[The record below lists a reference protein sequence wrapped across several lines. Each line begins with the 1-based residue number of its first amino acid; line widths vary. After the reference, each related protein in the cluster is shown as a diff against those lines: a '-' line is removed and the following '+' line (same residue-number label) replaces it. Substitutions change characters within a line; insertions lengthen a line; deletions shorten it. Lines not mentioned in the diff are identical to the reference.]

1 MRKRTFLTIIA
12 IVAVAVIAVLCLS
25 ACEEEYN
32 IDHLEI
38 YSSPK
43 TNYYVG
49 EELDYSGASIRV
61 VYTNGTDRIVP
72 VDDTMISSF
81 NSSVLGPQYIKIYY
95 GNSSVSVRVNVN
107 RYATQS
113 SALEMPVENY
123 DLIQGQPL
131 NLNDSFLVIT
141 FADGSVQRVPLT
153 TSMCSGYDAGRVG
166 QQEINVRYVFA
177 DGEVINALFNVTV
190 SERRISSVSIRT
202 LPTRNVYYLGDED
215 VSLSGGEIFVTYN
228 NGYTETL
235 PMMTGSTV
243 LEGLEIISFDSSV
256 AGLAVPV
263 ELSYYNFPLSYEV
276 TVGTRDVSEYSF
288 DAADI
293 PVQLEGTALNLG
305 DMMFAVTYTN
315 DESIVLRANDENFSD
330 YIEILGYDPE
340 KVGEQELVIRFKY
353 GDVVLATPGLI
364 TVTVQAKSLSYV
376 RVPTSDVSEANAN
389 PVVYLG
395 NVYELAA
402 FRYELV
408 YDNGE
413 IETGSL
419 AAANVEVYDFTGSG
433 TAEGSGL
440 VNGSFVYNVAGE
452 RLWLVTYTYTDP
464 DTSETVEFKYEYGFT
479 VVLPSVASYR
489 FTGYAADEALI
500 YFEYIDGVAEFV
512 RFTEGLSL
520 ELVYDSGLTL
530 TRNLSELTGDET
542 GFGFEATTSGTTG
555 NAFATFIYYDVYD
568 GVRKELI
575 IENVAAYI
583 ARSVSSI
590 TIEKGA
596 GFKSVLAPE
605 EKFADAGLTV
615 EVLYADSPEPVTF
628 VLTEGADVEF
638 YAAFSFVAAG
648 SVQLAGGE
656 FMFPD
661 EGEYTVTLNS
671 GDITNNTVVSY
682 PDGNGIAV
690 TVNSVPDEII
700 GVFADAAGNNAV
712 DTTATA
718 TEIRVPIGT
727 NVPTSYYLGVRHT
740 GTSDGAEIVRYVSFA
755 DGRVTVPSAA
765 GLLTGINPITVTYAD
780 EGVLLN
786 YTMNISVTERT
797 PVSITATFP
806 RTEFYYYLATVESLR
821 EYLEDIVVR
830 VEYDNNTFEIVQYGS
845 GNITVTNYDWNI
857 PDYSDIAPMS
867 QEVSVTYNANGV
879 TLGTTVTIYL
889 KEALP
894 TSISWEGTDN
904 MYAVIAGG
912 SSFALNE
919 LYVATADYV
928 ALVPQQLVLSRVIV
942 LNYSSADGSVN
953 DSVAVEL
960 QDIYESVTF
969 DPDSFNRNSL
979 AAQGVRLSYLG
990 CVFTV
995 NVKVS
1000 VETALESITLNTD
1013 RITVIQGGDVDVS
1026 GLVLTLNFAGGSY
1039 QVPMRKEYFDA
1050 DELNGILAEDTNPGD
1065 AYSVTVSYTHNSVT
1079 RTVSV
1084 PFTVEQRK
1092 LIAIQFK
1099 DVKTEFVEHEPFTPG
1114 EDGYILALYNNG
1126 RQESVTFPEDIPLY
1140 DGSNPG
1146 FNANFYIDISQ
1157 FDNSEI
1163 AAGGKTK
1170 QQNIVIYYTDTV
1182 SNITATDTYT
1192 VYMRD
1197 RRYPTVT
1204 FLPSNDYDRVYK
1216 DYLDAG
1222 ASAPEQIAANVIGYS
1237 SYNREDLTFALWDGK
1252 GEIAD
1257 HEYVLYYLAEDGTRY
1272 NVSLGQFPD
1281 KAGVYDIVAEYAGDS
1296 LHNPV
1301 KVTSEVKF
1309 TVAKRDLTITFTD
1322 SGYAAVDE
1330 LTKVYGEATD
1340 KLYVK
1345 ISGLAKD
1352 EDYKHI
1358 FATGLEGNYML
1369 VYPEDRP
1376 EGLAIFDIVY
1386 TLGGNVSDMSDR
1398 TAAGTY
1404 MINIRGNATDSSVN
1418 YNIVVNSVPYV
1429 ISRRPVKVTAPSVS
1443 VTYGESVPALAYT
1456 AEQADGTAAR
1466 GLLEGDALRGALGRE
1481 PGYDAGTYAITVGT
1495 LSNSNYYVEF
1505 YVDDP
1510 ENRPF
1515 VTINQR
1521 NVYIRMK
1528 SYSAT
1533 YGSDFTVSS
1542 DFAEYF
1548 ADSALQ
1554 NTENVFAASDIAN
1567 GQTVEDILGVLTI
1580 VYGIGGVTVETPW
1593 MNGVGEYGISGEFI
1607 DVPDRAANYNVIFT
1621 PGVMVIEQ
1629 RAITVAVDGMIAE
1642 YGDLTVD
1649 DIASLD
1655 ITYTL
1660 NEATED
1666 AGLMPG
1672 DEIELYFGVNIGNIT
1687 ALTVGNYAITLTG
1700 WSNNNY
1706 SVTANNA
1713 NLSVTAKNLSVVI
1726 PEEYLTKRYNGR
1738 MPSIAAADVKLY
1750 DGEEEYTDA
1759 DLAAEA
1765 RDGLSIGFTGASD
1778 NVGAYPVTVNSN
1790 NHNFNFALAESVSYV
1805 ITSLQIT
1812 LTADDYFYIGPDNE
1826 DIPLSGADL
1835 VYNGTAY
1842 RLAARIPEDAD
1853 GSGDG
1858 LQPQYDIYG
1867 NPVTDDNNEI
1877 MYDMV
1882 AVTISVSSVTNA
1894 GTYSL
1899 TATAFNNANYTLI
1912 SAATLTFTLKKKEIY
1927 IYIDCSSAT
1936 ADDPYT
1942 VIRQY
1947 SGEEQRF
1954 LEGTLNGEVVESG
1967 DFALS
1972 DTGVSAVQ
1980 LGFSREGTVI
1990 PSLKDVVYD
1999 TSNVPLVYDIVVT
2012 GAVDPGNNHE
2022 LKLAEEYK
2030 FILLPR
2036 TIQLRIYENALSKT
2050 YDGAAPPRS
2059 IESNQFDVVFSA
2071 NDPESGN
2078 LAGFTKNMVYFSYT
2092 RNERDYRSNSSVG
2105 TYSVSVSTDETN
2117 YAVSLIQPYQ
2127 YSITRQTFNYFL
2139 LDTAPEKQYDGAG
2152 ITFDQ
2157 SDLSLPIPTNQQM
2170 PVLRTFAYGVI
2181 MDGEENV
2188 YVNLMNTASDKLT
2201 TFLAAFADVNIDSAA
2216 SLGAVSNYA
2225 ATARNALS
2233 ELRNLFDP
2241 EMESAARFLVYGT
2254 ELLSAI
2260 DVLDGALEKV
2270 QSNAA
2275 DNNAGNTASAINEA
2289 IEATSDLSELFD
2301 NENSYIIFVIGDQT
2315 TDVISNT
2322 GDYSLITFA
2331 HDYNRTLNDLLDRYS
2346 LRITAKRLEIHIGTD
2361 ENYNGSV
2368 VTLNGDVLASY
2379 GDIDRDNSETP
2390 FIPYRIY
2397 DPENGVYLIRS
2408 GEYNEDNYNQQPSYY
2423 FYYPGAEDIPIYIY
2437 GNIVKSPGYAI
2448 NSYQMFD
2455 NGVRVYADAT
2465 HSADNLN
2472 GNYSLVQGSVFGK
2485 YIIQKKAITLEFSE
2499 TIDSGVKYGQRLT
2512 VDSVGSGAAHSRWS
2526 AYLQLAGD
2534 EELPYDETISAF
2546 NFNDISYTCLI
2557 NGVNVINGF
2566 TTAAGEF
2573 ELRAV
2578 LPGSAAQ
2585 NYSITVNPGLLRI
2598 GKATLSMGYTVSGT
2612 TEIVKTYGDVLDHNW
2627 LVSNIR
2633 YIGFVGS
2640 DNAGSVTGY
2649 LVDSDGDRVPNTSV
2663 VTLSAI
2669 EWQRIWSSGSDQV
2682 LTVNPGSANCPVG
2695 NYMLDLRNSFRVNDT
2710 DCHYEFDNYE
2720 LVFPEALYNITIVR
2734 KTLSL
2739 SPVSYSDGSA
2749 IGTYYTGL
2757 LLDGIKFEYS
2767 GFISGEDEKT
2777 LKLPEITYN
2786 NAYCQ
2791 SSNVGT
2797 VRLSSDFIINFAD
2810 IANALNNYTL
2820 SFSGQA
2826 TVRAIPIE
2834 VYLEKDGGLSALYWN
2849 ENSRRT
2855 TSFGPYTVGYKYKV
2869 VETEGTRRAQLVDG
2883 SMSIVSGVYGP
2894 EDFRFAVPADM
2905 YDALRQ
2911 YGIEAAAINVDEI
2924 IGSIAKYG
2932 SGDFVPN
2939 VSSSPPD
2946 IELSGTEPL
2955 NYMDLYRHSYET
2967 VEDTWIKDGEYYT
2980 TYRLTGMNFGTNNY
2994 TFSYR
2999 PFDVRMVIA
3008 VDAIYATISKYVDL
3022 TVNQIDEFIT
3032 EDGEVT
3038 DEMRREIDFM
3048 AFSSYLL
3055 FQDANLVIYDDLANE
3070 NTALAKNI
3078 IINIMNANT
3087 EAISGD
3093 MTYLFK
3099 LYYAINGA
3107 LNEKLMDGTLHKSFT
3122 FAFSSSDPTE
3132 FTLDDTRVLNYSSED
3147 TYAILPVR
3155 FFETSSKVTEKP
3167 VFKIGGEGD
3176 ELPYDKRVDA
3186 GTKQNYYTA
3195 ATPYD
3200 IGYFEF
3206 SAELPADEGSA
3217 VIDILV
3223 NGTSFADS
3231 KALFI
3236 RFRAG
3241 LYNKIELIYGTGS
3254 DQQIIEYP
3262 INYGYIFDGR
3272 VHTVEFELQKSKNPY
3287 TSYYFTFVA
3296 RIDGR
3301 SGAIINLT
3309 SAINA
3314 IAAIVAEGSD
3324 EQVFAEADKS
3334 SAGIAFI
3341 ADNFVLRRVV
3351 LTKKGRYDNSG
3362 VISTIRDNSDTV
3374 LITGGAID
3382 PATDYSE
3389 FSSATLHELF
3399 GLRYITD
3406 DSGNIIAPSGYKYQF
3421 YIDGTPFAIGENVS
3435 LACGRHRLEVG
3446 IYYDGI
3452 LIDADELILTVVS
3465 MLTDGEISI
3474 IEFNDA
3480 GDVVTKEPEAE
3491 FTGMRSIDL
3500 ADYEANRVNDSL
3512 VIASNTGN
3520 AQAIVSYHSD
3530 TRINYVSAAFTVEP
3544 AAERIDGKVSY
3555 PVRNYGTG
3563 AQYEL
3568 NNYSVL
3574 FRMELFE
3581 ISGNNS
3587 WQQVN
3592 FVLLYLQQNAA
3603 SSLSGLNY
3611 SVIPALEL
3619 VGDTETTRRLFNSGS
3634 YDGLPYTGTDL
3645 PLFTVQAFVD
3655 KQPSDNYGT
3664 GNMVVQ
3670 FSCNNENGVY
3680 SDIATLSPTFGTASP
3695 IDSTAVARLGL
3706 PIEGSDSNN
3715 TLTNIMLNS
3724 EIGAQATMYDIGF
3737 GNDIPYTDTK
3747 YLSNSGNIYQQY
3759 EGTGDDPSTGNS
3771 DQPSYFLSDNG
3782 RSPTAYRHN
3791 GIAGKFRSNADFTI
3805 YLSSLYLDKKFSG
3818 NKGAYLQK
3826 SGDTLT
3832 FAYYFYLV
3840 LRVPKLDEDGN
3851 QVYDEDGN
3859 PEYTNEP
3866 TLYTGSQSITL
3877 ADATTAYEF
3886 DLRYGTNLD
3895 GERDDNTIQRA
3906 TENLYFDNNLILS
3919 ADSTNP
3925 VYYQTLTLTVND
3937 EEYTF
3942 YCPLFDDGFAG
3953 WTLISDK
3960 GEDLHQ
3966 KIQEVKDY
3974 MNDENFDETEPLPAE
3989 MQPYV
3994 NVIKE
3999 NQILE
4004 VNPYGPMDPEAF
4016 YRLPTFISYIGYILV
4031 ETQNIDGIELT
4042 PTLGIDYSE
4051 SAAGI
4056 TGSPKI

>member
-153 TSMCSGYDAGRVG
+153 ASMCSGYDAGRVG

-263 ELSYYNFPLSYEV
+263 ELSYYNLPLSYEV

-340 KVGEQELVIRFKY
+340 TVGEQELVIRFKY

-419 AAANVEVYDFTGSG
+419 AAANVEVYDFTGAG

-464 DTSETVEFKYEYGFT
+464 DTSETVEFECEYGFT
-479 VVLPSVASYR
+479 VVLPSVVSYR

-500 YFEYIDGVAEFV
+500 YFEYIDGAAEFV
-512 RFTEGLSL
+512 RFVEGLSL

-555 NAFATFIYYDVYD
+555 NALATFTYYDVYD
-568 GVRKELI
+568 GVRKELV

-605 EKFADAGLTV
+605 ENFADAGLRV
-615 EVLYADSPEPVTF
+615 EVLYADSEEPVVF
-628 VLTEGADVEF
+628 ELTLGADVEF

-682 PDGNGIAV
+682 PDGNGITV

-727 NVPTSYYLGVRHT
+727 NVPTSYYLGVRYT

-786 YTMNISVTERT
+786 YTMNISVTDRI

-879 TLGTTVTIYL
+879 TLGTTVTINL

-1114 EDGYILALYNNG
+1114 EGGYILALYNNG

-1237 SYNREDLTFALWDGK
+1237 SYNREDLTFTLWDGE

-1301 KVTSEVKF
+1301 TVTSEVKF

-1322 SGYAAVDE
+1322 SDYAAVNA

-1340 KLYVK
+1340 KLYVE
-1345 ISGLAKD
+1345 IAGLAAD
-1352 EDYKHI
+1352 EEYADI

-1369 VYPEDRP
+1369 VYPKDYSD
-1376 EGLAIFDIVY
+1376 GLAIFDIVY

-1418 YNIVVNSVPYV
+1418 YNIAVNSVPYV

-1456 AEQADGTAAR
+1456 AEQADGTTAR

-1481 PGYDAGTYAITVGT
+1481 QGYDAGTYAITVGT

-1580 VYGIGGVTVETPW
+1580 VYDIGGVTVETPW
-1593 MNGVGEYGISGEFI
+1593 MNGVGEYGISGVFI
-1607 DVPDRAANYNVIFT
+1607 DVPDRADNYNVIFT

-1660 NEATED
+1660 NEATGD

-1687 ALTVGNYAITLTG
+1687 VLTVGNYAITLTG

-1726 PEEYLTKRYNGR
+1726 PEEYLTKRYDGR
-1738 MPSIAAADVKLY
+1738 MPSIDAANVLLY
-1750 DGEEEYTDA
+1750 DGGEEYNDQT
-1759 DLAAEA
+1759 LAAEA
-1765 RDGLSIGFTGASD
+1765 RDGLSIAFTGASD

-1805 ITSLQIT
+1805 ITSLPIT
-1812 LTADDYFYIGPDNE
+1812 IKAGDYFYIGSDNE

-1867 NPVTDDNNEI
+1867 NPVTDNNNEI
-1877 MYDMV
+1877 MYDLV

-1899 TATAFNNANYTLI
+1899 TATAFNNANYTLV
-1912 SAATLTFTLKKKEIY
+1912 SAETLTFTLKKKEIY
-1927 IYIDCSSAT
+1927 IYMDCSSAT

-2157 SDLSLPIPTNQQM
+2157 SDLSLPIPTNQRM

-2188 YVNLMNTASDKLT
+2188 YVNLMNTASEKLT
-2201 TFLAAFADVNIDSAA
+2201 AFLAAFADVNIDSAA

-2225 ATARNALS
+2225 LTARNALA
-2233 ELRNLFDP
+2233 ELRNLFNP
-2241 EMESAARFLVYGT
+2241 EKESAARFLVYGT

-2260 DVLDGALEKV
+2260 DVLDGALATV

-2275 DNNAGNTASAINEA
+2275 DNNAGNTASAINAA

-2368 VTLNGDVLASY
+2368 VTSNGNVLASY

-2437 GNIVKSPGYAI
+2437 GNIVKSVGYAI

-2472 GNYSLVQGSVFGK
+2472 GNYSLVQGSVFGN

-2499 TIDSGVKYGQRLT
+2499 TIDSGINYGQRLT
-2512 VDSVGSGAAHSRWS
+2512 VDSVGSGATQSRWS
-2526 AYLQLAGD
+2526 AYLRLAGD
-2534 EELPYDETISAF
+2534 EVLPYGETISAF
-2546 NFNDISYTCLI
+2546 NFNDISYTCVI

-2598 GKATLSMGYTVSGT
+2598 GKATLNMGYTVSGAN
-2612 TEIVKTYGDVLDHNW
+2612 EIVKTYGDVLDHNW

-2633 YIGFVGS
+2633 YTGFVGS
-2640 DNAGSVTGY
+2640 DNAGSVTGR
-2649 LVDSDGDRVPNTSV
+2649 LVDSEGNIVPNTSAV
-2663 VTLSAI
+2663 MLSSI
-2669 EWQRIWSSGSDQV
+2669 EWMRIWRSGSGEE
-2682 LTVNPGSANCPVG
+2682 LTGNPGSANYPVG
-2695 NYMLDLRNSFRVNDT
+2695 NYMLDLRNSFSVNEV

-2720 LVFPEALYNITIVR
+2720 LVFPEALYNIIIAR
-2734 KTLSL
+2734 KTLNL

-2757 LLDGIKFEYS
+2757 LLGGIRFEYS
-2767 GFISGEDEKT
+2767 GFIAGEDENT
-2777 LKLPEITYN
+2777 LRLPAITYN
-2786 NAYCQ
+2786 TYYCQ

-2797 VRLSSDFIINFAD
+2797 VSLTSDFITNFAD
-2810 IANALNNYTL
+2810 IAKALSNYTL

-2834 VYLEKDGGLSALYWN
+2834 VYLEKDGGLSALYW
-2849 ENSRRT
+2849 SDDSSGRT

-2869 VETEGTRRAQLVDG
+2869 VETEGIRRAQLVDG

-2905 YDALRQ
+2905 YDALSK
-2911 YGIEAAAINVDEI
+2911 YGIDAAAINVKEI

-2939 VSSSPPD
+2939 VSSSPAD

-2955 NYMDLYRHSYET
+2955 NYMDLYKHSYEA
-2967 VEDTWIKDGEYYT
+2967 VEDTVIKDGEYYT

-3008 VDAIYATISKYVDL
+3008 VDAILATISKYVDL
-3022 TVNQIDEFIT
+3022 TKDQIDDFIT
-3032 EDGEVT
+3032 RDGDGNLTAT
-3038 DEMRREIDFM
+3038 DAMRREIDFM

-3055 FQDANLVIYDDLANE
+3055 FQDANLVIYDDPANE
-3070 NTALAKNI
+3070 DTALAKNI
-3078 IINIMNANT
+3078 IINIMNANAQT
-3087 EAISGD
+3087 AVSGD

-3107 LNEKLMDGTLHKSFT
+3107 LNEVSMNGTVHNSLT

-3132 FTLDDTRVLNYSSED
+3132 FTLNDTRVLNYSSED

-3155 FFETSSKVTEKP
+3155 FFETSSVVTEDP
-3167 VFKIGGEGD
+3167 AFTIGGEGD
-3176 ELPYDKRVDA
+3176 QLPYDQRVDA
-3186 GTKQNYYTA
+3186 GTKQNYFTA
-3195 ATPYD
+3195 ATAYD

-3223 NGTSFADS
+3223 NGTSFADP

-3241 LYNKIELIYGTGS
+3241 IYNKIELIYGTGS
-3254 DQQIIEYP
+3254 DRQIIEYP

-3287 TSYYFTFVA
+3287 TLNYFTFVA

-3309 SAINA
+3309 TAINA
-3314 IAAIVAEGSD
+3314 IAAIVAEGSA
-3324 EQVFAEADKS
+3324 EQVFAEADS

-3389 FSSATLHELF
+3389 FASATLHELF

-3406 DSGNIIAPSGYKYQF
+3406 EGGNIIAPSGYTYQF
-3421 YIDGTPFAIGENVS
+3421 YIDGTPFDIGANVS

-3446 IYYDGI
+3446 IYFGGI

-3480 GDVVTKEPEAE
+3480 GEVVTKESEAE

-3500 ADYEANRVNDSL
+3500 ADYEADRVNGSL
-3512 VIASNTGN
+3512 VIASNNGN
-3520 AQAIVSYHSD
+3520 AQAIVSYNSD

-3544 AAERIDGKVSY
+3544 AATRNGASINY
-3555 PVRNYGTG
+3555 PAYNPDE
-3563 AQYEL
+3563 ADKLDL
-3568 NNYSVL
+3568 NAYAVL

-3581 ISGNNS
+3581 ISGNS
-3587 WQQVN
+3587 SLQQVN
-3592 FVLLYLQQNAA
+3592 FILLYLQQNAT
-3603 SSLSGLNY
+3603 SSLSGLTY

-3619 VGDTETTRRLFNSGS
+3619 VVNTETTRRLFNSGS
-3634 YDGLPYTGTDL
+3634 YENLPVYTGTDL

-3706 PIEGSDSNN
+3706 PIEGSASNN
-3715 TLTNIMLNS
+3715 TVTNIILNS
-3724 EIGAQATMYDIGF
+3724 DLGAQATMYDIGF

-3771 DQPSYFLSDNG
+3771 EQPSYFLSDNG

-3791 GIAGKFRSNADFTI
+3791 GIAGKFSSDADFTI
-3805 YLSSLYLDKKFSG
+3805 YLSSLYLDKNRG
-3818 NKGAYLQK
+3818 GDKGAYLKK
-3826 SGDTLT
+3826 SGNTLT
-3832 FAYYFYLV
+3832 FAYYYVVGKTDDDNNFV
-3840 LRVPKLDEDGN
+3840 KEFF
-3851 QVYDEDGN
+3851 
-3859 PEYTNEP
+3859 
-3866 TLYTGSQSITL
+3866 TGSQSITL
-3877 ADATTAYEF
+3877 TPSAEYQF
-3886 DLRYGTNLD
+3886 DLKYGTNLD
-3895 GERDDNTIQRA
+3895 GERDDNTIQQA
-3906 TENLYFDNNLILS
+3906 TEPLRFGLQLLLT
-3919 ADSTNP
+3919 ADTTNP
-3925 VYYQTLTLTVND
+3925 VYYQTLTLTVNG

-3953 WTLISDK
+3953 WTLENAY
-3960 GEDLHQ
+3960 GQDLHDLIEDAQ
-3966 KIQEVKDY
+3966 VSPDDTLLDPYRYITDVV
-3974 MNDENFDETEPLPAE
+3974 NENYYGSMGTEE
-3989 MQPYV
+3989 
-3994 NVIKE
+3994 
-3999 NQILE
+3999 
-4004 VNPYGPMDPEAF
+4004 F

-4042 PTLGIDYSE
+4042 PMLGIDYSE

-4056 TGSPKI
+4056 KDSPLI

>member
-153 TSMCSGYDAGRVG
+153 ASMCSGYDAGRVG

-340 KVGEQELVIRFKY
+340 TVGEQELVIRFKY

-464 DTSETVEFKYEYGFT
+464 DTSETVEFECEYGFT
-479 VVLPSVASYR
+479 VVLPSVVSYR

-500 YFEYIDGVAEFV
+500 YFEYIDGAAEFV
-512 RFTEGLSL
+512 RFAEGLSL

-555 NAFATFIYYDVYD
+555 NALATFIYYDVYD
-568 GVRKELI
+568 GLRKELV

-590 TIEKGA
+590 TIEKGV

-605 EKFADAGLTV
+605 EKFADAGLRV
-615 EVLYADSPEPVTF
+615 EVLYADSVEPVVF
-628 VLTEGADVEF
+628 ELTLGADVEF

-682 PDGNGIAV
+682 PDGNGITV

-727 NVPTSYYLGVRHT
+727 NVPTSYYLGVRYT
-740 GTSDGAEIVRYVSFA
+740 GTANGAEIVRYVPFA

-786 YTMNISVTERT
+786 YTMNISVTERI

-1114 EDGYILALYNNG
+1114 EGGYILALYNNG

-1222 ASAPEQIAANVIGYS
+1222 ATAPEQIAANVIGYS
-1237 SYNREDLTFALWDGK
+1237 SYNREDLTFTLWDGE

-1301 KVTSEVKF
+1301 TVTSEVKF

-1322 SGYAAVDE
+1322 SDYAAVNA

-1340 KLYVK
+1340 KLYVE
-1345 ISGLAKD
+1345 IAGLAAD
-1352 EDYKHI
+1352 EDYVDI

-1369 VYPEDRP
+1369 VYPKDYSD
-1376 EGLAIFDIVY
+1376 GLAIFDIVY

-1418 YNIVVNSVPYV
+1418 YDIVVNSVPYV

-1456 AEQADGTAAR
+1456 AEQADGTTAR

-1481 PGYDAGTYAITVGT
+1481 QGYDAGTYAITVGT

-1567 GQTVEDILGVLTI
+1567 GQTVVDILGVLTI
-1580 VYGIGGVTVETPW
+1580 VYDIGGETVETPW
-1593 MNGVGEYGISGEFI
+1593 MNGVGEYGISGVFI
-1607 DVPDRAANYNVIFT
+1607 DVPDRADNYNVIFT

-1655 ITYTL
+1655 ISYTL

-1726 PEEYLTKRYNGR
+1726 PEEHLTKRYNGR
-1738 MPSIAAADVKLY
+1738 MPSIDAANVLLY
-1750 DGEEEYTDA
+1750 DGGEEYNDQT
-1759 DLAAEA
+1759 LAAEA
-1765 RDGLSIGFTGASD
+1765 RDGLSIAFTGASD

-1805 ITSLQIT
+1805 ITSLPINIK
-1812 LTADDYFYIGPDNE
+1812 AGDYFYIGSDNE
-1826 DIPLSGADL
+1826 DIPLRGADL

-1853 GSGDG
+1853 GNGDG

-1867 NPVTDDNNEI
+1867 NPVTDNNNET
-1877 MYDMV
+1877 MYDLV

-1899 TATAFNNANYTLI
+1899 TATAFNNANYTLV
-1912 SAATLTFTLKKKEIY
+1912 SAETLTFTLKKKEIY

-2157 SDLSLPIPTNQQM
+2157 SDLSLPIPTNQRM

-2188 YVNLMNTASDKLT
+2188 YVNLMNTAAEKLT
-2201 TFLAAFADVNIDSAA
+2201 AFLAAFADVNIDSAA

-2225 ATARNALS
+2225 LTARNALA

-2260 DVLDGALEKV
+2260 DVLDGALATV

-2275 DNNAGNTASAINEA
+2275 DNNAGNTASAINAA

-2368 VTLNGDVLASY
+2368 VTSNGNVLASY

-2437 GNIVKSPGYAI
+2437 GNIVKSVGYTI

-2455 NGVRVYADAT
+2455 NDVRVYADAT

-2472 GNYSLVQGSVFGK
+2472 GNYSLVQGSVFGN

-2499 TIDSGVKYGQRLT
+2499 TIDSGINYGQRLT
-2512 VDSVGSGAAHSRWS
+2512 VDSLGPDATQSRWS
-2526 AYLQLAGD
+2526 GYLRLAGD
-2534 EELPYDETISAF
+2534 EALPYGETISAF
-2546 NFNDISYTCLI
+2546 NFNDISYTCVI
-2557 NGVNVINGF
+2557 NGVNVINAF

-2598 GKATLSMGYTVSGT
+2598 GKATLNMGYTVSGAN
-2612 TEIVKTYGDVLDHNW
+2612 EIVKTYGDVLDHNW

-2633 YIGFVGS
+2633 YTGFVGS
-2640 DNAGSVTGY
+2640 DNAGSVTGR
-2649 LVDSDGDRVPNTSV
+2649 LVDSEGNIVPNTSAV
-2663 VTLSAI
+2663 MLSSI
-2669 EWQRIWSSGSDQV
+2669 EWMRIWRSGSGEE
-2682 LTVNPGSANCPVG
+2682 LTGNPGAANYPVG
-2695 NYMLDLRNSFRVNDT
+2695 NYMLDLRNSFSVNGA

-2720 LVFPEALYNITIVR
+2720 LVFPEALYNIIIAR
-2734 KTLSL
+2734 KTLNL

-2757 LLDGIKFEYS
+2757 LLDGIQFEYS
-2767 GFISGEDEKT
+2767 GFIAGENENT
-2777 LKLPEITYN
+2777 LGLPAIIYN
-2786 NAYCQ
+2786 TAYCQ

-2797 VRLSSDFIINFAD
+2797 VRLSSDFITNFAD
-2810 IANALNNYTL
+2810 IANALDNYTL

-2849 ENSRRT
+2849 DADIGRT
-2855 TSFGPYTVGYKYKV
+2855 SSFGPYTVGYKYKV
-2869 VETEGTRRAQLVDG
+2869 VETEGIRRAQLVDG

-2894 EDFRFAVPADM
+2894 DDFRFAVPADM
-2905 YDALRQ
+2905 YDALSK
-2911 YGIEAAAINVDEI
+2911 YGIDATTIKVDEI

-2939 VSSSPPD
+2939 VSSSPAD

-2955 NYMDLYRHSYET
+2955 NYMDLYKHSYET
-2967 VEDTWIKDGEYYT
+2967 VEDTVIKDGEYYT

-3008 VDAIYATISKYVDL
+3008 VDAILATISKYVDL
-3022 TVNQIDEFIT
+3022 TTDQIDDFIT
-3032 EDGEVT
+3032 GDGEGNLTVT
-3038 DEMRREIDFM
+3038 DAMRREIDFM

-3055 FQDANLVIYDDLANE
+3055 FQNPNLVIYDNPANE

-3107 LNEKLMDGTLHKSFT
+3107 LNEVSMNGTVHNSLSFAYEST
-3122 FAFSSSDPTE
+3122 DPTQ
-3132 FTLDDTRVLNYSSED
+3132 FTLNDTRVLNYSSED
-3147 TYAILPVR
+3147 KYAILPVR
-3155 FFETSSKVTEKP
+3155 FFETDSVVTEDP
-3167 VFKIGGEGD
+3167 AFMVGGEG
-3176 ELPYDKRVDA
+3176 EQLPYNQRVDA

-3195 ATPYD
+3195 ATAYD

-3223 NGTSFADS
+3223 NGTSFADP

-3241 LYNKIELIYGTGS
+3241 IYNKIELIYGTGS

-3287 TSYYFTFVA
+3287 TLNYFTFVA

-3309 SAINA
+3309 TAINA
-3314 IAAIVAEGSD
+3314 IAAIVAEGSA
-3324 EQVFAEADKS
+3324 EQVFAEADS

-3406 DSGNIIAPSGYKYQF
+3406 EGGNIIAPSGYTYEF
-3421 YIDGTPFAIGENVS
+3421 YIDGTPFDIGTNVS

-3446 IYYDGI
+3446 IYFGGI

-3480 GDVVTKEPEAE
+3480 GDVVTEESEAE
-3491 FTGMRSIDL
+3491 FTSMRSIDL
-3500 ADYEANRVNDSL
+3500 ADYEADRVNGSL
-3512 VIASNTGN
+3512 VIASNNGN
-3520 AQAIVSYHSD
+3520 AQAIVSYNSD

-3544 AAERIDGKVSY
+3544 AATRNGASINY
-3555 PVRNYGTG
+3555 PAYNP
-3563 AQYEL
+3563 AEADKLDL
-3568 NNYSVL
+3568 NAYAVL

-3581 ISGNNS
+3581 ISYNS
-3587 WQQVN
+3587 SLQQVN
-3592 FVLLYLQQNAA
+3592 FILLYLQQNAA
-3603 SSLSGLNY
+3603 SSLSGLTY

-3619 VGDTETTRRLFNSGS
+3619 VGNTETTRRPFNSGEN
-3634 YDGLPYTGTDL
+3634 YENLPVYTGTDL

-3680 SDIATLSPTFGTASP
+3680 SDIATLSPTFGEASP
-3695 IDSTAVARLGL
+3695 IDSGAVARLGL
-3706 PIEGSDSNN
+3706 PIEGSASNN
-3715 TLTNIMLNS
+3715 TVTNIILNS
-3724 EIGAQATMYDIGF
+3724 DLGAQATMYDIGF

-3791 GIAGKFRSNADFTI
+3791 GIAGKFSSDADFTI
-3805 YLSSLYLDKKFSG
+3805 YLSSLYLDKNRG
-3818 NKGAYLQK
+3818 GDKGAYLKK
-3826 SGDTLT
+3826 SGNTLT
-3832 FAYYFYLV
+3832 FAYYYVVGKTDDDNNFE
-3840 LRVPKLDEDGN
+3840 KEFF
-3851 QVYDEDGN
+3851 
-3859 PEYTNEP
+3859 
-3866 TLYTGSQSITL
+3866 TGSQSITL
-3877 ADATTAYEF
+3877 TPAAEYQF
-3886 DLRYGTNLD
+3886 DLKYGTNLD
-3895 GERDDNTIQRA
+3895 GARDDNTIQQA
-3906 TENLYFDNNLILS
+3906 TEPLRFGSQLLLT
-3919 ADSTNP
+3919 ADGNNP
-3925 VYYQTLTLTVND
+3925 VYYQTLTLTVNG

-3953 WTLISDK
+3953 WALENA
-3960 GEDLHQ
+3960 GGRDLHDL
-3966 KIQEVKDY
+3966 I
-3974 MNDENFDETEPLPAE
+3974 ENAQVSPDDASLD
-3989 MQPYV
+3989 PYRYITDVV
-3994 NVIKE
+3994 NE
-3999 NQILE
+3999 NY
-4004 VNPYGPMDPEAF
+4004 YGSMDPEEF

-4051 SAAGI
+4051 SAAAI
-4056 TGSPKI
+4056 TDSPLI

>member
-153 TSMCSGYDAGRVG
+153 ASMCSGYDAGRVG

-263 ELSYYNFPLSYEV
+263 ELSYYNLPLSYEV

-376 RVPTSDVSEANAN
+376 RVPTSDVSETNAN

-402 FRYELV
+402 FKYELV

-419 AAANVEVYDFTGSG
+419 AAANVEVYDFTGAG

-464 DTSETVEFKYEYGFT
+464 DTSETVEFEYEYGFT
-479 VVLPSVASYR
+479 VVLPSVVSYR

-500 YFEYIDGVAEFV
+500 YFEYIDGAAEFV

-542 GFGFEATTSGTTG
+542 GFGFEASTLGTTG
-555 NAFATFIYYDVYD
+555 NALATFTYYDVYD
-568 GVRKELI
+568 GVRKELV

-590 TIEKGA
+590 TIEKGD

-615 EVLYADSPEPVTF
+615 EVVYADSPEPVTF

-682 PDGNGIAV
+682 PDGNGITV

-727 NVPTSYYLGVRHT
+727 DVPTSYYLGVRYT
-740 GTSDGAEIVRYVSFA
+740 GTANGAEIVRYVPFA

-780 EGVLLN
+780 KGVLLN
-786 YTMNISVTERT
+786 YTMNISVTDRI

-1039 QVPMRKEYFDA
+1039 QVPMRREYFDA

-1114 EDGYILALYNNG
+1114 EGGYILALYNNG

-1222 ASAPEQIAANVIGYS
+1222 ETAPEQIAANVIGYS
-1237 SYNREDLTFALWDGK
+1237 SYNREDLTFTLWDGK

-1301 KVTSEVKF
+1301 TVTSEVKF

-1322 SGYAAVDE
+1322 SAYAAVDE

-1345 ISGLAKD
+1345 IEGLAAD
-1352 EDYKHI
+1352 EEYADI
-1358 FATGLEGNYML
+1358 FATGLVGNYML
-1369 VYPEDRP
+1369 VYPEDYSD
-1376 EGLAIFDIVY
+1376 GLAIFDIVY

-1466 GLLEGDALRGALGRE
+1466 GLLEGDVLRGALGRE

-1505 YVDDP
+1505 YDDDD

-1515 VTINQR
+1515 VTINRR

-1580 VYGIGGVTVETPW
+1580 VYGIGGETVETPW
-1593 MNGVGEYGISGEFI
+1593 MNGVGEYGISGVFI
-1607 DVPDRAANYNVIFT
+1607 DVPDRADNYNVIFT

-1649 DIASLD
+1649 AIASLD
-1655 ITYTL
+1655 ISYTL
-1660 NEATED
+1660 NEED
-1666 AGLMPG
+1666 AGLMEALG

-1738 MPSIAAADVKLY
+1738 MPSIDAANVLLY
-1750 DGEEEYTDA
+1750 DGAEEYNDQT
-1759 DLAAEA
+1759 LAEEA

-1805 ITSLQIT
+1805 ITPLRIT
-1812 LTADDYFYIGPDNE
+1812 ITEDDYFYIGPDNE

-1842 RLAARIPEDAD
+1842 RLAARIPEDPD

-1867 NPVTDDNNEI
+1867 NPVTDDNNET

-1899 TATAFNNANYTLI
+1899 TATAFNNANYTLV
-1912 SAATLTFTLKKKEIY
+1912 SAETLTFTLKKKEIY

-1954 LEGTLNGEVVESG
+1954 LEGILNGELVESG

-2036 TIQLRIYENALSKT
+2036 TIQLRIYENALSKP

-2157 SDLSLPIPTNQQM
+2157 SDLSLPIPTNQRM

-2188 YVNLMNTASDKLT
+2188 YVNLMNTAAEKLT
-2201 TFLAAFADVNIDSAA
+2201 AFLAAFADVNIDSAA

-2225 ATARNALS
+2225 LTARNALA
-2233 ELRNLFDP
+2233 ELRKLFDP

-2260 DVLDGALEKV
+2260 DVLDGALATV

-2275 DNNAGNTASAINEA
+2275 DNNAGNTASAINAA

-2368 VTLNGDVLASY
+2368 VTSNGNVLASY

-2408 GEYNEDNYNQQPSYY
+2408 GEYNEDNYKQQPSYY

-2437 GNIVKSPGYAI
+2437 GNIVKSVGYTI

-2455 NGVRVYADAT
+2455 NDVRVYADAT

-2472 GNYSLVQGSVFGK
+2472 GNYSLVQGSVFGN

-2499 TIDSGVKYGQRLT
+2499 TIDSGIKYGQRLT
-2512 VDSVGSGAAHSRWS
+2512 VDSLGPGAKQSRWS
-2526 AYLQLAGD
+2526 DYLRLAGD
-2534 EELPYDETISAF
+2534 EVLPYDETISAF
-2546 NFNDISYTCLI
+2546 NFNDISYTCVI

-2598 GKATLSMGYTVSGT
+2598 GKATLNMGYTVSGAN
-2612 TEIVKTYGDVLDHNW
+2612 EIVKTYGDVLDHNW

-2633 YIGFVGS
+2633 YTGFVGS
-2640 DNAGSVTGY
+2640 DNAGSVTGR
-2649 LVDSDGDRVPNTSV
+2649 LVDSEGNPVPNTSA
-2663 VTLSAI
+2663 VTLSSI
-2669 EWQRIWSSGSDQV
+2669 EWMRIWRSADDEE
-2682 LTVNPGSANCPVG
+2682 LTGNPGSANYPVG
-2695 NYMLDLRNSFRVNDT
+2695 NYMLDLRNSFSVNEA

-2720 LVFPEALYNITIVR
+2720 LVFPEALYNIIIAR
-2734 KTLSL
+2734 KTLNL

-2749 IGTYYTGL
+2749 IGTYYTGW
-2757 LLDGIKFEYS
+2757 LLDDIQFEYS
-2767 GFISGEDEKT
+2767 GFIAGEDENT
-2777 LKLPEITYN
+2777 LGLPAITYN
-2786 NAYCQ
+2786 TAYCQ

-2797 VRLSSDFIINFAD
+2797 VRLSSDFITNFAE
-2810 IANALNNYTL
+2810 IANKLNNYTL

-2849 ENSRRT
+2849 DADIGRT
-2855 TSFGPYTVGYKYKV
+2855 SSFGPYTVGYKYKV
-2869 VETEGTRRAQLVDG
+2869 VETEGIRRAQLVDG
-2883 SMSIVSGVYGP
+2883 TMSIVSGVYGP
-2894 EDFRFAVPADM
+2894 DDFRFAVPADM
-2905 YDALRQ
+2905 YDALSK
-2911 YGIEAAAINVDEI
+2911 YGIDATTIKVDEI

-2939 VSSSPPD
+2939 VSSSPAD

-2955 NYMDLYRHSYET
+2955 NYMDLYKHSYET
-2967 VEDTWIKDGEYYT
+2967 VEDTVIKDGEYYT

-3022 TVNQIDEFIT
+3022 TTDQIDEFIRDDEGNLT
-3032 EDGEVT
+3032 VK
-3038 DEMRREIDFM
+3038 DEMRREIDFV

-3055 FQDANLVIYDDLANE
+3055 FQDANLVIYDKPENE

-3107 LNEKLMDGTLHKSFT
+3107 LNEELMDGTLHNSLT
-3122 FAFSSSDPTE
+3122 FAFSSSDPTK
-3132 FTLDDTRVLNYSSED
+3132 FTLNDTRVLNYSSED

-3155 FFETSSKVTEKP
+3155 FFETNSVVTEDP
-3167 VFKIGGEGD
+3167 AFMIGGEGD
-3176 ELPYDKRVDA
+3176 QLPYNQRVDA

-3195 ATPYD
+3195 ATAYD

-3223 NGTSFADS
+3223 NGTSFADP

-3241 LYNKIELIYGTGS
+3241 IYNKIELIYGTGS

-3287 TSYYFTFVA
+3287 TSYYFTFVV

-3301 SGAIINLT
+3301 SGAIVNLT
-3309 SAINA
+3309 TAIDA
-3314 IAAIVAEGSD
+3314 IAAIVAEGSA
-3324 EQVFAEADKS
+3324 EQVFAEADS

-3389 FSSATLHELF
+3389 FASATLHELF

-3406 DSGNIIAPSGYKYQF
+3406 EGGNIIAPSGYTYEF
-3421 YIDGTPFAIGENVS
+3421 YIDGTKFEIGENVS

-3446 IYYDGI
+3446 IYLGGT

-3480 GDVVTKEPEAE
+3480 GDVVTEETEAE

-3500 ADYEANRVNDSL
+3500 ADYEADRVNGSL
-3512 VIASNTGN
+3512 VIASNTTGN
-3520 AQAIVSYHSD
+3520 AQAIVSYNSD

-3544 AAERIDGKVSY
+3544 AATRNGASINY
-3555 PVRNYGTG
+3555 PAYNPGE
-3563 AQYEL
+3563 ADKLDL
-3568 NNYSVL
+3568 NAYAVL

-3581 ISGNNS
+3581 ISYNS
-3587 WQQVN
+3587 SYQQVN
-3592 FVLLYLQQNAA
+3592 FILLYLQENAA
-3603 SSLSGLNY
+3603 SSLSGLTY

-3619 VGDTETTRRLFNSGS
+3619 VGNTETTRRPFNSGEN
-3634 YDGLPYTGTDL
+3634 YENLPVYTGTDL

-3680 SDIATLSPTFGTASP
+3680 SDIVTLSPTFGEASP
-3695 IDSTAVARLGL
+3695 IDSGAVARLGL
-3706 PIEGSDSNN
+3706 PIEGSASNN
-3715 TLTNIMLNS
+3715 TVTNIILNS
-3724 EIGAQATMYDIGF
+3724 DLGAQATMYDIGF

-3747 YLSNSGNIYQQY
+3747 YLSNFYALNTIYQQHGY
-3759 EGTGDDPSTGNS
+3759 EEDVYDGDGELYERSG
-3771 DQPSYFLSDNG
+3771 YYYLSDNG

-3791 GIAGKFRSNADFTI
+3791 GIAGKFSSDANFTI
-3805 YLSSLYLDKKFSG
+3805 YLSSLYLDKNRG
-3818 NKGAYLQK
+3818 GDKGAYLKK
-3826 SGDTLT
+3826 SGNTLT
-3832 FAYYFYLV
+3832 FAYYYVVGKSDL
-3840 LRVPKLDEDGN
+3840 EGN
-3851 QVYDEDGN
+3851 FVKEFF
-3859 PEYTNEP
+3859 
-3866 TLYTGSQSITL
+3866 TGSQSITL
-3877 ADATTAYEF
+3877 TPSAEYQF
-3886 DLRYGTNLD
+3886 DLKYGTNLD
-3895 GERDDNTIQRA
+3895 GARDDNTIKQA
-3906 TENLYFDNNLILS
+3906 TDNLHFGDTLLLT
-3919 ADSTNP
+3919 ADTTNP
-3925 VYYQTLTLTVND
+3925 VYYQTLTLTVNG

-3953 WTLISDK
+3953 WALENA
-3960 GEDLHQ
+3960 GGQDLHDL
-3966 KIQEVKDY
+3966 I
-3974 MNDENFDETEPLPAE
+3974 ENAQVSPDNTSLDPYRNITDVVNENYYGSMGTEE
-3989 MQPYV
+3989 
-3994 NVIKE
+3994 
-3999 NQILE
+3999 
-4004 VNPYGPMDPEAF
+4004 F

-4051 SAAGI
+4051 SSAAI
-4056 TGSPKI
+4056 KDKPKI

>member
-153 TSMCSGYDAGRVG
+153 ASMCSGYDAGRVG

-263 ELSYYNFPLSYEV
+263 ELSYYNLPLSYEV

-293 PVQLEGTALNLG
+293 PAQLEGTALNLG

-340 KVGEQELVIRFKY
+340 TVGEQELVIRFKY

-364 TVTVQAKSLSYV
+364 TVTVKAKSLSYV

-419 AAANVEVYDFTGSG
+419 AAANVEVYDFTGAG

-464 DTSETVEFKYEYGFT
+464 DTSENVEFECEYGFT
-479 VVLPSVASYR
+479 VVLPSVVSYR

-500 YFEYIDGVAEFV
+500 YFEYIDGAAEFV

-555 NAFATFIYYDVYD
+555 NALATFIYYDVYD
-568 GVRKELI
+568 GDRKELV

-605 EKFADAGLTV
+605 EKFADAGLRV
-615 EVLYADSPEPVTF
+615 EVLYADSVEPVVF
-628 VLTEGADVEF
+628 ELTLGADVEF

-682 PDGNGIAV
+682 PDGNGITV

-727 NVPTSYYLGVRHT
+727 NVPTSYYLGVRYT
-740 GTSDGAEIVRYVSFA
+740 GTSDGAEIVRYVPFA

-780 EGVLLN
+780 EGVSLN
-786 YTMNISVTERT
+786 YTMNISVTDRI

-1039 QVPMRKEYFDA
+1039 QVPMRREYFDA

-1099 DVKTEFVEHEPFTPG
+1099 DVKTEFVEGEAFTPG
-1114 EDGYILALYNNG
+1114 EGGYILALYNNG

-1204 FLPSNDYDRVYK
+1204 FLPTNEYERVYK
-1216 DYLDAG
+1216 DYLDDG
-1222 ASAPEQIAANVIGYS
+1222 ETAPEQIAANVIGYS
-1237 SYNREDLTFALWDGK
+1237 SYNLENLPFALWDGK
-1252 GEIAD
+1252 GEGAD
-1257 HEYVLYYLAEDGTRY
+1257 VHEYVLYYLAEDGTRY
-1272 NVSLGQFPD
+1272 NVSLGEFPD
-1281 KAGVYDIVAEYAGDS
+1281 KAGVYDIVVEYAGDS

-1301 KVTSEVKF
+1301 TVTSDRKL
-1309 TVAKRDLTITFTD
+1309 TVQKRDLTITFTD
-1322 SGYAAVDE
+1322 SAYAAVNE

-1345 ISGLAKD
+1345 ISGLAAD
-1352 EDYKHI
+1352 EGYENI

-1369 VYPEDRP
+1369 VYPKDYSD
-1376 EGLAIFDIVY
+1376 GLAIFDIVY

-1466 GLLEGDALRGALGRE
+1466 GLLEGDVLRGALGRE

-1510 ENRPF
+1510 EENRPF
-1515 VTINQR
+1515 VTINRR

-1580 VYGIGGVTVETPW
+1580 VYGIGGETVETPW
-1593 MNGVGEYGISGEFI
+1593 MNGVGEYGISGKFI
-1607 DVPDRAANYNVIFT
+1607 DVPDRADNYNVIFT

-1666 AGLMPG
+1666 SGLMPG

-1687 ALTVGNYAITLTG
+1687 ALTVGNYAITLTS

-1726 PEEYLTKRYNGR
+1726 PEDYLTKRYNGR
-1738 MPSIAAADVKLY
+1738 MPSIDAADVKLY

-1759 DLAAEA
+1759 DLAEEA
-1765 RDGLSIGFTGASD
+1765 RDGLSIAFTGASD

-1812 LTADDYFYIGPDNE
+1812 ITEDDYFYIGSDNE

-1842 RLAARIPEDAD
+1842 RLAARIPEDPD

-1867 NPVTDDNNEI
+1867 NPVTDDNNET

-1912 SAATLTFTLKKKEIY
+1912 SAETLTFTLKKKEIY
-1927 IYIDCSSAT
+1927 IYMDCSSAT

-2050 YDGAAPPRS
+2050 YNGAAPPRS

-2139 LDTAPEKQYDGAG
+2139 LDSAPEKQYDGAG

-2157 SDLSLPIPTNQQM
+2157 SDLNLPIPTNQRM

-2181 MDGEENV
+2181 MDGEENL

-2225 ATARNALS
+2225 LTARNALA
-2233 ELRNLFDP
+2233 ELRNLFVP
-2241 EMESAARFLVYGT
+2241 EPESAARFLVYGT
-2254 ELLSAI
+2254 DLLSAI
-2260 DVLDGALEKV
+2260 DVLDGALAKV

-2275 DNNAGNTASAINEA
+2275 DNNSGNTASAINEA

-2346 LRITAKRLEIHIGTD
+2346 LRITPKRLEIHIDTD
-2361 ENYNGSV
+2361 EDYNGSV
-2368 VTLNGDVLASY
+2368 ETLNGDVLASY

-2408 GEYNEDNYNQQPSYY
+2408 GKYNEDNYNQELSYY
-2423 FYYPGAEDIPIYIY
+2423 FYYPGAEDIRIYIY

-2465 HSADNLN
+2465 HSDGNLN

-2512 VDSVGSGAAHSRWS
+2512 VDSVVSGAEKSRWS

-2534 EELPYDETISAF
+2534 ELPYGETISSF
-2546 NFNDISYTCLI
+2546 NYNDISYTCLI

-2585 NYSITVNPGLLRI
+2585 NYTITVNPGLLRI

-2649 LVDSDGDRVPNTSV
+2649 LVDSDGERVPNTSV

-2695 NYMLDLRNSFRVNDT
+2695 NYMLDLRNSFSVNNT
-2710 DCHYEFDNYE
+2710 ACHYEFDNYE
-2720 LVFPEALYNITIVR
+2720 LIFPEALYNITIAR
-2734 KTLSL
+2734 KTLNL
-2739 SPVSYSDGSA
+2739 SPVSYKDGSA
-2749 IGTYYTGL
+2749 IGTYYKGL
-2757 LLDGIKFEYS
+2757 LLDDIKFEYS
-2767 GFISGEDEKT
+2767 GFIAGEDENT

-2849 ENSRRT
+2849 DKGRT
-2855 TSFGPYTVGYKYKV
+2855 SSFGPYTVGYKYKV
-2869 VETEGTRRAQLVDG
+2869 VETGGTRRAQLVNG

-2894 EDFRFAVPADM
+2894 ENFRFAVPADM

-2911 YGIEAAAINVDEI
+2911 YGIDADAINVKEI

-2939 VSSSPPD
+2939 VSTAPT
-2946 IELSGTEPL
+2946 EETLSGTEPL

-2967 VEDTWIKDGEYYT
+2967 VKDTWINDGEYYT

-3022 TVNQIDEFIT
+3022 TVNQIDKFIK
-3032 EDGEVT
+3032 DGEVT
-3038 DEMRREIDFM
+3038 DEMRQEIDFM
-3048 AFSSYLL
+3048 AISSYLL
-3055 FQDANLVIYDDLANE
+3055 FQDANLVIYDNPENE

-3107 LNEKLMDGTLHKSFT
+3107 LNENSMNGTVHNSYSFAYEST
-3122 FAFSSSDPTE
+3122 DLTR

-3155 FFETSSKVTEKP
+3155 FFETDSVVTEGP
-3167 VFKIGGEGD
+3167 EFMVGGEG
-3176 ELPYDKRVDA
+3176 EQRLPYDRRVDA

-3206 SAELPADEGSA
+3206 SAELPANEGSA

-3272 VHTVEFELQKSKNPY
+3272 VHTVEFELQKAKNPY

-3314 IAAIVAEGSD
+3314 IAAIVAEGSA
-3324 EQVFAEADKS
+3324 EQVFAEADKG

-3389 FSSATLHELF
+3389 FSSTTLHELF

-3406 DSGNIIAPSGYKYQF
+3406 EGGNIIAPSGYTYQF
-3421 YIDGTPFAIGENVS
+3421 YIDGTLFDIGENVS

-3446 IYYDGI
+3446 IYFGGI

-3480 GDVVTKEPEAE
+3480 GDVVTEESEAE
-3491 FTGMRSIDL
+3491 FTGMQSIDL
-3500 ADYEANRVNDSL
+3500 AKYETDRVYGSL
-3512 VIASNTGN
+3512 VIESNTGN
-3520 AQAIVSYHSD
+3520 AQAIVSYNSD

-3544 AAERIDGKVSY
+3544 AAVRIDGNVSY

-3563 AQYEL
+3563 TQFEL

-3587 WQQVN
+3587 MKQVN
-3592 FVLLYLQQNAA
+3592 FVLLYLQQKAA
-3603 SSLSGLNY
+3603 SSLSGLTY

-3619 VGDTETTRRLFNSGS
+3619 VGDSETTRSLFNSGGS
-3634 YDGLPYTGTDL
+3634 YDGLPYTGKDL

-3680 SDIATLSPTFGTASP
+3680 SDIATLSPTFGTTSP
-3695 IDSTAVARLGL
+3695 IDSPAVARLGL

-3771 DQPSYFLSDNG
+3771 DQSSYFLSDNG

-3791 GIAGKFRSNADFTI
+3791 GIAGKFSSDADFTI
-3805 YLSSLYLDKKFSG
+3805 YLSSLYLDKNRSG
-3818 NKGAYLQK
+3818 DKGAYLKK
-3826 SGDTLT
+3826 SDNTLT

-3840 LRVPKLDEDGN
+3840 LRVPKPDGDG
-3851 QVYDEDGN
+3851 YDN
-3859 PEYTNEP
+3859 VP

-3877 ADATTAYEF
+3877 TDATATAYEF

-3906 TENLYFDNNLILS
+3906 TENLYFDNKLILS

-3925 VYYQTLTLTVND
+3925 VYYQTLTLTVNG

-3974 MNDENFDETEPLPAE
+3974 MNDENFDETEPIPEE

-4004 VNPYGPMDPEAF
+4004 VNPYGQMNFDQF

-4031 ETQNIDGIELT
+4031 ETQKIDGIELT

-4056 TGSPKI
+4056 TGSPLI

>member
-153 TSMCSGYDAGRVG
+153 ASMCSGYDAGRVG

-263 ELSYYNFPLSYEV
+263 GLSYYNFPLSYEV

-464 DTSETVEFKYEYGFT
+464 DTSETVEFECEYGFT
-479 VVLPSVASYR
+479 VVLPSVVSYR

-500 YFEYIDGVAEFV
+500 YFEYIDGAAEFV

-555 NAFATFIYYDVYD
+555 NALATFTYYDVYD
-568 GVRKELI
+568 GVRKELV

-605 EKFADAGLTV
+605 EKFADAGLRV
-615 EVLYADSPEPVTF
+615 EVLYADSVEPVVF
-628 VLTEGADVEF
+628 ELTLGADVEF

-671 GDITNNTVVSY
+671 GDITNNTVVRY
-682 PDGNGIAV
+682 PDGNGITV

-727 NVPTSYYLGVRHT
+727 NVPTSYYLGVRYT
-740 GTSDGAEIVRYVSFA
+740 GTANGAEIVRYVPFA

-786 YTMNISVTERT
+786 YTMNISVTDRI

-1039 QVPMRKEYFDA
+1039 QVPMRREYFDA

-1114 EDGYILALYNNG
+1114 EGGYILALYNNG

-1222 ASAPEQIAANVIGYS
+1222 ATAPEQIAANVIGYS
-1237 SYNREDLTFALWDGK
+1237 SYNLENLTFTLWDGE

-1281 KAGVYDIVAEYAGDS
+1281 KAGVYDIVVEYAGDS

-1301 KVTSEVKF
+1301 TVTSEVKF

-1322 SGYAAVDE
+1322 SAYAAVDE

-1345 ISGLAKD
+1345 ISGLAAD
-1352 EDYKHI
+1352 EGYEDI
-1358 FATGLEGNYML
+1358 FATELEGNYML
-1369 VYPEDRP
+1369 VYPKDYP
-1376 EGLAIFDIVY
+1376 NGLAIFDIVY

-1398 TAAGTY
+1398 TAAGRY

-1429 ISRRPVKVTAPSVS
+1429 ISRRPVKVTAPFVS

-1466 GLLEGDALRGALGRE
+1466 GLLEGDVLRGALGRE

-1505 YVDDP
+1505 YDDDD

-1515 VTINQR
+1515 VTINRR

-1580 VYGIGGVTVETPW
+1580 VYGIGGETVETPW
-1593 MNGVGEYGISGEFI
+1593 MNGVGEYGISGVFI
-1607 DVPDRAANYNVIFT
+1607 DVPDRADNYNVIFT

-1649 DIASLD
+1649 NIASLD
-1655 ITYTL
+1655 ISYTL

-1666 AGLMPG
+1666 TGLMLG

-1726 PEEYLTKRYNGR
+1726 PEEHLTKRYNGR
-1738 MPSIAAADVKLY
+1738 MPSIDAANVLLY
-1750 DGEEEYTDA
+1750 DGGEEYNNQT
-1759 DLAAEA
+1759 LAEEA

-1812 LTADDYFYIGPDNE
+1812 LTEDDYFYIGSDNE
-1826 DIPLSGADL
+1826 DVPLSGADL

-1867 NPVTDDNNEI
+1867 NPVTDDNNET
-1877 MYDMV
+1877 MYDLV

-1912 SAATLTFTLKKKEIY
+1912 SAETLTFTLKKKEIY

-2188 YVNLMNTASDKLT
+2188 YVNLMNTASEKLT
-2201 TFLAAFADVNIDSAA
+2201 AFLAAFADVNIDSAA

-2225 ATARNALS
+2225 LTARNALA
-2233 ELRNLFDP
+2233 ELRNLFVVPEDP
-2241 EMESAARFLVYGT
+2241 ETESAARFLVYGT

-2260 DVLDGALEKV
+2260 DALDGALAKV

-2275 DNNAGNTASAINEA
+2275 DNNSGNTASAINEA

-2315 TDVISNT
+2315 TNVISNT

-2368 VTLNGDVLASY
+2368 VTSNGDVLASY

-2408 GEYNEDNYNQQPSYY
+2408 GVYNEYNYNQQPSYY

-2455 NGVRVYADAT
+2455 NGVRVYADET

-2512 VDSVGSGAAHSRWS
+2512 VDSVGSGATQSRWS
-2526 AYLQLAGD
+2526 GYLRLARG
-2534 EELPYDETISAF
+2534 EVLPYDETISAF
-2546 NFNDISYTCLI
+2546 NFNDISYTCVI

-2612 TEIVKTYGDVLDHNW
+2612 TEIVKTYGDVLDQNW

-2649 LVDSDGDRVPNTSV
+2649 LVDSKGNRVPNTSV

-2669 EWQRIWSSGSDQV
+2669 EWRRIWHSESGEALSG
-2682 LTVNPGSANCPVG
+2682 NPGAANYPVG
-2695 NYMLDLRNSFRVNDT
+2695 NYKLDLKNDFSVNNT
-2710 DCHYEFDNYE
+2710 ACHYEFNNYE
-2720 LVFPEALYNITIVR
+2720 LIFPEALYNITIAR

-2749 IGTYYTGL
+2749 ISTYYTGRL
-2757 LLDGIKFEYS
+2757 LGGIRFEYS
-2767 GFISGEDEKT
+2767 GFISGEDEDT
-2777 LKLPEITYN
+2777 LGLPAIAYN
-2786 NAYCQ
+2786 TAYCRN
-2791 SSNVGT
+2791 SNVGT
-2797 VRLSSDFIINFAD
+2797 VSLTSDFITNFAD
-2810 IANALNNYTL
+2810 IAKALNNYTL

-2834 VYLEKDGGLSALYWN
+2834 VYLEKDGGLSALYW
-2849 ENSRRT
+2849 SDDSGRT
-2855 TSFGPYTVGYKYKV
+2855 SSFGPYTVGYKYKV
-2869 VETEGTRRAQLVDG
+2869 VETEGIRRAQLVDG
-2883 SMSIVSGVYGP
+2883 SMSIVSGAYGA
-2894 EDFRFAVPADM
+2894 ENFRFAVPADM

-2911 YGIEAAAINVDEI
+2911 YGIDAAAINVGEI

-2939 VSSSPPD
+2939 VSSSPAD

-2955 NYMDLYRHSYET
+2955 NYMDLYKHSYET
-2967 VEDTWIKDGEYYT
+2967 VADTVIKDGEYYT

-3008 VDAIYATISKYVDL
+3008 VDAIYAAISKYVDL
-3022 TVNQIDEFIT
+3022 TVNEIEEFIT
-3032 EDGEVT
+3032 KDDEGNLTVT
-3038 DEMRREIDFM
+3038 DAMRREIDFM

-3055 FQDANLVIYDDLANE
+3055 FQDANLVIYDDPADE
-3070 NTALAKNI
+3070 NTALANNI

-3093 MTYLFK
+3093 MTYLLK

-3107 LNEKLMDGTLHKSFT
+3107 LNEVLMNGTVHNSLT

-3132 FTLDDTRVLNYSSED
+3132 FTLNDTRVLNYSSED

-3155 FFETSSKVTEKP
+3155 FFETSSVVTEDP
-3167 VFKIGGEGD
+3167 AFMIGGEGD
-3176 ELPYDKRVDA
+3176 QLPYNQRVDA

-3195 ATPYD
+3195 ATAYD

-3223 NGTSFADS
+3223 NGKSFADP

-3241 LYNKIELIYGTGS
+3241 IYNKIELIYGTGS

-3287 TSYYFTFVA
+3287 TSNYFTFVA

-3309 SAINA
+3309 TAISA
-3314 IAAIVAEGSD
+3314 IAAIVAEGSA
-3324 EQVFAEADKS
+3324 EQVFAEADS

-3362 VISTIRDNSDTV
+3362 IISTIRDNSDTV
-3374 LITGGAID
+3374 LVTGGAID

-3389 FSSATLHELF
+3389 FASATLHELF

-3406 DSGNIIAPSGYKYQF
+3406 EGGNIIAPSGYTYQF
-3421 YIDGTPFAIGENVS
+3421 YIDGTPFDIGTNVS

-3446 IYYDGI
+3446 IYFGGI

-3480 GDVVTKEPEAE
+3480 GDVVTKESEAE
-3491 FTGMRSIDL
+3491 FTGMQSIDL
-3500 ADYEANRVNDSL
+3500 ADYEADRVNGSL

-3520 AQAIVSYHSD
+3520 AQAIVSYNSD

-3544 AAERIDGKVSY
+3544 AATRNGASINY
-3555 PVRNYGTG
+3555 PAYNPDE
-3563 AQYEL
+3563 ADKLDL
-3568 NNYSVL
+3568 NAYAVL

-3581 ISGNNS
+3581 ISYNS
-3587 WQQVN
+3587 SLQQVN
-3592 FVLLYLQQNAA
+3592 FILLYLQQNAT
-3603 SSLSGLNY
+3603 SSLSGLTY

-3619 VGDTETTRRLFNSGS
+3619 VVNTETTRRLFNSGS
-3634 YDGLPYTGTDL
+3634 YENLPVYTGTDL

-3706 PIEGSDSNN
+3706 PIEGSASNN
-3715 TLTNIMLNS
+3715 TVTNIVLNS
-3724 EIGAQATMYDIGF
+3724 DLGAQATMYDIGF

-3791 GIAGKFRSNADFTI
+3791 GIAGKFSSDADFTI
-3805 YLSSLYLDKKFSG
+3805 YLSSLYLDKNRG
-3818 NKGAYLQK
+3818 GDKGAYLKK
-3826 SGDTLT
+3826 SGNTLT
-3832 FAYYFYLV
+3832 FAYYYVVGKSDL
-3840 LRVPKLDEDGN
+3840 EGN
-3851 QVYDEDGN
+3851 FVKEFF
-3859 PEYTNEP
+3859 
-3866 TLYTGSQSITL
+3866 TGSQSITL
-3877 ADATTAYEF
+3877 TPAAEYQF
-3886 DLRYGTNLD
+3886 DLKYGTNLD
-3895 GERDDNTIQRA
+3895 GERDDNTIQQAIEPLRFG
-3906 TENLYFDNNLILS
+3906 TQLLLT
-3919 ADSTNP
+3919 ADTTNP

-3953 WTLISDK
+3953 WTLENAY
-3960 GEDLHQ
+3960 GQDLHDLIENAQ
-3966 KIQEVKDY
+3966 VSPD
-3974 MNDENFDETEPLPAE
+3974 DESLD
-3989 MQPYV
+3989 PYRYITDVV
-3994 NVIKE
+3994 NE
-3999 NQILE
+3999 NY
-4004 VNPYGPMDPEAF
+4004 YGSMGTEAF

-4056 TGSPKI
+4056 TGSPLI

>member
-153 TSMCSGYDAGRVG
+153 ASMCSGYDAGRVG

-202 LPTRNVYYLGDED
+202 LPTRNLYYLGDED

-376 RVPTSDVSEANAN
+376 RVPTSDVSETNAN

-395 NVYELAA
+395 NVYELAT

-419 AAANVEVYDFTGSG
+419 AAANVEVYDFTGAG

-452 RLWLVTYTYTDP
+452 RLWLVTYIYTDP
-464 DTSETVEFKYEYGFT
+464 DTSETVEFECEYSFT
-479 VVLPSVASYR
+479 VVLPSVVSYR

-500 YFEYIDGVAEFV
+500 YFEYIDGAAEFV
-512 RFTEGLSL
+512 RFAEGLSL

-542 GFGFEATTSGTTG
+542 GFGFEASTSGTTG
-555 NAFATFIYYDVYD
+555 NALATFTYYDVYD
-568 GVRKELI
+568 GVRKELV

-605 EKFADAGLTV
+605 ENFADAGLRV
-615 EVLYADSPEPVTF
+615 EVLYADSVEPVVF
-628 VLTEGADVEF
+628 ELTLGADVEF

-671 GDITNNTVVSY
+671 GDITNNTVVNY
-682 PDGNGIAV
+682 PDGNGITV

-727 NVPTSYYLGVRHT
+727 NVPTSYYLGVRYT
-740 GTSDGAEIVRYVSFA
+740 GTSNGAEIVRYVSFA

-786 YTMNISVTERT
+786 YTMNISVTERI

-1114 EDGYILALYNNG
+1114 EGGYILALYNNG

-1237 SYNREDLTFALWDGK
+1237 SYNREDLTFTLWDGE

-1272 NVSLGQFPD
+1272 NVSLGEFPD
-1281 KAGVYDIVAEYAGDS
+1281 KAGVYDIVVEYAGDS

-1322 SGYAAVDE
+1322 SDYAAVSE

-1340 KLYVK
+1340 KLYVE
-1345 ISGLAKD
+1345 ISGLAAD
-1352 EDYKHI
+1352 EDYIDI

-1369 VYPEDRP
+1369 VYPKDYSD
-1376 EGLAIFDIVY
+1376 GLAIFDIVY

-1418 YNIVVNSVPYV
+1418 YNIVVESVPYV

-1456 AEQADGTAAR
+1456 AEQADGTTAR

-1481 PGYDAGTYAITVGT
+1481 QGYDAGTYAITVGT

-1580 VYGIGGVTVETPW
+1580 VYDIGGVTVETPW
-1593 MNGVGEYGISGEFI
+1593 MNGVGEYGISGVFI
-1607 DVPDRAANYNVIFT
+1607 DVPDRADNYNVIFT

-1649 DIASLD
+1649 NIASLD
-1655 ITYTL
+1655 ITYRL
-1660 NEATED
+1660 NEETED

-1738 MPSIAAADVKLY
+1738 MPSIDAANVLLY
-1750 DGEEEYTDA
+1750 DGGEEYNDQKMA
-1759 DLAAEA
+1759 EEA
-1765 RDGLSIGFTGASD
+1765 RDGLSIAFTGASD

-1805 ITSLQIT
+1805 ITSLPIT
-1812 LTADDYFYIGPDNE
+1812 IKADDYFYIGSDNE

-1867 NPVTDDNNEI
+1867 NPVTDNNNET
-1877 MYDMV
+1877 MYDLV

-1899 TATAFNNANYTLI
+1899 TATAFNNANYTLV
-1912 SAATLTFTLKKKEIY
+1912 SAETLTFTLKKKEIY

-2050 YDGAAPPRS
+2050 YNGAAPPRS

-2139 LDTAPEKQYDGAG
+2139 LDSAPEKQYDGAG

-2157 SDLSLPIPTNQQM
+2157 SDLNLPIPTNQRM

-2188 YVNLMNTASDKLT
+2188 YVNLMNTASEKLT
-2201 TFLAAFADVNIDSAA
+2201 AFLAAFADVNIDSAA

-2225 ATARNALS
+2225 ATARSALA
-2233 ELRNLFDP
+2233 ELRNLFVP
-2241 EMESAARFLVYGT
+2241 EPESPARFLVYGT

-2260 DVLDGALEKV
+2260 DVLDGALATV

-2275 DNNAGNTASAINEA
+2275 DSNKGDTASAINAA

-2368 VTLNGDVLASY
+2368 VTSNGNVLASY

-2437 GNIVKSPGYAI
+2437 GNIVKSVGYTI

-2455 NGVRVYADAT
+2455 NDVRVYADAT

-2472 GNYSLVQGSVFGK
+2472 GNYSLVQGSVFGN

-2499 TIDSGVKYGQRLT
+2499 TIDSGIKYGQRLT
-2512 VDSVGSGAAHSRWS
+2512 VDSLGPDATQSRWS
-2526 AYLQLAGD
+2526 GYLRLAGD
-2534 EELPYDETISAF
+2534 EALPYGETISAF
-2546 NFNDISYTCLI
+2546 NFNDISYTCVI
-2557 NGVNVINGF
+2557 NGVNVINAF
-2566 TTAAGEF
+2566 TTSAGDF

-2598 GKATLSMGYTVSGT
+2598 GKATLNMGYTVSGAN
-2612 TEIVKTYGDVLDHNW
+2612 EIVKTYGDVLDHNW

-2633 YIGFVGS
+2633 YTGFVGS
-2640 DNAGSVTGY
+2640 DNAGSVTGR
-2649 LVDSDGDRVPNTSV
+2649 LVDSEGKIVPNTSAV
-2663 VTLSAI
+2663 MLSSI
-2669 EWQRIWSSGSDQV
+2669 EWMRIWRSADGEE
-2682 LTVNPGSANCPVG
+2682 LTGNPGSANHPVG
-2695 NYMLDLRNSFRVNDT
+2695 NYMLDLRNSFSVNGA

-2720 LVFPEALYNITIVR
+2720 LVFPEALYNIIIAR
-2734 KTLSL
+2734 KTLNL

-2757 LLDGIKFEYS
+2757 LLRGIQFEYS
-2767 GFISGEDEKT
+2767 GFIAGEDENT
-2777 LKLPEITYN
+2777 LSLPAITYN
-2786 NAYCQ
+2786 TAYCR

-2797 VRLSSDFIINFAD
+2797 VRLSSDFITNFAD

-2849 ENSRRT
+2849 DDSSGRT

-2905 YDALRQ
+2905 YDALSK

-2939 VSSSPPD
+2939 VSTAPTGVT
-2946 IELSGTEPL
+2946 LSGSEPL
-2955 NYMDLYRHSYET
+2955 NYTDLYRHSYEA
-2967 VEDTWIKDGEYYT
+2967 VEDTVIKDDEYYT

-3008 VDAIYATISKYVDL
+3008 VDAILATISKYVDL
-3022 TVNQIDEFIT
+3022 TTDQIDDFIT
-3032 EDGEVT
+3032 GDGNGNLTVT
-3038 DEMRREIDFM
+3038 DAMRREIDFM

-3055 FQDANLVIYDDLANE
+3055 FQNPNLVIYDVPANE

-3107 LNEKLMDGTLHKSFT
+3107 LNEVSMNGTVHNSLSFAYEST
-3122 FAFSSSDPTE
+3122 DPTQ
-3132 FTLDDTRVLNYSSED
+3132 FTLNDTRVLNYSSED
-3147 TYAILPVR
+3147 KYAILPVR
-3155 FFETSSKVTEKP
+3155 FFETDSVVTEDP
-3167 VFKIGGEGD
+3167 AFKIGGEGD
-3176 ELPYDKRVDA
+3176 QLPYGQRVDA
-3186 GTKQNYYTA
+3186 GTKQSYFTA
-3195 ATPYD
+3195 ETAYD

-3223 NGTSFADS
+3223 NGTSFADP

-3241 LYNKIELIYGTGS
+3241 IYNKIELIYGTGS

-3287 TSYYFTFVA
+3287 TLNYFTFVA

-3309 SAINA
+3309 TAINA
-3314 IAAIVAEGSD
+3314 IAAIVAEGSA
-3324 EQVFAEADKS
+3324 EQVFAEADS

-3406 DSGNIIAPSGYKYQF
+3406 EGGNIIAPSGYTYQF
-3421 YIDGTPFAIGENVS
+3421 YIDGTPFDIGENVS

-3446 IYYDGI
+3446 IYFGGI

-3480 GDVVTKEPEAE
+3480 GEVVTEESEAE
-3491 FTGMRSIDL
+3491 FTGMQSIDL
-3500 ADYEANRVNDSL
+3500 ADYEADRVNGSL
-3512 VIASNTGN
+3512 VIASNNGN
-3520 AQAIVSYHSD
+3520 AQAIVSYNSD

-3544 AAERIDGKVSY
+3544 AATRNGASINY
-3555 PVRNYGTG
+3555 PAYNP
-3563 AQYEL
+3563 AEADKLDL
-3568 NNYSVL
+3568 NAYAVL

-3581 ISGNNS
+3581 ISYNS
-3587 WQQVN
+3587 SLQQVN
-3592 FVLLYLQQNAA
+3592 FILLYLQQNAA
-3603 SSLSGLNY
+3603 SSLSGLTY

-3619 VGDTETTRRLFNSGS
+3619 VGNTETTRRLFNSGS
-3634 YDGLPYTGTDL
+3634 YENLPVYTGTDL

-3695 IDSTAVARLGL
+3695 IDSGAVARLGL
-3706 PIEGSDSNN
+3706 PIEGSASNN
-3715 TLTNIMLNS
+3715 TVTNIILNS
-3724 EIGAQATMYDIGF
+3724 DLGAQATMYDIGF

-3747 YLSNSGNIYQQY
+3747 YLLNSGNIYQQY

-3791 GIAGKFRSNADFTI
+3791 GIAGKFSSDADFTI
-3805 YLSSLYLDKKFSG
+3805 YLSSLYLDKNRG
-3818 NKGAYLQK
+3818 GDKGAYLKK
-3826 SGDTLT
+3826 SGNTLT
-3832 FAYYFYLV
+3832 FAYYYVVGKTDDDNNFV
-3840 LRVPKLDEDGN
+3840 KEFF
-3851 QVYDEDGN
+3851 
-3859 PEYTNEP
+3859 
-3866 TLYTGSQSITL
+3866 TGSQSITL
-3877 ADATTAYEF
+3877 TPSAEYQF
-3886 DLRYGTNLD
+3886 DLKYGTNLD
-3895 GERDDNTIQRA
+3895 GARDDNTINKA
-3906 TENLYFDNNLILS
+3906 TEPLRFGSQLLLT
-3919 ADSTNP
+3919 ADTTNP
-3925 VYYQTLTLTVND
+3925 VYYQTLTLTVNG
-3937 EEYTF
+3937 EKYTF

-3953 WTLISDK
+3953 WALENAY
-3960 GEDLHQ
+3960 GQDLHDL
-3966 KIQEVKDY
+3966 I
-3974 MNDENFDETEPLPAE
+3974 ENAQVSPDDTSLDPYRYITDVVNENYYGSMGTEE
-3989 MQPYV
+3989 
-3994 NVIKE
+3994 
-3999 NQILE
+3999 
-4004 VNPYGPMDPEAF
+4004 F

-4051 SAAGI
+4051 SAAAI
-4056 TGSPKI
+4056 TDSPLI

>member
-153 TSMCSGYDAGRVG
+153 ASMCSGYDAGRVG

-263 ELSYYNFPLSYEV
+263 ELSYYNLPLSYEV

-376 RVPTSDVSEANAN
+376 RVPTSDVSETNAN

-440 VNGSFVYNVAGE
+440 VNGSFAYNVAGE

-464 DTSETVEFKYEYGFT
+464 DTSETVEFKCEYGFT
-479 VVLPSVASYR
+479 VVLPSVVSYK

-500 YFEYIDGVAEFV
+500 YFEYIDGAAEFV
-512 RFTEGLSL
+512 RFAEGLSL

-555 NAFATFIYYDVYD
+555 NALATFIYYDVYD
-568 GVRKELI
+568 GVRKELV

-605 EKFADAGLTV
+605 EKFADAGLRV
-615 EVLYADSPEPVTF
+615 EVLYADSAEPVVF
-628 VLTEGADVEF
+628 ELTLGADVEF

-682 PDGNGIAV
+682 PDGNGITV

-727 NVPTSYYLGVRHT
+727 NVPTSYYLGVRYT
-740 GTSDGAEIVRYVSFA
+740 GTSDGAEIVRYVPFA

-786 YTMNISVTERT
+786 YTMNISVTDRI

-821 EYLEDIVVR
+821 EYLEDIEVR

-1039 QVPMRKEYFDA
+1039 QVPMRREYFDA

-1114 EDGYILALYNNG
+1114 EGGYILALYNNG

-1204 FLPSNDYDRVYK
+1204 FLPSNDYERVYK
-1216 DYLDAG
+1216 DYLDDG
-1222 ASAPEQIAANVIGYS
+1222 EKAPEQIAANVIGYS
-1237 SYNREDLTFALWDGK
+1237 SYNLENLPFALWDGK

-1257 HEYVLYYLAEDGTRY
+1257 HEYVLYYLAEDGTRFD
-1272 NVSLGQFPD
+1272 VSLGEFPD
-1281 KAGVYDIVAEYAGDS
+1281 KAGVYDIVVEYAGDS

-1301 KVTSEVKF
+1301 TVTSEVKF

-1322 SGYAAVDE
+1322 SAYAAVDE

-1340 KLYVK
+1340 KLYVE
-1345 ISGLAKD
+1345 ISGLAADEEYKD
-1352 EDYKHI
+1352 I
-1358 FATGLEGNYML
+1358 FATELEGNYML
-1369 VYPEDRP
+1369 VYPKDYS

-1398 TAAGTY
+1398 TAAGRY

-1466 GLLEGDALRGALGRE
+1466 GLLEGDVLRGALGRE
-1481 PGYDAGTYAITVGT
+1481 PGYDAGTYKITVGT

-1515 VTINQR
+1515 VTINRR

-1580 VYGIGGVTVETPW
+1580 VYGIDGETVETPW
-1593 MNGVGEYGISGEFI
+1593 MNGVGEYGISGVFI
-1607 DVPDRAANYNVIFT
+1607 DVPDRADNYNVIFT

-1726 PEEYLTKRYNGR
+1726 PEDYLTKRYNGR
-1738 MPSIAAADVKLY
+1738 MPSIDAANVLLY
-1750 DGEEEYTDA
+1750 DGAEEYTDA
-1759 DLAAEA
+1759 DLAEEA

-1812 LTADDYFYIGPDNE
+1812 LTEDDYFYIGSDNE

-1842 RLAARIPEDAD
+1842 RLAARIPEDPD

-1858 LQPQYDIYG
+1858 LQPQYDVYG
-1867 NPVTDDNNEI
+1867 NPVTDDNNET

-1912 SAATLTFTLKKKEIY
+1912 SAETLTFTLKKKEIY

-1936 ADDPYT
+1936 ADDPNT

-2157 SDLSLPIPTNQQM
+2157 NDLSLPIPTNQRM

-2188 YVNLMNTASDKLT
+2188 YVNLMNTASEKLT
-2201 TFLAAFADVNIDSAA
+2201 AFLTAFANVNIDSAA
-2216 SLGAVSNYA
+2216 SLGAVSSYA
-2225 ATARNALS
+2225 SDARDALA
-2233 ELRNLFDP
+2233 ELRNLFVVPEDP
-2241 EMESAARFLVYGT
+2241 ETESPARFLVYGT

-2260 DVLDGALEKV
+2260 DVLDGALAKV

-2275 DNNAGNTASAINEA
+2275 DSNEGNTASAINEA

-2346 LRITAKRLEIHIGTD
+2346 LRITPKRLEIHIDTD
-2361 ENYNGSV
+2361 EDYNGSV

-2379 GDIDRDNSETP
+2379 GDIDRDKSETP

-2397 DPENGVYLIRS
+2397 DPENGVYLIRF
-2408 GEYNEDNYNQQPSYY
+2408 GEYNEDNYNKQPSYY
-2423 FYYPGAEDIPIYIY
+2423 FYYPGAEDIRIYIY
-2437 GNIVKSPGYAI
+2437 GNIIKSPGYAI

-2455 NGVRVYADAT
+2455 SNVRVYADAT
-2465 HSADNLN
+2465 HSDGNLN

-2512 VDSVGSGAAHSRWS
+2512 VDSVGSGATQSRWS
-2526 AYLQLAGD
+2526 AYLRLAGD

-2546 NFNDISYTCLI
+2546 NFNDISYTCVI

-2612 TEIVKTYGDVLDHNW
+2612 TEIVKTYGDVLDQNW

-2649 LVDSDGDRVPNTSV
+2649 LVDSKGDRVPNTSV

-2669 EWQRIWSSGSDQV
+2669 EWRRIWHSESGEALSG
-2682 LTVNPGSANCPVG
+2682 NPGAANYPVG
-2695 NYMLDLRNSFRVNDT
+2695 NYKLDLKNDFSVNDT
-2710 DCHYEFDNYE
+2710 ACHYEFNNYE
-2720 LVFPEALYNITIVR
+2720 LIFPEALYNITIAR

-2757 LLDGIKFEYS
+2757 LLDDNIKFEYS
-2767 GFISGEDEKT
+2767 GFIAGEDENT
-2777 LKLPEITYN
+2777 LDLPAIDYN
-2786 NAYCQ
+2786 TAYCQ

-2797 VRLSSDFIINFAD
+2797 VRLSSDFITNFAD

-2849 ENSRRT
+2849 DEGRT
-2855 TSFGPYTVGYKYKV
+2855 SSFGPYTVGYKYKV
-2869 VETEGTRRAQLVDG
+2869 VETEGIRRAQLVDD

-2894 EDFRFAVPADM
+2894 EDFHFAVPADM

-2911 YGIEAAAINVDEI
+2911 YGIEATAINLDEI

-2939 VSSSPPD
+2939 VSTSPLD

-2967 VEDTWIKDGEYYT
+2967 VRDTWINDGEYYT

-3008 VDAIYATISKYVDL
+3008 VDAIYAAISKYVDL
-3022 TVNQIDEFIT
+3022 TVNEIDEFIT
-3032 EDGEVT
+3032 RDDDGNLTVT
-3038 DEMRREIDFM
+3038 DEMRQEIDFM
-3048 AFSSYLL
+3048 AISSYLL
-3055 FQDANLVIYDDLANE
+3055 FQNANLVIYDNPAYE
-3070 NTALAKNI
+3070 NTARANNI

-3107 LNEKLMDGTLHKSFT
+3107 LNEVSMDGTVHNSFT
-3122 FAFSSSDPTE
+3122 FAFSSSDPTD
-3132 FTLDDTRVLNYSSED
+3132 FKLNDTRVLNYSSED

-3155 FFETSSKVTEKP
+3155 FFKTESVVTEKP
-3167 VFKIGGEGD
+3167 VFKIGGEVD

-3186 GTKQNYYTA
+3186 GTKQNYYTVE
-3195 ATPYD
+3195 TPYD

-3241 LYNKIELIYGTGS
+3241 LYNKIELIYGTDS

-3309 SAINA
+3309 TAINA
-3314 IAAIVAEGSD
+3314 IAAIVAEGSA
-3324 EQVFAEADKS
+3324 EQVFAEDNS

-3362 VISTIRDNSDTV
+3362 VISTIRGNSDTV

-3399 GLRYITD
+3399 GLRYLND
-3406 DSGNIIAPSGYKYQF
+3406 DSGNIIAPSGYTYQF
-3421 YIDGTPFAIGENVS
+3421 YIDGTAFDIGENVS

-3446 IYYDGI
+3446 IYYGGT

-3480 GDVVTKEPEAE
+3480 GEVVTEESEAE
-3491 FTGMRSIDL
+3491 FTGMQSIDL
-3500 ADYEANRVNDSL
+3500 ADYEADRVNGSL

-3520 AQAIVSYHSD
+3520 AQAIVSYNSD

-3544 AAERIDGKVSY
+3544 AAVRIDGNVSY
-3555 PVRNYGTG
+3555 PVRDYGTG
-3563 AQYEL
+3563 TQYEL

-3581 ISGNNS
+3581 ISGNDS
-3587 WQQVN
+3587 MKQVN

-3603 SSLSGLNY
+3603 SSLSGLTY

-3619 VGDTETTRRLFNSGS
+3619 VGDSETTRSLFNSGS
-3634 YDGLPYTGTDL
+3634 YKKEDLPVYTGTDL

-3670 FSCNNENGVY
+3670 FSCNDEGGVY
-3680 SDIATLSPTFGTASP
+3680 SDIATLSPTFGTTSP
-3695 IDSTAVARLGL
+3695 IDSMAVARLGL

-3771 DQPSYFLSDNG
+3771 DQSSYFLSDNG

-3791 GIAGKFRSNADFTI
+3791 GISGKFSSDADFTI
-3805 YLSSLYLDKKFSG
+3805 YLSSLYLDKNRSG
-3818 NKGAYLQK
+3818 DKGAYLKK
-3826 SGDTLT
+3826 SGNTLT
-3832 FAYYFYLV
+3832 FAYYYVVVRESDSEEGSFV
-3840 LRVPKLDEDGN
+3840 KEFF
-3851 QVYDEDGN
+3851 
-3859 PEYTNEP
+3859 
-3866 TLYTGSQSITL
+3866 TGSQSITL
-3877 ADATTAYEF
+3877 TPSASAEYQF
-3886 DLRYGTNLD
+3886 DLKYGTNLD
-3895 GERDDNTIQRA
+3895 GERDDNTINQAIKPLRFG
-3906 TENLYFDNNLILS
+3906 TQLLLT
-3919 ADSTNP
+3919 ADTTNP
-3925 VYYQTLTLTVND
+3925 VYYQTLTLTVNG

-3953 WTLISDK
+3953 WTLENAY
-3960 GEDLHQ
+3960 GHDLHDLIEDAQ
-3966 KIQEVKDY
+3966 RNPDDASLAPYRYITDVV
-3974 MNDENFDETEPLPAE
+3974 NEN
-3989 MQPYV
+3989 Y
-3994 NVIKE
+3994 
-3999 NQILE
+3999 
-4004 VNPYGPMDPEAF
+4004 YGSMGTEAF
-4016 YRLPTFISYIGYILV
+4016 NRLPTFISYIGYILV

-4056 TGSPKI
+4056 KDSPKI

>member
-153 TSMCSGYDAGRVG
+153 ASMCSGYDAGRVG

-215 VSLSGGEIFVTYN
+215 VSLSGGEIFVAYN

-263 ELSYYNFPLSYEV
+263 ELSYYNLPLSYEV

-340 KVGEQELVIRFKY
+340 TVGEQELVIRFKY

-402 FRYELV
+402 FRYELI

-464 DTSETVEFKYEYGFT
+464 DTSETVEFECEYGFT
-479 VVLPSVASYR
+479 VVLPSVVSYR

-500 YFEYIDGVAEFV
+500 YFEYIDGAAEFV

-555 NAFATFIYYDVYD
+555 NALATFIYYDVYD
-568 GVRKELI
+568 GVRKELV

-590 TIEKGA
+590 TIEKGD

-605 EKFADAGLTV
+605 ENFADAGLRV
-615 EVLYADSPEPVTF
+615 EVLYADSEEPVVF
-628 VLTEGADVEF
+628 ELTLGADVEF

-682 PDGNGIAV
+682 PDGNGITV

-727 NVPTSYYLGVRHT
+727 NVPTSYYLGVRYT
-740 GTSDGAEIVRYVSFA
+740 GTSDGAEIVRYVPFA

-786 YTMNISVTERT
+786 YTMNISVTDRI

-1114 EDGYILALYNNG
+1114 EGGYILALYNNG

-1222 ASAPEQIAANVIGYS
+1222 ETAPEQIAANVIGYS
-1237 SYNREDLTFALWDGK
+1237 SYNREDLTFTLWDGE

-1272 NVSLGQFPD
+1272 NVSLGEFPD

-1301 KVTSEVKF
+1301 TVTSEVKF

-1322 SGYAAVDE
+1322 SAYAAVDE

-1340 KLYVK
+1340 KLYVE
-1345 ISGLAKD
+1345 IAGLAAD
-1352 EDYKHI
+1352 EEYADI
-1358 FATGLEGNYML
+1358 FATGLVGNYML
-1369 VYPEDRP
+1369 VYPEDKP
-1376 EGLAIFDIVY
+1376 DGLAIFDIVY

-1418 YNIVVNSVPYV
+1418 YNIAVNSVPYV

-1466 GLLEGDALRGALGRE
+1466 GLLEGDVLRGALGRE

-1505 YVDDP
+1505 YDDDP

-1580 VYGIGGVTVETPW
+1580 VYDIGGVTVETPW
-1593 MNGVGEYGISGEFI
+1593 MNGVGEYGISGVFI

-1738 MPSIAAADVKLY
+1738 MPSIDAANVLLY
-1750 DGEEEYTDA
+1750 DGAEEYNDQT
-1759 DLAAEA
+1759 LAAEA
-1765 RDGLSIGFTGASD
+1765 RDGLSIAFTGASD

-1805 ITSLQIT
+1805 ITSLPIT
-1812 LTADDYFYIGPDNE
+1812 ITADDYFYIGSDNE

-1867 NPVTDDNNEI
+1867 NPVTDNNNET

-1912 SAATLTFTLKKKEIY
+1912 SAETLTFTLKKKEIY

-2157 SDLSLPIPTNQQM
+2157 SDLSLPIPTNQRM

-2225 ATARNALS
+2225 LTARNALA
-2233 ELRNLFDP
+2233 ELRNLFVVPEDP
-2241 EMESAARFLVYGT
+2241 ETESPARFLVYGT

-2260 DVLDGALEKV
+2260 DALDGALAKV

-2275 DNNAGNTASAINEA
+2275 DNNSGNTASAINEA

-2315 TDVISNT
+2315 TNVISNT

-2379 GDIDRDNSETP
+2379 GDIDRNNSETP

-2455 NGVRVYADAT
+2455 SNVRVYADVT
-2465 HSADNLN
+2465 HSDGNLN

-2534 EELPYDETISAF
+2534 EVLPYDETISAF

-2612 TEIVKTYGDVLDHNW
+2612 TEIVKTYGDVLDQNW

-2669 EWQRIWSSGSDQV
+2669 EWRRIWQSESGEALSG
-2682 LTVNPGSANCPVG
+2682 NPGAANYPVG
-2695 NYMLDLRNSFRVNDT
+2695 NYKLDLKNDFSVNNT
-2710 DCHYEFDNYE
+2710 ACHYEFNNYE
-2720 LVFPEALYNITIVR
+2720 LIFPEALYNITIAR
-2734 KTLSL
+2734 KTLNL
-2739 SPVSYSDGSA
+2739 SPVSYKDGSA
-2749 IGTYYTGL
+2749 ISTYYTGL
-2757 LLDGIKFEYS
+2757 LLDGINGIQFEYS
-2767 GFISGEDEKT
+2767 GFIAGEDEKT
-2777 LKLPEITYN
+2777 LGLPEITYN
-2786 NAYCQ
+2786 TAYCQ

-2797 VRLSSDFIINFAD
+2797 VRLSSDFITNFAD

-2849 ENSRRT
+2849 DEGRT
-2855 TSFGPYTVGYKYKV
+2855 SSFGPYTVGYKYKV
-2869 VETEGTRRAQLVDG
+2869 VETEGTLRAQLVDG
-2883 SMSIVSGVYGP
+2883 SMEIVSGVYGP

-2905 YDALRQ
+2905 YDALSK
-2911 YGIEAAAINVDEI
+2911 YGIKAAEINVDEI

-2939 VSSSPPD
+2939 VSSSPAD

-2955 NYMDLYRHSYET
+2955 NYMDLYRHSYEV
-2967 VEDTWIKDGEYYT
+2967 VEDTVRKDGEYYT

-3032 EDGEVT
+3032 KDGEGNLTVT
-3038 DEMRREIDFM
+3038 DAMRHEIDFM
-3048 AFSSYLL
+3048 AISTYLL
-3055 FQDANLVIYDDLANE
+3055 FQNANLVIYDDPANE
-3070 NTALAKNI
+3070 NTALANNI

-3107 LNEKLMDGTLHKSFT
+3107 LNEVSMNGTVHNSLT

-3132 FTLDDTRVLNYSSED
+3132 FALDDTRVLNYSSED

-3155 FFETSSKVTEKP
+3155 FFETESAVTEDPAFMK
-3167 VFKIGGEGD
+3167 GGEGD
-3176 ELPYDKRVDA
+3176 QLPYNQRVDA

-3195 ATPYD
+3195 ATAYD

-3223 NGTSFADS
+3223 NGTSFADP

-3241 LYNKIELIYGTGS
+3241 IYNKIELIYGTGS

-3324 EQVFAEADKS
+3324 EQVFAEADS

-3341 ADNFVLRRVV
+3341 ADNFVLRRVA

-3406 DSGNIIAPSGYKYQF
+3406 EGGNIIAPSGYTYQF
-3421 YIDGTPFAIGENVS
+3421 YIDGTPFDIGAEVS

-3446 IYYDGI
+3446 IYYGGT

-3480 GDVVTKEPEAE
+3480 GDVVTEESEAE

-3500 ADYEANRVNDSL
+3500 ADYEADRVNGSL

-3520 AQAIVSYHSD
+3520 AQAIVSYNSD

-3544 AAERIDGKVSY
+3544 AAVRIDGNVSY

-3563 AQYEL
+3563 TQYEL

-3587 WQQVN
+3587 MKQVN

-3603 SSLSGLNY
+3603 SSLSGLTY

-3619 VGDTETTRRLFNSGS
+3619 VGDSETTRLLFNSGS
-3634 YDGLPYTGTDL
+3634 YDNEKLPRYTGTDL

-3706 PIEGSDSNN
+3706 PIEGSASNN
-3715 TLTNIMLNS
+3715 TVTNIILNS

-3791 GIAGKFRSNADFTI
+3791 GIAGKFSSDADFTI
-3805 YLSSLYLDKKFSG
+3805 YLSSLYLNKNRGGD
-3818 NKGAYLQK
+3818 KGAYLKK
-3826 SGDTLT
+3826 SGNTLT
-3832 FAYYFYLV
+3832 FAYYYVVGRESDSEENNFV
-3840 LRVPKLDEDGN
+3840 KEFF
-3851 QVYDEDGN
+3851 
-3859 PEYTNEP
+3859 
-3866 TLYTGSQSITL
+3866 TGSQSITL
-3877 ADATTAYEF
+3877 TPAEEYQF
-3886 DLRYGTNLD
+3886 DLKYGTNLD
-3895 GERDDNTIQRA
+3895 GERDDNTIQQAIEPLRFGSQLLL
-3906 TENLYFDNNLILS
+3906 T
-3919 ADSTNP
+3919 ADTTNP
-3925 VYYQTLTLTVND
+3925 VYYQTLTLTVNG

-3953 WTLISDK
+3953 WTLENAY
-3960 GEDLHQ
+3960 GQDLHDL
-3966 KIQEVKDY
+3966 I
-3974 MNDENFDETEPLPAE
+3974 ENAQSNPDNASLD
-3989 MQPYV
+3989 PYRYITDVV
-3994 NVIKE
+3994 NE
-3999 NQILE
+3999 NY
-4004 VNPYGPMDPEAF
+4004 YGSMGTEAF
-4016 YRLPTFISYIGYILV
+4016 NRLPTFISYIGYILV

-4056 TGSPKI
+4056 TGSPLI

>member
-153 TSMCSGYDAGRVG
+153 ASMCSGYDAGRVG

-263 ELSYYNFPLSYEV
+263 ELSYYNLPLSYEV

-376 RVPTSDVSEANAN
+376 RVPTSDVSEDNAN

-464 DTSETVEFKYEYGFT
+464 DTSETVEFECEYGFT
-479 VVLPSVASYR
+479 VVLPSVVSYR

-500 YFEYIDGVAEFV
+500 YFEYIDGAAEFV

-555 NAFATFIYYDVYD
+555 NALATFIYYDVYD
-568 GVRKELI
+568 GDRKELV

-605 EKFADAGLTV
+605 EKFADAGLRV
-615 EVLYADSPEPVTF
+615 EVVYADSEEPVVF
-628 VLTEGADVEF
+628 ELTLGADVEF

-682 PDGNGIAV
+682 PDGNGITV

-727 NVPTSYYLGVRHT
+727 DVPTSYYLGVRYT
-740 GTSDGAEIVRYVSFA
+740 GTSDGAEIVRYVPFA

-780 EGVLLN
+780 EGVSLN
-786 YTMNISVTERT
+786 YTMNISVTDRI

-1039 QVPMRKEYFDA
+1039 QVPMRREYFDA

-1114 EDGYILALYNNG
+1114 EGGYILALYNNG

-1222 ASAPEQIAANVIGYS
+1222 ATAPEQIAANVIGYS
-1237 SYNREDLTFALWDGK
+1237 SYNLENLTFTLWDGE

-1272 NVSLGQFPD
+1272 NVSLGEFPD
-1281 KAGVYDIVAEYAGDS
+1281 KAGVYDIVVEYAGDS

-1301 KVTSEVKF
+1301 TVTSEVKF

-1322 SGYAAVDE
+1322 SAYAAVNE

-1340 KLYVK
+1340 KLYVE
-1345 ISGLAKD
+1345 IAGLATG
-1352 EDYKHI
+1352 EDYEDI
-1358 FATGLEGNYML
+1358 FTTGLEGNYML
-1369 VYPEDRP
+1369 VYPEDYS

-1456 AEQADGTAAR
+1456 VEQADGTAAR
-1466 GLLEGDALRGALGRE
+1466 GLLEGDVLRGALGRE

-1510 ENRPF
+1510 EENRPF
-1515 VTINQR
+1515 VTINRR

-1580 VYGIGGVTVETPW
+1580 VYGIGGETVETPW
-1593 MNGVGEYGISGEFI
+1593 MNGVGEYGISGKFI
-1607 DVPDRAANYNVIFT
+1607 DVPDRADNYNVIFT

-1666 AGLMPG
+1666 SGLMPG

-1687 ALTVGNYAITLTG
+1687 ALTVGNYAITLTS

-1738 MPSIAAADVKLY
+1738 MPSIDAANVLLY
-1750 DGEEEYTDA
+1750 DGGEEYNDQT
-1759 DLAAEA
+1759 LAAEA
-1765 RDGLSIGFTGASD
+1765 RDGLSIAFTGASD

-1805 ITSLQIT
+1805 ITSLPIT
-1812 LTADDYFYIGPDNE
+1812 ITADDYFYIGSDNE
-1826 DIPLSGADL
+1826 DIPLSDADL

-1867 NPVTDDNNEI
+1867 NPVTDDNNET

-1899 TATAFNNANYTLI
+1899 TATAFNNANYTLV
-1912 SAATLTFTLKKKEIY
+1912 SAETLTFTLKKKEIY

-1972 DTGVSAVQ
+1972 DIGVSAVQ

-2157 SDLSLPIPTNQQM
+2157 SDLSLPIPTNQRM

-2225 ATARNALS
+2225 LTARNALA
-2233 ELRNLFDP
+2233 ELRNLFVVPEDP
-2241 EMESAARFLVYGT
+2241 ETESAARFLVYGT

-2260 DVLDGALEKV
+2260 DALDGALEKV

-2275 DNNAGNTASAINEA
+2275 DNNSGNTASAINEA

-2315 TDVISNT
+2315 TNVISNT

-2361 ENYNGSV
+2361 ENYSGSV
-2368 VTLNGDVLASY
+2368 VTSNGNVLASY

-2408 GEYNEDNYNQQPSYY
+2408 EEYNEDNYNQQPSYY

-2472 GNYSLVQGSVFGK
+2472 GNYSLVQGSVFGN

-2512 VDSVGSGAAHSRWS
+2512 VDSLGPDATQSRWS

-2534 EELPYDETISAF
+2534 EVLPYDETISAF
-2546 NFNDISYTCLI
+2546 NFNDISYTCVI

-2585 NYSITVNPGLLRI
+2585 NYTITVNPGLLRI

-2649 LVDSDGDRVPNTSV
+2649 LVDSDGERVPNTSV

-2669 EWQRIWSSGSDQV
+2669 EWQRIWSSGSGGE
-2682 LTVNPGSANCPVG
+2682 LTGNPGSANCPVG
-2695 NYMLDLRNSFRVNDT
+2695 NYMLDLRNSFSVNGA

-2720 LVFPEALYNITIVR
+2720 LVFPEALYNIIIAR
-2734 KTLSL
+2734 KTLNL

-2777 LKLPEITYN
+2777 LGLPEITYN
-2786 NAYCQ
+2786 TAYCQ

-2797 VRLSSDFIINFAD
+2797 VRLSSDFIKNFAD
-2810 IANALNNYTL
+2810 IANKLNNYTL

-2849 ENSRRT
+2849 DEGRT
-2855 TSFGPYTVGYKYKV
+2855 SSFGPYTVGYKYKV
-2869 VETEGTRRAQLVDG
+2869 VETEGIRRAQLVDG
-2883 SMSIVSGVYGP
+2883 SMSIVSGAYGA
-2894 EDFRFAVPADM
+2894 ENFRFEVPADM
-2905 YDALRQ
+2905 YDALSK
-2911 YGIEAAAINVDEI
+2911 YGIEATEINVDEI

-2939 VSSSPPD
+2939 VSSSPAD

-2955 NYMDLYRHSYET
+2955 NYMDLYRHSYEV
-2967 VEDTWIKDGEYYT
+2967 VEDTVIKDGEYYT

-3032 EDGEVT
+3032 KDGEGNLTVT
-3038 DEMRREIDFM
+3038 DAMRHEIDFM
-3048 AFSSYLL
+3048 AISTYLL
-3055 FQDANLVIYDDLANE
+3055 FQDANLVIYDNPENE

-3107 LNEKLMDGTLHKSFT
+3107 LNEVSMNGTVHNSLSFAYEST
-3122 FAFSSSDPTE
+3122 DPTE
-3132 FTLDDTRVLNYSSED
+3132 FTLNDTRVLNYSSED

-3155 FFETSSKVTEKP
+3155 FFETDSEVTEDP

-3176 ELPYDKRVDA
+3176 KLQYDLRTDA
-3186 GTKQNYYTA
+3186 NSKQNYYTA

-3223 NGTSFADS
+3223 NGTSFADP

-3241 LYNKIELIYGTGS
+3241 IYNKIELIYGTGS

-3314 IAAIVAEGSD
+3314 IAAIVEEGSA
-3324 EQVFAEADKS
+3324 EQVFAEDNS

-3362 VISTIRDNSDTV
+3362 LISTIRDNSDTV

-3382 PATDYSE
+3382 PATDYAE

-3399 GLRYITD
+3399 GLKITD
-3406 DSGNIIAPSGYKYQF
+3406 EDGNIIAPPPGYKYQF
-3421 YIDGTPFAIGENVS
+3421 YIDGTLFDIGENVS

-3446 IYYDGI
+3446 IYFDGI

-3480 GDVVTKEPEAE
+3480 GEVVTQESEAE

-3500 ADYEANRVNDSL
+3500 ADYEDDRVNDSL

-3520 AQAIVSYHSD
+3520 AQAIVSYNSD

-3544 AAERIDGKVSY
+3544 AATRNGASINY
-3555 PVRNYGTG
+3555 PAYNP
-3563 AQYEL
+3563 AEADKLDL
-3568 NNYSVL
+3568 NAYAVL

-3581 ISGNNS
+3581 ISYNSS

-3603 SSLSGLNY
+3603 SSLSGLTY

-3619 VGDTETTRRLFNSGS
+3619 VGDSETTRLLFNSGS
-3634 YDGLPYTGTDL
+3634 YDGLPYTGKDL

-3695 IDSTAVARLGL
+3695 IDSMAVARLGL

-3715 TLTNIMLNS
+3715 TVTNIILNS

-3791 GIAGKFRSNADFTI
+3791 GIAGKFSSDADFTI
-3805 YLSSLYLDKKFSG
+3805 YLSSLYLNKNRGGD
-3818 NKGAYLQK
+3818 KGAYLKK
-3826 SGDTLT
+3826 SDNTLT
-3832 FAYYFYLV
+3832 FAYYYVVGRESDSEEGSFV
-3840 LRVPKLDEDGN
+3840 KEFF
-3851 QVYDEDGN
+3851 
-3859 PEYTNEP
+3859 
-3866 TLYTGSQSITL
+3866 TGSQSITL
-3877 ADATTAYEF
+3877 TPAAEYQF
-3886 DLRYGTNLD
+3886 DLKYGTNLD
-3895 GERDDNTIQRA
+3895 GERDDNTINQA
-3906 TENLYFDNNLILS
+3906 TEPLRFGSQLLLT
-3919 ADSTNP
+3919 ADTTNP
-3925 VYYQTLTLTVND
+3925 VYYQTLTLTVNG

-3953 WTLISDK
+3953 WALENAY
-3960 GEDLHQ
+3960 GQDLHDL
-3966 KIQEVKDY
+3966 I
-3974 MNDENFDETEPLPAE
+3974 ENAQVSPDDTSLDPYRYITDVVNENYYGSMGTEE
-3989 MQPYV
+3989 
-3994 NVIKE
+3994 
-3999 NQILE
+3999 
-4004 VNPYGPMDPEAF
+4004 F

-4056 TGSPKI
+4056 KDSPLI

>member
-153 TSMCSGYDAGRVG
+153 ASMCSGYDAGRVG

-202 LPTRNVYYLGDED
+202 LPTRNLYYLGDED

-340 KVGEQELVIRFKY
+340 TVGEQELVIRFKY

-376 RVPTSDVSEANAN
+376 RVPTSDVSETNAN

-419 AAANVEVYDFTGSG
+419 AAANVEVYDFTGAG

-464 DTSETVEFKYEYGFT
+464 DTSETVEFECEYSFT
-479 VVLPSVASYR
+479 VVLPSVVSYR

-500 YFEYIDGVAEFV
+500 YFEYIDGAAEFV
-512 RFTEGLSL
+512 RFAEGLSL

-555 NAFATFIYYDVYD
+555 NALATFTYYDVYD
-568 GVRKELI
+568 GVRKELV

-605 EKFADAGLTV
+605 ENFADAGLRV
-615 EVLYADSPEPVTF
+615 EVLYADSVEPVVF
-628 VLTEGADVEF
+628 ELTLGADVEF
-638 YAAFSFVAAG
+638 YAAFSFVSAG

-682 PDGNGIAV
+682 PDGNGITV

-727 NVPTSYYLGVRHT
+727 NVPTSYYLGVRYT
-740 GTSDGAEIVRYVSFA
+740 GTSNGAEIVRYVSFA

-786 YTMNISVTERT
+786 YTMNISVTERI

-1237 SYNREDLTFALWDGK
+1237 SYNREDLTFTLWDGE

-1301 KVTSEVKF
+1301 TVTSEVKF

-1322 SGYAAVDE
+1322 SGYAAVNA

-1340 KLYVK
+1340 KLYVE
-1345 ISGLAKD
+1345 IAGLAAD
-1352 EDYKHI
+1352 EDYADI

-1369 VYPEDRP
+1369 VYPKDYSN
-1376 EGLAIFDIVY
+1376 GLAIFDIVY

-1456 AEQADGTAAR
+1456 AEQADGTTAR

-1481 PGYDAGTYAITVGT
+1481 QGYDAGTYAITVGT

-1580 VYGIGGVTVETPW
+1580 VYDIGGVTVETPW
-1593 MNGVGEYGISGEFI
+1593 MNGVGEYGISGVFI
-1607 DVPDRAANYNVIFT
+1607 DVPDRADNYNVIFT

-1655 ITYTL
+1655 ISYTL

-1738 MPSIAAADVKLY
+1738 MPSIDAANVLLY
-1750 DGEEEYTDA
+1750 DGGEEYNDQT
-1759 DLAAEA
+1759 LAAEA
-1765 RDGLSIGFTGASD
+1765 RDGLSIAFTGASD

-1805 ITSLQIT
+1805 ITSLPIT
-1812 LTADDYFYIGPDNE
+1812 ITADDYFYIGSDNE

-1867 NPVTDDNNEI
+1867 NPVTDNNNET

-1899 TATAFNNANYTLI
+1899 TATAFNNANYTLV
-1912 SAATLTFTLKKKEIY
+1912 SAETLTFTLKKKEIY

-2157 SDLSLPIPTNQQM
+2157 SDLSLPIPTNQRM

-2188 YVNLMNTASDKLT
+2188 YVNLMNTAAEKLT
-2201 TFLAAFADVNIDSAA
+2201 AFLAAFADVNIDSAA

-2225 ATARNALS
+2225 LTARNALA

-2260 DVLDGALEKV
+2260 DVLDGALATV

-2275 DNNAGNTASAINEA
+2275 DNNAGNTASAINAA

-2368 VTLNGDVLASY
+2368 VTSNGNVLASY

-2437 GNIVKSPGYAI
+2437 GNIVKSVGYTI

-2455 NGVRVYADAT
+2455 NDVRVYADAT

-2472 GNYSLVQGSVFGK
+2472 GNYSLVQGSVFGN

-2499 TIDSGVKYGQRLT
+2499 TIDSGIKYGQRLT
-2512 VDSVGSGAAHSRWS
+2512 VDSLSPDAKKSRWS

-2534 EELPYDETISAF
+2534 ELPYGETISAF

-2695 NYMLDLRNSFRVNDT
+2695 NYMLDLRNSFSVNDT
-2710 DCHYEFDNYE
+2710 DCHYEFNNYE
-2720 LVFPEALYNITIVR
+2720 LVFPEALYNIIIAR
-2734 KTLSL
+2734 KTLNL

-2757 LLDGIKFEYS
+2757 LLEDDIRFEYS
-2767 GFISGEDEKT
+2767 GFIAGENENT
-2777 LKLPEITYN
+2777 LHLPEIKYN
-2786 NAYCQ
+2786 TAYCRN
-2791 SSNVGT
+2791 SNVGT

-2834 VYLEKDGGLSALYWN
+2834 VYLEKDGGLSALYWT
-2849 ENSRRT
+2849 EDSSRK
-2855 TSFGPYTVGYKYKV
+2855 TSFGPYTVGYQYEV
-2869 VETEGTRRAQLVDG
+2869 VETGGTRRAQLVG

-2905 YDALRQ
+2905 YDALSK

-2939 VSSSPPD
+2939 VSTAPTGVT
-2946 IELSGTEPL
+2946 LSGSEPL
-2955 NYMDLYRHSYET
+2955 NYTDLYRHSYEA
-2967 VEDTWIKDGEYYT
+2967 VEDTVIKGDEYYT
-2980 TYRLTGMNFGTNNY
+2980 KYRLTGMNFGTNNY

-3008 VDAIYATISKYVDL
+3008 VDAILATISKYVDL

-3038 DEMRREIDFM
+3038 DAMRREIDFM
-3048 AFSSYLL
+3048 AISSYLL
-3055 FQDANLVIYDDLANE
+3055 LQNANLVIYDDPAYE
-3070 NTALAKNI
+3070 NTALANNI
-3078 IINIMNANT
+3078 IINIMNANK

-3107 LNEKLMDGTLHKSFT
+3107 LNEVSMNGTVHNSLSFAYEST
-3122 FAFSSSDPTE
+3122 DPTR
-3132 FTLDDTRVLNYSSED
+3132 FTLNDTRVLNYSSED

-3155 FFETSSKVTEKP
+3155 FFETDSVVTEDP
-3167 VFKIGGEGD
+3167 AFMVGGEGD
-3176 ELPYDKRVDA
+3176 KLPYNQRVDA
-3186 GTKQNYYTA
+3186 GTKQNYFTA
-3195 ATPYD
+3195 ATAYD

-3223 NGTSFADS
+3223 NGTSFADP

-3287 TSYYFTFVA
+3287 TLNYFTFVA

-3309 SAINA
+3309 TAINA
-3314 IAAIVAEGSD
+3314 IAAIVAEGSA
-3324 EQVFAEADKS
+3324 EQVFAEADS

-3406 DSGNIIAPSGYKYQF
+3406 EGGNIIAPSGYTYEF
-3421 YIDGTPFAIGENVS
+3421 YIDGTPFDIGTNVS

-3446 IYYDGI
+3446 IYFGGI

-3480 GDVVTKEPEAE
+3480 GEVVTEESEAE
-3491 FTGMRSIDL
+3491 FTGIQSIDL
-3500 ADYEANRVNDSL
+3500 ADYEADRVNGSL
-3512 VIASNTGN
+3512 VIASNTTGN
-3520 AQAIVSYHSD
+3520 AQAIVSYNSD

-3544 AAERIDGKVSY
+3544 AATRNGASINY
-3555 PVRNYGTG
+3555 PAYNPDE
-3563 AQYEL
+3563 ADKLDL
-3568 NNYSVL
+3568 NAYAVL

-3581 ISGNNS
+3581 ISYNS
-3587 WQQVN
+3587 SLQQVN
-3592 FVLLYLQQNAA
+3592 FILLYLQQNAA
-3603 SSLSGLNY
+3603 SSLSGLTY

-3619 VGDTETTRRLFNSGS
+3619 VGNTETTRRLFNSGS
-3634 YDGLPYTGTDL
+3634 YENLPVYTGTDL

-3680 SDIATLSPTFGTASP
+3680 SDIATLSPTFGEASP
-3695 IDSTAVARLGL
+3695 IDSGAVARLGL
-3706 PIEGSDSNN
+3706 PIEGSASNN
-3715 TLTNIMLNS
+3715 TVTNIILNS
-3724 EIGAQATMYDIGF
+3724 DLGAQATMYDIGF

-3791 GIAGKFRSNADFTI
+3791 GIAGKFSSDADFTI
-3805 YLSSLYLDKKFSG
+3805 YLSSLYLDKNRG
-3818 NKGAYLQK
+3818 GDKGAYLKK
-3826 SGDTLT
+3826 SGNTLT
-3832 FAYYFYLV
+3832 FAYYYVVGKTDDNNNFV
-3840 LRVPKLDEDGN
+3840 KEFF
-3851 QVYDEDGN
+3851 
-3859 PEYTNEP
+3859 
-3866 TLYTGSQSITL
+3866 TGSQSITL
-3877 ADATTAYEF
+3877 TPSAEYQF
-3886 DLRYGTNLD
+3886 DLKYGTNLD
-3895 GERDDNTIQRA
+3895 GARDDNTIQRA
-3906 TENLYFDNNLILS
+3906 TENLYFGNNLILS
-3919 ADSTNP
+3919 ADTTNP
-3925 VYYQTLTLTVND
+3925 VYYQTLTLTVNG
-3937 EEYTF
+3937 EKYTF
-3942 YCPLFDDGFAG
+3942 YCPLFVDGFAG
-3953 WTLISDK
+3953 WALENAY
-3960 GEDLHQ
+3960 GQDLHDL
-3966 KIQEVKDY
+3966 I
-3974 MNDENFDETEPLPAE
+3974 ENAQVSPDDTSLDPYRYITDVVNENYYGSMGTEE
-3989 MQPYV
+3989 
-3994 NVIKE
+3994 
-3999 NQILE
+3999 
-4004 VNPYGPMDPEAF
+4004 F

-4031 ETQNIDGIELT
+4031 ETQKIDGIELT

-4051 SAAGI
+4051 SAAAI
-4056 TGSPKI
+4056 TDSPLI

>member
-153 TSMCSGYDAGRVG
+153 ASMCSGYDAGGVG

-202 LPTRNVYYLGDED
+202 LPTRNLYYLGDED

-293 PVQLEGTALNLG
+293 PDQLEGTALNLG

-376 RVPTSDVSEANAN
+376 RVPTSDVSETNAN

-419 AAANVEVYDFTGSG
+419 AAANVEVYDFTGAG

-452 RLWLVTYTYTDP
+452 RLWLVTYIYTDP
-464 DTSETVEFKYEYGFT
+464 DTSETVEFECEYSFT
-479 VVLPSVASYR
+479 VVLPSVVSYR

-500 YFEYIDGVAEFV
+500 YFEYIDGAAEFV

-542 GFGFEATTSGTTG
+542 GFGFEASTSGTTG
-555 NAFATFIYYDVYD
+555 NALATFIYYDVYD
-568 GVRKELI
+568 GVRKELV

-596 GFKSVLAPE
+596 DFKSVLAPE
-605 EKFADAGLTV
+605 EKFADAGLRV
-615 EVLYADSPEPVTF
+615 EVLYADSVEPVVF
-628 VLTEGADVEF
+628 ELTLGADVEF

-682 PDGNGIAV
+682 PDGNGITV

-727 NVPTSYYLGVRHT
+727 NVPTSYYLGVRYT
-740 GTSDGAEIVRYVSFA
+740 GTSDGAEIVRYVPFA

-786 YTMNISVTERT
+786 YTMNISVTDRI

-1039 QVPMRKEYFDA
+1039 QVPMRREYFDA

-1114 EDGYILALYNNG
+1114 EGGYILALYNNG

-1222 ASAPEQIAANVIGYS
+1222 ETAPEQIAANVIGYS
-1237 SYNREDLTFALWDGK
+1237 SYNREDLTFTLWDGK

-1301 KVTSEVKF
+1301 TVTSEVKF

-1322 SGYAAVDE
+1322 SAYAAVDE

-1352 EDYKHI
+1352 EVYENI

-1369 VYPEDRP
+1369 VYPKDHSD
-1376 EGLAIFDIVY
+1376 GLAIFDIVY

-1418 YNIVVNSVPYV
+1418 YNIAVNSVPYV

-1466 GLLEGDALRGALGRE
+1466 GLLEGDVLRGALGRE

-1505 YVDDP
+1505 YVDDDD
-1510 ENRPF
+1510 RPF
-1515 VTINQR
+1515 VTINRR

-1533 YGSDFTVSS
+1533 YGSSFSVPLDP
-1542 DFAEYF
+1542 AEYF
-1548 ADSALQ
+1548 SDPALQ
-1554 NTENVFAASDIAN
+1554 NTENVFASRDLTD
-1567 GQTVEDILGVLTI
+1567 GQTAGDILGALT
-1580 VYGIGGVTVETPW
+1580 VSFNRDGETVTSPW
-1593 MNGVGEYGISGEFI
+1593 LNGVGEYSITGVFI
-1607 DVPDRAANYNVIFT
+1607 DVPDRADNYNVIFT
-1621 PGVMVIEQ
+1621 PGVMAVQ
-1629 RAITVAVDGMIAE
+1629 RRSVGVQVENITAE
-1642 YGDLTVD
+1642 YGDMSVAG
-1649 DIASLD
+1649 IASLVID
-1655 ITYTL
+1655 YTFDA
-1660 NEATED
+1660 ATEYT
-1666 AGLMPG
+1666 GLVDG
-1672 DEIELYFGVNIGNIT
+1672 DELELYFGVSVSGSV
-1687 ALTVGNYAITLTG
+1687 LTVGDYAITLTG
-1700 WSNNNY
+1700 WSNDNY
-1706 SVTANNA
+1706 IVTANNA

-1726 PEEYLTKRYNGR
+1726 PEDYLTKRYNGR
-1738 MPSIAAADVKLY
+1738 MPSIDAADVKLY
-1750 DGEEEYTDA
+1750 DGEEEYTDE

-1805 ITSLQIT
+1805 ITSLPIT
-1812 LTADDYFYIGPDNE
+1812 ITADDYFYIGSDNE

-1867 NPVTDDNNEI
+1867 NPVTDDNNET

-1912 SAATLTFTLKKKEIY
+1912 SAETLTFTLKKKEIY

-2157 SDLSLPIPTNQQM
+2157 SDLSLPIPTNQRM

-2188 YVNLMNTASDKLT
+2188 YVNLMNTAADKLT

-2225 ATARNALS
+2225 LTARNALA
-2233 ELRNLFDP
+2233 ELRNLFVVPEDP
-2241 EMESAARFLVYGT
+2241 ETESPARFLVYGT

-2275 DNNAGNTASAINEA
+2275 DSNAGNTASAINEA

-2368 VTLNGDVLASY
+2368 ETLNGDVLASY

-2408 GEYNEDNYNQQPSYY
+2408 GEYNEYNYNQQPFYY

-2437 GNIVKSPGYAI
+2437 GNIVKSVGYTI

-2455 NGVRVYADAT
+2455 NNVRVYADAT

-2472 GNYSLVQGSVFGK
+2472 GNYSLVQGSVFGN

-2499 TIDSGVKYGQRLT
+2499 TIDSGINYGQRLT
-2512 VDSVGSGAAHSRWS
+2512 VDSLGPDATQSRWS
-2526 AYLQLAGD
+2526 GYLRLAGD
-2534 EELPYDETISAF
+2534 EALPYGETISAF
-2546 NFNDISYTCLI
+2546 NFNDISYTCVI
-2557 NGVNVINGF
+2557 NGVNVINAF
-2566 TTAAGEF
+2566 TTSAGDF

-2585 NYSITVNPGLLRI
+2585 NYSLTVNPGLLRI
-2598 GKATLSMGYTVSGT
+2598 GKATLNMGYTVSGAN
-2612 TEIVKTYGDVLDHNW
+2612 EIVKTYGDVLDHNW

-2633 YIGFVGS
+2633 YTGFVGS
-2640 DNAGSVTGY
+2640 DNAGSVTGR
-2649 LVDSDGDRVPNTSV
+2649 LVDSEGNIVPNTSAV
-2663 VTLSAI
+2663 MLSSI
-2669 EWQRIWSSGSDQV
+2669 EWMRIWRSADGEE
-2682 LTVNPGSANCPVG
+2682 LTGNPGSANYPVG
-2695 NYMLDLRNSFRVNDT
+2695 NYMLDLRNSFSVNEA

-2720 LVFPEALYNITIVR
+2720 LVFPEALYNIIIAR
-2734 KTLSL
+2734 KTLNL

-2749 IGTYYTGL
+2749 IGTYYTGS
-2757 LLDGIKFEYS
+2757 LLDGIQFEYS
-2767 GFISGEDEKT
+2767 GFIAGEDENT
-2777 LKLPEITYN
+2777 LGLPAIRYN
-2786 NAYCQ
+2786 TDYCQ

-2797 VRLSSDFIINFAD
+2797 VRLSSDFITNFAD
-2810 IANALNNYTL
+2810 IANKLNNYTL

-2849 ENSRRT
+2849 DADIGRT
-2855 TSFGPYTVGYKYKV
+2855 SSFGPYTVGYQYEV
-2869 VETEGTRRAQLVDG
+2869 VETGGTRRAQLLDG
-2883 SMSIVSGVYGP
+2883 TMSIVSGVYGP

-2905 YDALRQ
+2905 YDALSK
-2911 YGIEAAAINVDEI
+2911 YGIEAAAINVEEI

-2939 VSSSPPD
+2939 VSTAPTGVT
-2946 IELSGTEPL
+2946 LSGSEPL
-2955 NYMDLYRHSYET
+2955 NYTDLYRHSYEA
-2967 VEDTWIKDGEYYT
+2967 VEDTVIKDGEYYT

-3008 VDAIYATISKYVDL
+3008 VDAILATISKYVDL
-3022 TVNQIDEFIT
+3022 TTNQIDEFIT
-3032 EDGEVT
+3032 RDGDGNLTAT
-3038 DEMRREIDFM
+3038 DAMRHEIDFM
-3048 AFSSYLL
+3048 AISSYLL
-3055 FQDANLVIYDDLANE
+3055 FQNANLVIYDDPANE
-3070 NTALAKNI
+3070 DTALANNI
-3078 IINIMNANT
+3078 IINIMNANK

-3107 LNEKLMDGTLHKSFT
+3107 LNEVSMNGTVHNSLSFAYEST
-3122 FAFSSSDPTE
+3122 DPTQ
-3132 FTLDDTRVLNYSSED
+3132 FTLNDTRVLNYSSED
-3147 TYAILPVR
+3147 KYAILPVR
-3155 FFETSSKVTEKP
+3155 FFETDSVVTEDP
-3167 VFKIGGEGD
+3167 AFMVGGEGD
-3176 ELPYDKRVDA
+3176 QLPYNQRVDA

-3195 ATPYD
+3195 ATAYD

-3223 NGTSFADS
+3223 NGTSFADP

-3241 LYNKIELIYGTGS
+3241 IYNKIELIYGTGS

-3272 VHTVEFELQKSKNPY
+3272 VHTVEFELHKSKNPY
-3287 TSYYFTFVA
+3287 TLNYFTFVV

-3309 SAINA
+3309 TAINA
-3314 IAAIVAEGSD
+3314 IAAIVAEGSA
-3324 EQVFAEADKS
+3324 EQVFAEADS

-3362 VISTIRDNSDTV
+3362 VISTIRGNSDTV

-3406 DSGNIIAPSGYKYQF
+3406 EGGNIIAPSGYNYQF
-3421 YIDGTPFAIGENVS
+3421 YIDGTPFDIGTNVS

-3446 IYYDGI
+3446 IYFGGI

-3480 GDVVTKEPEAE
+3480 GEVVTEESEAE
-3491 FTGMRSIDL
+3491 FTGMQSIDL
-3500 ADYEANRVNDSL
+3500 ADYETDRVNGSL
-3512 VIASNTGN
+3512 VIASNNGN
-3520 AQAIVSYHSD
+3520 AQAIVSYNSD
-3530 TRINYVSAAFTVEP
+3530 TRINYVSAAFTLEP
-3544 AAERIDGKVSY
+3544 AATRNGASINY
-3555 PVRNYGTG
+3555 PAYNPDE
-3563 AQYEL
+3563 ADKLDL
-3568 NNYSVL
+3568 NAYAVL

-3581 ISGNNS
+3581 ISYNS
-3587 WQQVN
+3587 SYQQLN
-3592 FVLLYLQQNAA
+3592 FILLYLQQNAA
-3603 SSLSGLNY
+3603 SSLSGLTY

-3619 VGDTETTRRLFNSGS
+3619 VGNTETTRRPFNSGEN
-3634 YDGLPYTGTDL
+3634 YENLPVYTGTDL

-3706 PIEGSDSNN
+3706 PIEGSASNN
-3715 TLTNIMLNS
+3715 TVTNIVLNS
-3724 EIGAQATMYDIGF
+3724 DLGAQATMYDIGF

-3791 GIAGKFRSNADFTI
+3791 GIAGKFSSDANFTI
-3805 YLSSLYLDKKFSG
+3805 YLSSLYLDKNRG
-3818 NKGAYLQK
+3818 GDKGAYLKK
-3826 SGDTLT
+3826 SGNTLT
-3832 FAYYFYLV
+3832 FAYYYVVGKSDL
-3840 LRVPKLDEDGN
+3840 EGN
-3851 QVYDEDGN
+3851 FVKEFF
-3859 PEYTNEP
+3859 
-3866 TLYTGSQSITL
+3866 TGSQSITL
-3877 ADATTAYEF
+3877 TPSAEYQF
-3886 DLRYGTNLD
+3886 DLKYGTNLD
-3895 GERDDNTIQRA
+3895 GARDDNTINKA
-3906 TENLYFDNNLILS
+3906 TEPLRFGSQLLLT
-3919 ADSTNP
+3919 ADTTNP
-3925 VYYQTLTLTVND
+3925 VYYQTLTLTVNG

-3953 WTLISDK
+3953 WTLENAY
-3960 GEDLHQ
+3960 GQDLHDL
-3966 KIQEVKDY
+3966 I
-3974 MNDENFDETEPLPAE
+3974 ENAQVSPDDASLDPYRYITDVVNENYYGSMGTEE
-3989 MQPYV
+3989 
-3994 NVIKE
+3994 
-3999 NQILE
+3999 
-4004 VNPYGPMDPEAF
+4004 F

-4051 SAAGI
+4051 SAAAI
-4056 TGSPKI
+4056 TGSPLI

>member
-153 TSMCSGYDAGRVG
+153 ASMCSGYDAGRVG

-263 ELSYYNFPLSYEV
+263 ELSYYNLPLSYEV

-288 DAADI
+288 DTADI

-419 AAANVEVYDFTGSG
+419 AAANVEVYDFTGAG

-464 DTSETVEFKYEYGFT
+464 DTSETVEFECEYGFT
-479 VVLPSVASYR
+479 VVLPSVVSYR

-500 YFEYIDGVAEFV
+500 YFEYIDGAAEFV
-512 RFTEGLSL
+512 RFAEGLSL

-555 NAFATFIYYDVYD
+555 NALATFIYYDVYD
-568 GVRKELI
+568 GVRKELV

-605 EKFADAGLTV
+605 EKFADAGLRV
-615 EVLYADSPEPVTF
+615 EVLYADSVEPVVF
-628 VLTEGADVEF
+628 ELTLGADVEF

-682 PDGNGIAV
+682 PDGNGITV

-727 NVPTSYYLGVRHT
+727 NVPTSYYLGVRYT
-740 GTSDGAEIVRYVSFA
+740 GTSDGVEIVRYVPFA

-786 YTMNISVTERT
+786 YTMNISVTDRI

-1114 EDGYILALYNNG
+1114 EGGYILALYNNG

-1216 DYLDAG
+1216 DYLDAEPT
-1222 ASAPEQIAANVIGYS
+1222 ALPKQIAANVTGYS
-1237 SYNREDLTFALWDGK
+1237 SYNLEDLTFALWDGK

-1272 NVSLGQFPD
+1272 NVSLGEFPD
-1281 KAGVYDIVAEYAGDS
+1281 KAGVYDIVVEYAGDS

-1301 KVTSEVKF
+1301 TVTSEVKF

-1322 SGYAAVDE
+1322 SAYAAVDE

-1345 ISGLAKD
+1345 IEGLAAD
-1352 EDYKHI
+1352 EEYVDI

-1369 VYPEDRP
+1369 VYPEDYSD
-1376 EGLAIFDIVY
+1376 GLAIFDIVY

-1466 GLLEGDALRGALGRE
+1466 GLLEGDVLRGALGRE

-1505 YVDDP
+1505 YVGDP

-1567 GQTVEDILGVLTI
+1567 GQTVEDILGMLTI
-1580 VYGIGGVTVETPW
+1580 VYNIGGVPVETPW

-1607 DVPDRAANYNVIFT
+1607 DVPDRADNYNVIFT

-1726 PEEYLTKRYNGR
+1726 PEDYLTKRYNGR
-1738 MPSIAAADVKLY
+1738 MPSIDAANVLLY
-1750 DGEEEYTDA
+1750 DGAEEYNDQT
-1759 DLAAEA
+1759 LAEEA

-1805 ITSLQIT
+1805 ITSLPIT
-1812 LTADDYFYIGPDNE
+1812 ITADDYFYIGSDNE

-1867 NPVTDDNNEI
+1867 NPVTDDNNET

-1899 TATAFNNANYTLI
+1899 TATAFNNANYTLD

-1954 LEGTLNGEVVESG
+1954 LEGTLNGELVESG

-2157 SDLSLPIPTNQQM
+2157 SDLSLPIPTNQRM

-2188 YVNLMNTASDKLT
+2188 YVNLMNTASEKLT

-2225 ATARNALS
+2225 LTARNALA
-2233 ELRNLFDP
+2233 ELRNLFVVPEDP
-2241 EMESAARFLVYGT
+2241 ETESPARFLVYGT

-2260 DVLDGALEKV
+2260 DALDGALAKV

-2275 DNNAGNTASAINEA
+2275 DNNSGNTASAINEA

-2368 VTLNGDVLASY
+2368 VTSNGNVLASY

-2408 GEYNEDNYNQQPSYY
+2408 EEYNEDNYNQQPSYY

-2455 NGVRVYADAT
+2455 SNVRVYADAT
-2465 HSADNLN
+2465 HSDGNLN
-2472 GNYSLVQGSVFGK
+2472 GNYSLVQGSVFGN

-2534 EELPYDETISAF
+2534 EVLPYEETISSF
-2546 NFNDISYTCLI
+2546 NYNDISYTCLI

-2612 TEIVKTYGDVLDHNW
+2612 TEIVKTYGDVLDQNW

-2669 EWQRIWSSGSDQV
+2669 EWRRTWYSESGGALSG
-2682 LTVNPGSANCPVG
+2682 NPGAANYPVG
-2695 NYMLDLRNSFRVNDT
+2695 NYKLNLENDFSVNNT
-2710 DCHYEFDNYE
+2710 ACHYEFDNYE
-2720 LVFPEALYNITIVR
+2720 LVFPEALYNIIIAR
-2734 KTLSL
+2734 KTLNL

-2749 IGTYYTGL
+2749 ISTYYTGW

-2777 LKLPEITYN
+2777 LGLPAITYN
-2786 NAYCQ
+2786 TAYCRN
-2791 SSNVGT
+2791 SNVGT
-2797 VRLSSDFIINFAD
+2797 VRLSSDFITNFAD

-2849 ENSRRT
+2849 DEGRT
-2855 TSFGPYTVGYKYKV
+2855 SSFGPYTVGYKYKV
-2869 VETEGTRRAQLVDG
+2869 VETEGTLRAQLVDG
-2883 SMSIVSGVYGP
+2883 SMSIVSGAYGA
-2894 EDFRFAVPADM
+2894 ENFRFAVPADM
-2905 YDALRQ
+2905 YDALSK
-2911 YGIEAAAINVDEI
+2911 YGIKAAEINVDEI

-2939 VSSSPPD
+2939 VSSSPAD

-2955 NYMDLYRHSYET
+2955 NYMDLYRHSYEV
-2967 VEDTWIKDGEYYT
+2967 VEDTVRKDGEYYT

-3032 EDGEVT
+3032 KDGEVT

-3055 FQDANLVIYDDLANE
+3055 FQNPNLVIYDKPADE

-3107 LNEKLMDGTLHKSFT
+3107 LNEVSMNGTVHNSLT

-3132 FTLDDTRVLNYSSED
+3132 FALDDTRVLNYSSED

-3155 FFETSSKVTEKP
+3155 FFETESAVTEDP
-3167 VFKIGGEGD
+3167 AFMIGGEGD
-3176 ELPYDKRVDA
+3176 QLPYNQRVDA

-3195 ATPYD
+3195 ATAYD

-3206 SAELPADEGSA
+3206 SAELPANEGSA

-3223 NGTSFADS
+3223 NGTSFADP

-3241 LYNKIELIYGTGS
+3241 IYNKIELIYGTGS

-3287 TSYYFTFVA
+3287 TLNYFTFVA

-3309 SAINA
+3309 TAINA
-3314 IAAIVAEGSD
+3314 IAAIVAEGSA
-3324 EQVFAEADKS
+3324 EQVFAEADS

-3406 DSGNIIAPSGYKYQF
+3406 EGGNIIAPSEYTYQF
-3421 YIDGTPFAIGENVS
+3421 YIDGTPFDIGENVS

-3446 IYYDGI
+3446 IYFGGI

-3480 GDVVTKEPEAE
+3480 GEVVTEESEAE
-3491 FTGMRSIDL
+3491 FTGMQSIDF
-3500 ADYEANRVNDSL
+3500 AAYEADRVNGSL
-3512 VIASNTGN
+3512 VIASNNGN
-3520 AQAIVSYHSD
+3520 AQAIVSYNSD

-3544 AAERIDGKVSY
+3544 AAVRIDGNVSY

-3563 AQYEL
+3563 TQYEL

-3587 WQQVN
+3587 MKQVN

-3603 SSLSGLNY
+3603 SSLSGLTY

-3619 VGDTETTRRLFNSGS
+3619 VGDSETTRLLFNSGS
-3634 YDGLPYTGTDL
+3634 YDNEKLPRYTGTDL

-3706 PIEGSDSNN
+3706 PIEGSASNN
-3715 TLTNIMLNS
+3715 TVTNIILNS

-3791 GIAGKFRSNADFTI
+3791 GIAGKFSSDADFTI
-3805 YLSSLYLDKKFSG
+3805 YLSSLYLNKNRGGD
-3818 NKGAYLQK
+3818 KGAYLKK
-3826 SGDTLT
+3826 SGNTLT
-3832 FAYYFYLV
+3832 FAYYYVVGRESDSEENNFV
-3840 LRVPKLDEDGN
+3840 KEFF
-3851 QVYDEDGN
+3851 
-3859 PEYTNEP
+3859 
-3866 TLYTGSQSITL
+3866 TGSQSITL
-3877 ADATTAYEF
+3877 TPAEEYQF
-3886 DLRYGTNLD
+3886 DLKYGTNLD
-3895 GERDDNTIQRA
+3895 GERDDNTINQA
-3906 TENLYFDNNLILS
+3906 TEPLRFDSQLLLT
-3919 ADSTNP
+3919 ADTTNP
-3925 VYYQTLTLTVND
+3925 VYYQTLTLTVNG

-3953 WTLISDK
+3953 WTLENAY
-3960 GEDLHQ
+3960 GQDLHDL
-3966 KIQEVKDY
+3966 I
-3974 MNDENFDETEPLPAE
+3974 ENAQSNPDNASLDPYRYITDVVNENYYGSMGTE
-3989 MQPYV
+3989 
-3994 NVIKE
+3994 K
-3999 NQILE
+3999 
-4004 VNPYGPMDPEAF
+4004 F

-4031 ETQNIDGIELT
+4031 ETQNIDGIELA

-4051 SAAGI
+4051 SAAAI
-4056 TGSPKI
+4056 TDSPKI

>member
-153 TSMCSGYDAGRVG
+153 ASMCSGYDAGRVG

-202 LPTRNVYYLGDED
+202 LPTRNLYYLGDED

-340 KVGEQELVIRFKY
+340 TVGEQELVIRFKY

-376 RVPTSDVSEANAN
+376 RVPTSDVSETNAN

-464 DTSETVEFKYEYGFT
+464 DTSETVEFECEYSFT
-479 VVLPSVASYR
+479 VVLPSVVSYR

-500 YFEYIDGVAEFV
+500 YFEYIDGAAEFV
-512 RFTEGLSL
+512 RFAEGLSL

-542 GFGFEATTSGTTG
+542 GFGFEASTSGTTG
-555 NAFATFIYYDVYD
+555 NALATFTYYDVYD
-568 GVRKELI
+568 GVRKELV

-605 EKFADAGLTV
+605 ENFADAGLRV
-615 EVLYADSPEPVTF
+615 EVLYADSVEPVVF
-628 VLTEGADVEF
+628 ELTLGADVEF

-671 GDITNNTVVSY
+671 GDITNSTVVNY
-682 PDGNGIAV
+682 PDGNGITV

-727 NVPTSYYLGVRHT
+727 NVPTSYYLGVRYT
-740 GTSDGAEIVRYVSFA
+740 GTSNGAEIVRYVSFA

-786 YTMNISVTERT
+786 YTMNISVTERI

-1114 EDGYILALYNNG
+1114 EGGYILALYNNG

-1237 SYNREDLTFALWDGK
+1237 SYNREDLTFTLWDGK

-1257 HEYVLYYLAEDGTRY
+1257 HEYELYYLAEDGTRY

-1301 KVTSEVKF
+1301 TVTSEVKF

-1322 SGYAAVDE
+1322 SDYAAVNA

-1340 KLYVK
+1340 KLYVE
-1345 ISGLAKD
+1345 IAGLAAD
-1352 EDYKHI
+1352 EDYIDI

-1369 VYPEDRP
+1369 VYPKDYSD
-1376 EGLAIFDIVY
+1376 GLAIFDIVY

-1456 AEQADGTAAR
+1456 AEQADGTTAR

-1481 PGYDAGTYAITVGT
+1481 QGYDAGTYAITVGT

-1580 VYGIGGVTVETPW
+1580 VYDIGGVTVETPW
-1593 MNGVGEYGISGEFI
+1593 MNGVGEYGISGVFI
-1607 DVPDRAANYNVIFT
+1607 DVPDRADNYNVIFT

-1655 ITYTL
+1655 ISYTL

-1738 MPSIAAADVKLY
+1738 MPSIDAANVLLY
-1750 DGEEEYTDA
+1750 DGGEEYNDQT
-1759 DLAAEA
+1759 LAAEA
-1765 RDGLSIGFTGASD
+1765 RDGLSIAFTGASD

-1805 ITSLQIT
+1805 ITSLPIT
-1812 LTADDYFYIGPDNE
+1812 ITADDYFYIGSDNE

-1867 NPVTDDNNEI
+1867 NPVTDNNNET

-1899 TATAFNNANYTLI
+1899 TATAFNNANYTLV
-1912 SAATLTFTLKKKEIY
+1912 SAETLTFTLKKKEIY

-2157 SDLSLPIPTNQQM
+2157 SDLSLPIPTNQRM

-2188 YVNLMNTASDKLT
+2188 YVNLMNTAAEKLT
-2201 TFLAAFADVNIDSAA
+2201 AFLAAFADVNIDSAA

-2225 ATARNALS
+2225 LTARNALA

-2260 DVLDGALEKV
+2260 DVLDGALATV

-2275 DNNAGNTASAINEA
+2275 DNNAGNTASAINAA

-2368 VTLNGDVLASY
+2368 VTSNGNVLASY

-2437 GNIVKSPGYAI
+2437 GNIVKSVGYTI

-2455 NGVRVYADAT
+2455 NDVRVYADAT

-2472 GNYSLVQGSVFGK
+2472 GNYSLVQGSVFGN

-2499 TIDSGVKYGQRLT
+2499 TIDSGIKYGQRLT
-2512 VDSVGSGAAHSRWS
+2512 VDSLSPDAKKSRWS

-2534 EELPYDETISAF
+2534 ELPYGETISAF

-2695 NYMLDLRNSFRVNDT
+2695 NYMLDLRNSFSVNDT
-2710 DCHYEFDNYE
+2710 DCHYEFNNYE
-2720 LVFPEALYNITIVR
+2720 LVFPEALYNIIIAR
-2734 KTLSL
+2734 KTLNL

-2757 LLDGIKFEYS
+2757 LLEDDIRFEYS
-2767 GFISGEDEKT
+2767 GFIAGENENT
-2777 LKLPEITYN
+2777 LHLPEIKYN
-2786 NAYCQ
+2786 TAYCRN
-2791 SSNVGT
+2791 SNVGT

-2810 IANALNNYTL
+2810 IANALNNYKL

-2834 VYLEKDGGLSALYWN
+2834 VYLEKDGGLSALYWT
-2849 ENSRRT
+2849 EDSSRK
-2855 TSFGPYTVGYKYKV
+2855 TSFGPYTVGYQYEV
-2869 VETEGTRRAQLVDG
+2869 VETGGTRRAQLVG

-2905 YDALRQ
+2905 YDALSK

-2939 VSSSPPD
+2939 VSSSPAD

-2955 NYMDLYRHSYET
+2955 NYTDLYRHSYEA
-2967 VEDTWIKDGEYYT
+2967 VEDTVIKDGEYYT

-3008 VDAIYATISKYVDL
+3008 VDAILATISKYVDL
-3022 TVNQIDEFIT
+3022 TTNQIDEFIPP
-3032 EDGEVT
+3032 DGNLTVT
-3038 DEMRREIDFM
+3038 DAMRREIDFM
-3048 AFSSYLL
+3048 AISSYLL
-3055 FQDANLVIYDDLANE
+3055 FQNANLVIYDDPENE
-3070 NTALAKNI
+3070 NTALAENI
-3078 IINIMNANT
+3078 IINIINADT
-3087 EAISGD
+3087 DTISGD
-3093 MTYLFK
+3093 VTYLFK

-3107 LNEKLMDGTLHKSFT
+3107 LNEVSMNGTVHNSLSFAYEST
-3122 FAFSSSDPTE
+3122 DPTQ
-3132 FTLDDTRVLNYSSED
+3132 FTLNDTRVLNYSSED
-3147 TYAILPVR
+3147 KYAILPVR
-3155 FFETSSKVTEKP
+3155 FFETDSVVTEDP
-3167 VFKIGGEGD
+3167 AFKIGGEGD
-3176 ELPYDKRVDA
+3176 QLPYNQRVDA

-3195 ATPYD
+3195 VTAYD

-3241 LYNKIELIYGTGS
+3241 IYNKIELIYGTGS

-3287 TSYYFTFVA
+3287 TLNYFTFVA

-3309 SAINA
+3309 TAINA
-3314 IAAIVAEGSD
+3314 IAAIVAEGSA
-3324 EQVFAEADKS
+3324 EQVFAEADS

-3389 FSSATLHELF
+3389 FSSTTLHELF

-3406 DSGNIIAPSGYKYQF
+3406 EGGNIIAPSGYTYQF
-3421 YIDGTPFAIGENVS
+3421 YIDGTKFEIGENVS

-3446 IYYDGI
+3446 IYLGGI

-3480 GDVVTKEPEAE
+3480 GEVVEESEAE

-3500 ADYEANRVNDSL
+3500 ADYEADRVNGSL
-3512 VIASNTGN
+3512 VIASNTTGN
-3520 AQAIVSYHSD
+3520 AQAIVSYNSD

-3544 AAERIDGKVSY
+3544 AAVRIDGNVSY

-3563 AQYEL
+3563 TQYEL

-3581 ISGNNS
+3581 ISYNS
-3587 WQQVN
+3587 SLQQVN
-3592 FVLLYLQQNAA
+3592 FILLYLQQNAA
-3603 SSLSGLNY
+3603 SSLSGLTY

-3619 VGDTETTRRLFNSGS
+3619 VGNTGTTRRPFNSGS
-3634 YDGLPYTGTDL
+3634 YENLPVYTGTDL

-3706 PIEGSDSNN
+3706 PIEGSASNN
-3715 TLTNIMLNS
+3715 TVTNIILNS
-3724 EIGAQATMYDIGF
+3724 DLGAQATMYDIGF

-3771 DQPSYFLSDNG
+3771 DQSSYFLSDNG

-3791 GIAGKFRSNADFTI
+3791 GIAGKFSSDADFTI
-3805 YLSSLYLDKKFSG
+3805 YLSSLYLDKNRG
-3818 NKGAYLQK
+3818 GDKGAYLKK
-3826 SGDTLT
+3826 SGNTLT
-3832 FAYYFYLV
+3832 FAYYYVVGKTDDDNNFV
-3840 LRVPKLDEDGN
+3840 KEFF
-3851 QVYDEDGN
+3851 
-3859 PEYTNEP
+3859 
-3866 TLYTGSQSITL
+3866 TGSQSITL
-3877 ADATTAYEF
+3877 TPSAEYQF
-3886 DLRYGTNLD
+3886 DLKYGTNLD
-3895 GERDDNTIQRA
+3895 GARDDNTINKA
-3906 TENLYFDNNLILS
+3906 TEPLRFGSQLLLT
-3919 ADSTNP
+3919 ADTTNP
-3925 VYYQTLTLTVND
+3925 VYYQTLTLTVNG

-3953 WTLISDK
+3953 WALENAY
-3960 GEDLHQ
+3960 GQDLHDL
-3966 KIQEVKDY
+3966 I
-3974 MNDENFDETEPLPAE
+3974 ENAQVSPDDASLD
-3989 MQPYV
+3989 PYRYITDVV
-3994 NVIKE
+3994 NE
-3999 NQILE
+3999 NY
-4004 VNPYGPMDPEAF
+4004 YGSMDPEEF

-4051 SAAGI
+4051 SAAAI
-4056 TGSPKI
+4056 KDKPKI

>member
-153 TSMCSGYDAGRVG
+153 ASMCSGYDAGRVG

-215 VSLSGGEIFVTYN
+215 VSLSGGEIFVAYN

-263 ELSYYNFPLSYEV
+263 ELSYYNLPLSYEV

-376 RVPTSDVSEANAN
+376 RVPTSDASETNAN

-419 AAANVEVYDFTGSG
+419 AAANVEVYDFTGAG

-464 DTSETVEFKYEYGFT
+464 DTSETVEFECEYGFT
-479 VVLPSVASYR
+479 VVLPSVVSYK

-500 YFEYIDGVAEFV
+500 YFEYIDGAAEFV

-555 NAFATFIYYDVYD
+555 NALATFIYYDVYD
-568 GVRKELI
+568 GVRKELV

-590 TIEKGA
+590 TIKKGA

-605 EKFADAGLTV
+605 EKFADAGLRV
-615 EVLYADSPEPVTF
+615 EVLYADSVEPVVF
-628 VLTEGADVEF
+628 ELTLGADVEF

-671 GDITNNTVVSY
+671 GDITNNTVVGY
-682 PDGNGIAV
+682 PDGNGITV

-727 NVPTSYYLGVRHT
+727 NVPTSYYLGVRYT
-740 GTSDGAEIVRYVSFA
+740 GTSDGAEIVRYVPFA

-780 EGVLLN
+780 EGVSLN
-786 YTMNISVTERT
+786 YTMNISVTDRI

-1039 QVPMRKEYFDA
+1039 QVPMRREYFDA

-1114 EDGYILALYNNG
+1114 EGGYILALYNNG

-1222 ASAPEQIAANVIGYS
+1222 ATAPEQIAANVIGYS
-1237 SYNREDLTFALWDGK
+1237 SYNLENLTFTLWDGK

-1272 NVSLGQFPD
+1272 NVSLGEFPD
-1281 KAGVYDIVAEYAGDS
+1281 KAGVYDIVVEYAGDS

-1301 KVTSEVKF
+1301 TVTSEVKF
-1309 TVAKRDLTITFTD
+1309 TVAKRNLTITFTD
-1322 SGYAAVDE
+1322 SAYAAVNE

-1340 KLYVK
+1340 KLYVE
-1345 ISGLAKD
+1345 ISGLAAD
-1352 EDYKHI
+1352 ENYANI

-1369 VYPEDRP
+1369 VYPEDYSD
-1376 EGLAIFDIVY
+1376 GLAIFDIVY

-1466 GLLEGDALRGALGRE
+1466 GLLEGDVLRGALGRE

-1580 VYGIGGVTVETPW
+1580 VYNIGGVTVETPW
-1593 MNGVGEYGISGEFI
+1593 MNGVGEYGISGVFI
-1607 DVPDRAANYNVIFT
+1607 DVPDRADNYNVIFT

-1629 RAITVAVDGMIAE
+1629 RAITVSVDGMIAE

-1700 WSNNNY
+1700 WSNKNY

-1812 LTADDYFYIGPDNE
+1812 IREQDYFYIGPDNE
-1826 DIPLSGADL
+1826 DIPLKGADL

-1867 NPVTDDNNEI
+1867 NPVTDDNNET

-1894 GTYSL
+1894 GTYTL
-1899 TATAFNNANYTLI
+1899 TATAFNNANYTLA
-1912 SAATLTFTLKKKEIY
+1912 SADPLTFTLKKKEIY

-2050 YDGAAPPRS
+2050 YNGAAPPRS

-2157 SDLSLPIPTNQQM
+2157 SDLSLPIPTNQRM

-2225 ATARNALS
+2225 LTARNALA
-2233 ELRNLFDP
+2233 ELRNLFVVPEDP
-2241 EMESAARFLVYGT
+2241 ETESAARFLVYGT

-2260 DVLDGALEKV
+2260 DALDGALAKV

-2275 DNNAGNTASAINEA
+2275 DNNSGNTASAINEA

-2368 VTLNGDVLASY
+2368 VTSNGNVLASY

-2408 GEYNEDNYNQQPSYY
+2408 GDYNEDNYNQQPSYY

-2455 NGVRVYADAT
+2455 SNVRVYADAT
-2465 HSADNLN
+2465 HSDGNLN
-2472 GNYSLVQGSVFGK
+2472 GNYSLVQGSVFGN

-2512 VDSVGSGAAHSRWS
+2512 VDSVGSGATQSRWS

-2546 NFNDISYTCLI
+2546 NFNDISYTCVI

-2649 LVDSDGDRVPNTSV
+2649 LVDSDGERVPNTSV

-2669 EWQRIWSSGSDQV
+2669 EWQRIWSSGSGGE
-2682 LTVNPGSANCPVG
+2682 LTGNPGSANCPVG
-2695 NYMLDLRNSFRVNDT
+2695 NYMLDLRNSFSVNDT

-2720 LVFPEALYNITIVR
+2720 LVFPEALYNITIAR
-2734 KTLSL
+2734 KTLNL
-2739 SPVSYSDGSA
+2739 SPISYLDGSA

-2757 LLDGIKFEYS
+2757 LLDDNIRFEYS
-2767 GFISGEDEKT
+2767 GFITGEDENT
-2777 LKLPEITYN
+2777 LDLPAIDYN
-2786 NAYCQ
+2786 TAYCQ

-2797 VRLSSDFIINFAD
+2797 VRLSSDFITNFAD

-2849 ENSRRT
+2849 DEGSRSRT

-2869 VETEGTRRAQLVDG
+2869 VETEGTRRAQLDG

-2894 EDFRFAVPADM
+2894 ENFRFAVPADM

-2939 VSSSPPD
+2939 VSTAPTGVT
-2946 IELSGTEPL
+2946 LSGTEPL
-2955 NYMDLYRHSYET
+2955 NYMDLYRHSYEV
-2967 VEDTWIKDGEYYT
+2967 VEDTVIKDGEYYT

-3022 TVNQIDEFIT
+3022 TVNQIDKFIT
-3032 EDGEVT
+3032 RDDDGNLTVK
-3038 DEMRREIDFM
+3038 DEMRREIDFI

-3055 FQDANLVIYDDLANE
+3055 FQNPNLVIYDNPADE
-3070 NTALAKNI
+3070 NTAMANNI

-3107 LNEKLMDGTLHKSFT
+3107 LNEKPMDGTEHKSYS
-3122 FAFSSSDPTE
+3122 FAYESSDPTE
-3132 FTLDDTRVLNYSSED
+3132 FALDDNRVLNYSSED

-3155 FFETSSKVTEKP
+3155 FFETESKVTEDPAFMK
-3167 VFKIGGEGD
+3167 GGEGD
-3176 ELPYDKRVDA
+3176 ELPYDRRVDA

-3241 LYNKIELIYGTGS
+3241 IYNKIELIYGTGS

-3272 VHTVEFELQKSKNPY
+3272 VHTVEFELQKAKNPY

-3314 IAAIVAEGSD
+3314 IAAIVAEGST
-3324 EQVFAEADKS
+3324 EQVFAEADKG

-3362 VISTIRDNSDTV
+3362 VISTIRGNSDTV

-3399 GLRYITD
+3399 GLKITD
-3406 DSGNIIAPSGYKYQF
+3406 EDGNIIAPPSGYAYQF
-3421 YIDGTPFAIGENVS
+3421 YIDGTPFDIGENVS

-3446 IYYDGI
+3446 IYLGGT

-3474 IEFNDA
+3474 IEFNDD
-3480 GDVVTKEPEAE
+3480 GEVVTPEPAEAE
-3491 FTGMRSIDL
+3491 FTGMQSIDL
-3500 ADYEANRVNDSL
+3500 ADYEADRVKGSL
-3512 VIASNTGN
+3512 VIESNTGN
-3520 AQAIVSYHSD
+3520 AQAIVSYNSD

-3544 AAERIDGKVSY
+3544 AATRNGASINY
-3555 PVRNYGTG
+3555 PAYNPDE
-3563 AQYEL
+3563 ADKLDL
-3568 NNYSVL
+3568 NAYAVL

-3581 ISGNNS
+3581 ISGNS
-3587 WQQVN
+3587 SMKQVN

-3603 SSLSGLNY
+3603 SSLSGLTY

-3619 VGDTETTRRLFNSGS
+3619 VRDSETTRLPFNSGS
-3634 YDGLPYTGTDL
+3634 YDGLVYTGTDL

-3680 SDIATLSPTFGTASP
+3680 SDIATLSPTFGTTSP

-3706 PIEGSDSNN
+3706 PIEGSASNN
-3715 TLTNIMLNS
+3715 TVTNIILNS
-3724 EIGAQATMYDIGF
+3724 DLGAQATMYDIGF

-3747 YLSNSGNIYQQY
+3747 YLSNFYALNTIYQQHGY
-3759 EGTGDDPSTGNS
+3759 EEDVYDGNDEPYERS
-3771 DQPSYFLSDNG
+3771 GYYYLSDNG
-3782 RSPTAYRHN
+3782 RSPTPYRHN
-3791 GIAGKFRSNADFTI
+3791 GIAGSFTSGSDFRL
-3805 YLSSLYLDKKFSG
+3805 YLSTLDLDKSSSGEKGAFMEVSG
-3818 NKGAYLQK
+3818 N
-3826 SGDTLT
+3826 TLT
-3832 FAYYFYLV
+3832 FAYYVKVIFTDSEGKGY
-3840 LRVPKLDEDGN
+3840 P
-3851 QVYDEDGN
+3851 VYF
-3859 PEYTNEP
+3859 
-3866 TLYTGSQSITL
+3866 TGSQSITL
-3877 ADATTAYEF
+3877 TQADEYRFE
-3886 DLRYGTNLD
+3886 LRYDTHLD

-3906 TENLYFDNNLILS
+3906 TEDLYFDNKLILT

-3925 VYYQTLTLTVND
+3925 VYYQEIYLTING
-3937 EEYTF
+3937 EEHTF

-3953 WTLISDK
+3953 WELLNGEESLHDKVQELI
-3960 GEDLHQ
+3960 E
-3966 KIQEVKDY
+3966 Y
-3974 MNDENFDETEPLPAE
+3974 MNSEEYDGTVPPYLEPYRGL
-3989 MQPYV
+3989 QD
-3994 NVIKE
+3994 
-3999 NQILE
+3999 QILE
-4004 VNPYGPMDPEAF
+4004 VNPYGQTSSDQF

>member
-153 TSMCSGYDAGRVG
+153 ASMCSGFDAGRVG

-202 LPTRNVYYLGDED
+202 LPTRNLYYLGDED

-340 KVGEQELVIRFKY
+340 TVGEQELVIRFKY

-376 RVPTSDVSEANAN
+376 RVPTSDVSETNAN

-419 AAANVEVYDFTGSG
+419 AAANVEVYDFTGAG

-464 DTSETVEFKYEYGFT
+464 DTSETVEFECEYSFT
-479 VVLPSVASYR
+479 VVLPSVVSYR

-500 YFEYIDGVAEFV
+500 YFEYIDGAAEFV
-512 RFTEGLSL
+512 RFAEGLSL

-555 NAFATFIYYDVYD
+555 NALATFTYYDVYD
-568 GVRKELI
+568 GVRKELV

-605 EKFADAGLTV
+605 ENFADAGLRV
-615 EVLYADSPEPVTF
+615 EVLYADSVEPVVF
-628 VLTEGADVEF
+628 ELTLGADVEF
-638 YAAFSFVAAG
+638 YAAFSFVSAG

-682 PDGNGIAV
+682 PDGNGITV

-727 NVPTSYYLGVRHT
+727 NVPTSYYLGVRYT
-740 GTSDGAEIVRYVSFA
+740 GTSNGAEIVRYVSFA

-786 YTMNISVTERT
+786 YTMNISVTERI

-1237 SYNREDLTFALWDGK
+1237 SYNREDLTFTLWDGE

-1301 KVTSEVKF
+1301 TVTSEVKF

-1322 SGYAAVDE
+1322 SGYAAVNA

-1340 KLYVK
+1340 KLYVE
-1345 ISGLAKD
+1345 IAGLAAD
-1352 EDYKHI
+1352 EDYADI

-1369 VYPEDRP
+1369 VYPKDYSN
-1376 EGLAIFDIVY
+1376 GLAIFDIVY

-1456 AEQADGTAAR
+1456 AEQADGTTAR

-1481 PGYDAGTYAITVGT
+1481 QGYDAGTYAITVGT

-1580 VYGIGGVTVETPW
+1580 VYDIGGVTVETPW
-1593 MNGVGEYGISGEFI
+1593 MNGVGEYGISGVFI
-1607 DVPDRAANYNVIFT
+1607 DVPDRADNYNVIFT

-1655 ITYTL
+1655 ISYTL

-1738 MPSIAAADVKLY
+1738 MPSIDAANVLLY
-1750 DGEEEYTDA
+1750 DGGEEYNDQT
-1759 DLAAEA
+1759 LAAEA
-1765 RDGLSIGFTGASD
+1765 RDGLSIAFTGASD

-1805 ITSLQIT
+1805 ITSLPIT
-1812 LTADDYFYIGPDNE
+1812 ITADDYFYIGSDNE

-1867 NPVTDDNNEI
+1867 NPVTDNNNET

-1899 TATAFNNANYTLI
+1899 TATAFNNANYTLV
-1912 SAATLTFTLKKKEIY
+1912 SAETLTFTLKKKEIY

-2157 SDLSLPIPTNQQM
+2157 SDLSLPIPTNQRM

-2188 YVNLMNTASDKLT
+2188 YVNLMNTAAEKLT
-2201 TFLAAFADVNIDSAA
+2201 AFLAAFADVNIDSAA

-2225 ATARNALS
+2225 LTARNALA

-2260 DVLDGALEKV
+2260 DVLDGALATV

-2275 DNNAGNTASAINEA
+2275 DNNAGNTASAINAA

-2368 VTLNGDVLASY
+2368 VTSNGNVLASY

-2437 GNIVKSPGYAI
+2437 GNIVKSVGYTI

-2455 NGVRVYADAT
+2455 NDVRVYADAT

-2472 GNYSLVQGSVFGK
+2472 GNYSLVQGSVFGN

-2499 TIDSGVKYGQRLT
+2499 TIDSGIKYGQRLT
-2512 VDSVGSGAAHSRWS
+2512 VDSLSPDAKKSRWS

-2534 EELPYDETISAF
+2534 ELPYGETISAF

-2695 NYMLDLRNSFRVNDT
+2695 NYMLDLRNSFSVNDT
-2710 DCHYEFDNYE
+2710 DCHYEFNNYE
-2720 LVFPEALYNITIVR
+2720 LVFPEALYNIIIAR
-2734 KTLSL
+2734 KTLNL

-2757 LLDGIKFEYS
+2757 LLEDDIRFEYS
-2767 GFISGEDEKT
+2767 GFIAGENENT
-2777 LKLPEITYN
+2777 LHLPEIKYN
-2786 NAYCQ
+2786 TAYCRN
-2791 SSNVGT
+2791 SNVGT

-2834 VYLEKDGGLSALYWN
+2834 VYLEKDGGLSALYWT
-2849 ENSRRT
+2849 EDSSRK
-2855 TSFGPYTVGYKYKV
+2855 TSFGPYTVGYQYEV
-2869 VETEGTRRAQLVDG
+2869 VETGGTRRAQLVG

-2905 YDALRQ
+2905 YDALSK

-2939 VSSSPPD
+2939 VSTAPTGVT
-2946 IELSGTEPL
+2946 LSGSEPL
-2955 NYMDLYRHSYET
+2955 NYTDLYRHSYEA
-2967 VEDTWIKDGEYYT
+2967 VEDTVIKGDEYYT
-2980 TYRLTGMNFGTNNY
+2980 KYRLTGMNFGTNNY

-3008 VDAIYATISKYVDL
+3008 VDAILATISKYVDL

-3038 DEMRREIDFM
+3038 DAMRREIDFM
-3048 AFSSYLL
+3048 AISSYLL
-3055 FQDANLVIYDDLANE
+3055 LQNANLVIYDDPAYE
-3070 NTALAKNI
+3070 NTALANNI
-3078 IINIMNANT
+3078 IINIMNANK

-3107 LNEKLMDGTLHKSFT
+3107 LNEVSMNGTVHNSLSFAYEST
-3122 FAFSSSDPTE
+3122 DPTR
-3132 FTLDDTRVLNYSSED
+3132 FTLNDTRVLNYSSED

-3155 FFETSSKVTEKP
+3155 FFETDSVVTEDP
-3167 VFKIGGEGD
+3167 AFMVGGEGD
-3176 ELPYDKRVDA
+3176 KLPYNQRVDA
-3186 GTKQNYYTA
+3186 GTKQNYFTA
-3195 ATPYD
+3195 ATAYD

-3223 NGTSFADS
+3223 NGTSFADP

-3287 TSYYFTFVA
+3287 TLNYFTFVA

-3309 SAINA
+3309 TAINA
-3314 IAAIVAEGSD
+3314 IAAIVAEGSA
-3324 EQVFAEADKS
+3324 EQVFAEADS

-3406 DSGNIIAPSGYKYQF
+3406 EGGNIIAPSGYTYEF
-3421 YIDGTPFAIGENVS
+3421 YIDGTPFDIGTNVS

-3446 IYYDGI
+3446 IYFGGI

-3480 GDVVTKEPEAE
+3480 GEVVTEESEAE
-3491 FTGMRSIDL
+3491 FTGIQSIDL
-3500 ADYEANRVNDSL
+3500 ADYEADRVNGSL
-3512 VIASNTGN
+3512 VIASNTTGN
-3520 AQAIVSYHSD
+3520 AQAIVSYNSD

-3544 AAERIDGKVSY
+3544 AATRNGASINY
-3555 PVRNYGTG
+3555 PAYNPDE
-3563 AQYEL
+3563 ADKLDL
-3568 NNYSVL
+3568 NAYAVL

-3581 ISGNNS
+3581 ISYNS
-3587 WQQVN
+3587 SLQQVN
-3592 FVLLYLQQNAA
+3592 FILLYLQQNAA
-3603 SSLSGLNY
+3603 SSLSGLTY

-3619 VGDTETTRRLFNSGS
+3619 VGNTETTRRLFNSGS
-3634 YDGLPYTGTDL
+3634 YENLPVYTGTDL

-3680 SDIATLSPTFGTASP
+3680 SDIATLSPTFGEASP
-3695 IDSTAVARLGL
+3695 IDSGAVARLGL
-3706 PIEGSDSNN
+3706 PIEGSASNN
-3715 TLTNIMLNS
+3715 TVTNIILNS
-3724 EIGAQATMYDIGF
+3724 DLGAQATMYDIGF

-3791 GIAGKFRSNADFTI
+3791 GIAGKFSSDADFTI
-3805 YLSSLYLDKKFSG
+3805 YLSSLYLDKNRG
-3818 NKGAYLQK
+3818 GDKGAYLKK
-3826 SGDTLT
+3826 SGNTLT
-3832 FAYYFYLV
+3832 FAYYYVVGKTDDNNNFV
-3840 LRVPKLDEDGN
+3840 KEFF
-3851 QVYDEDGN
+3851 
-3859 PEYTNEP
+3859 
-3866 TLYTGSQSITL
+3866 TGSQSITL
-3877 ADATTAYEF
+3877 TPSAEYQF
-3886 DLRYGTNLD
+3886 DLKYGTNLD
-3895 GERDDNTIQRA
+3895 GARDDNTIQRA
-3906 TENLYFDNNLILS
+3906 TENLYFGNNLILS
-3919 ADSTNP
+3919 ADTTNP
-3925 VYYQTLTLTVND
+3925 VYYQTLTLTVNG
-3937 EEYTF
+3937 EKYTF
-3942 YCPLFDDGFAG
+3942 YCPLFVDGFAG
-3953 WTLISDK
+3953 WALENAY
-3960 GEDLHQ
+3960 GQDLHDL
-3966 KIQEVKDY
+3966 I
-3974 MNDENFDETEPLPAE
+3974 ENAQVSPDDTSLDPYRYITDVVNENYYGSMGTEE
-3989 MQPYV
+3989 
-3994 NVIKE
+3994 
-3999 NQILE
+3999 
-4004 VNPYGPMDPEAF
+4004 F

-4031 ETQNIDGIELT
+4031 ETQKIDGIELT

-4051 SAAGI
+4051 SAAAI
-4056 TGSPKI
+4056 TDSPLI

>member
-153 TSMCSGYDAGRVG
+153 ASMCSGYDAGRVG

-340 KVGEQELVIRFKY
+340 TVGEQELVIRFKY

-464 DTSETVEFKYEYGFT
+464 DTSETVEFECEYGFT
-479 VVLPSVASYR
+479 VVLPSVVSYR

-500 YFEYIDGVAEFV
+500 YFEYIDGAAEFV

-555 NAFATFIYYDVYD
+555 NALATFIYYDVYD
-568 GVRKELI
+568 GVRKELV

-596 GFKSVLAPE
+596 DFKSVLAPE
-605 EKFADAGLTV
+605 ENFADAGLRV
-615 EVLYADSPEPVTF
+615 EVFYADSVEPVVF
-628 VLTEGADVEF
+628 ELTLGADVEF

-656 FMFPD
+656 FMFPA

-682 PDGNGIAV
+682 PDGNGITV

-727 NVPTSYYLGVRHT
+727 DVPTSYYLGVRYT
-740 GTSDGAEIVRYVSFA
+740 GTANGAEIVRYVPFA

-765 GLLTGINPITVTYAD
+765 GLLTGINPIAVTYAD

-786 YTMNISVTERT
+786 YTMNISVTDRI

-1114 EDGYILALYNNG
+1114 EGGYILALYNNG

-1222 ASAPEQIAANVIGYS
+1222 ETAPEQIAANVIGYS
-1237 SYNREDLTFALWDGK
+1237 SYNLENLTFTLWDGK

-1301 KVTSEVKF
+1301 TVTSEVKF
-1309 TVAKRDLTITFTD
+1309 TVAKRNLTITFTD
-1322 SGYAAVDE
+1322 SAYAAVDE

-1345 ISGLAKD
+1345 IDGLAADEEYKD
-1352 EDYKHI
+1352 I
-1358 FATGLEGNYML
+1358 FATGLAGNYML
-1369 VYPEDRP
+1369 VYPKDKP

-1418 YNIVVNSVPYV
+1418 YNIVVKSVPYV

-1466 GLLEGDALRGALGRE
+1466 GLLEGDVLRGALGRE

-1505 YVDDP
+1505 YVGDP

-1580 VYGIGGVTVETPW
+1580 VYDIGGETVETPW
-1593 MNGVGEYGISGEFI
+1593 MNGVGEYGISGVFI
-1607 DVPDRAANYNVIFT
+1607 DVPDRADNYNVIFT

-1629 RAITVAVDGMIAE
+1629 RAITVSVDGMIAE

-1726 PEEYLTKRYNGR
+1726 PEEHLTKRYNGR
-1738 MPSIAAADVKLY
+1738 MPSIDAANVLLY
-1750 DGEEEYTDA
+1750 DGGEEYNDQT
-1759 DLAAEA
+1759 LAAEA
-1765 RDGLSIGFTGASD
+1765 RDGLSIAFTGASD

-1805 ITSLQIT
+1805 ITPLRIT
-1812 LTADDYFYIGPDNE
+1812 ITAADYFYIGSDNE

-1867 NPVTDDNNEI
+1867 NPVTDDNNET

-1899 TATAFNNANYTLI
+1899 TATAFNNANYTLA
-1912 SAATLTFTLKKKEIY
+1912 SAETLTFTLKKKEIY

-2157 SDLSLPIPTNQQM
+2157 SDLSLPIPTNQRM

-2188 YVNLMNTASDKLT
+2188 YVNLMNTAADKLT

-2225 ATARNALS
+2225 LTARNALA
-2233 ELRNLFDP
+2233 ELRNLFVVPEDP
-2241 EMESAARFLVYGT
+2241 ETESAARFLVYGT

-2260 DVLDGALEKV
+2260 DALDGALAKV

-2275 DNNAGNTASAINEA
+2275 DNNSGNTASAINEA

-2331 HDYNRTLNDLLDRYS
+2331 HDYNRTLNDSLDRYS

-2368 VTLNGDVLASY
+2368 VTSKNGDVLASY

-2408 GEYNEDNYNQQPSYY
+2408 GEYNEDNYNQQPFYY

-2465 HSADNLN
+2465 HSDGNLN
-2472 GNYSLVQGSVFGK
+2472 GNYSLVQGSVFGN

-2512 VDSVGSGAAHSRWS
+2512 VDSLGPDATQSRWS

-2534 EELPYDETISAF
+2534 EVLPYEETISSF
-2546 NFNDISYTCLI
+2546 NYNDISYTCLI

-2669 EWQRIWSSGSDQV
+2669 EWQRIWRSGSGEE
-2682 LTVNPGSANCPVG
+2682 LTGNPGSANYPVG
-2695 NYMLDLRNSFRVNDT
+2695 NYMLDLRNSFSVNDT
-2710 DCHYEFDNYE
+2710 DCHYEFNNYE
-2720 LVFPEALYNITIVR
+2720 LVFPEALYNITIAR
-2734 KTLSL
+2734 KTLNL

-2749 IGTYYTGL
+2749 ISTYYTGL

-2777 LKLPEITYN
+2777 LGLPAITYN
-2786 NAYCQ
+2786 PAYCQ

-2797 VRLSSDFIINFAD
+2797 VRLSSDFIKNFAD
-2810 IANALNNYTL
+2810 IANKLNNYTL

-2834 VYLEKDGGLSALYWN
+2834 VYLEKDGGLSALYRFDDD
-2849 ENSRRT
+2849 SKRRT
-2855 TSFGPYTVGYKYKV
+2855 SSFGPYTVGYKYKV
-2869 VETEGTRRAQLVDG
+2869 VETGGTRRAQLVDG

-2894 EDFRFAVPADM
+2894 KDFRFAVPADM
-2905 YDALRQ
+2905 HDALSK
-2911 YGIEAAAINVDEI
+2911 YGIKVAEINVDEI

-2939 VSSSPPD
+2939 VSTAPTGEP
-2946 IELSGTEPL
+2946 LSGTEPL
-2955 NYMDLYRHSYET
+2955 NYMDLYRHSYEV
-2967 VEDTWIKDGEYYT
+2967 VEDTVIKDGEYYT

-3022 TVNQIDEFIT
+3022 TVNQIDEFIRDV
-3032 EDGEVT
+3032 DGNLTVT
-3038 DEMRREIDFM
+3038 DEMRREIDFI

-3055 FQDANLVIYDDLANE
+3055 FQDANLVIYDDQANE

-3078 IINIMNANT
+3078 IINIMNANA

-3107 LNEKLMDGTLHKSFT
+3107 LNENPMDGTVHNSLT

-3132 FTLDDTRVLNYSSED
+3132 FALDDTRVLNYSSED

-3155 FFETSSKVTEKP
+3155 FFETESAVTEDP
-3167 VFKIGGEGD
+3167 AFMIGGEGD
-3176 ELPYDKRVDA
+3176 KLQYDQRTDA
-3186 GTKQNYYTA
+3186 NSKQNYYTA

-3223 NGTSFADS
+3223 NGGSFADP

-3272 VHTVEFELQKSKNPY
+3272 VHTVEFELQKAKNPY

-3324 EQVFAEADKS
+3324 EQVFAEADS

-3362 VISTIRDNSDTV
+3362 VISTIRGNSDTV

-3389 FSSATLHELF
+3389 FSSTTLHELF
-3399 GLRYITD
+3399 GLRYLND
-3406 DSGNIIAPSGYKYQF
+3406 DSGNIIAPSGYTYQF
-3421 YIDGTPFAIGENVS
+3421 YIDGTPFDIGANVS

-3446 IYYDGI
+3446 IYLGGI

-3474 IEFNDA
+3474 IEFDDA
-3480 GDVVTKEPEAE
+3480 GEVVTEESEAE
-3491 FTGMRSIDL
+3491 FTGMQSIDL
-3500 ADYEANRVNDSL
+3500 ADYEAASAGGTLVMTSVDPATNRYN
-3512 VIASNTGN
+3512 GN
-3520 AQAIVSYHSD
+3520 AQTIVSYDSD
-3530 TRINYVSAAFTVEP
+3530 TRINFMSATFTLEP
-3544 AAERIDGKVSY
+3544 AAIRSDGTVNY
-3555 PVRNYGTG
+3555 PVRNLGTNDTIF
-3563 AQYEL
+3563 EL
-3568 NNYSVL
+3568 NKYVAL
-3574 FRMELFE
+3574 FRMQLFE
-3581 ISGNNS
+3581 LVNNGVYE
-3587 WQQVN
+3587 QVN
-3592 FVLLYLQQNAA
+3592 FVLLYRQT
-3603 SSLSGLNY
+3603 SSATALSGLSY
-3611 SVIPALEL
+3611 SVLPALEA
-3619 VGDTETTRRLFNSGS
+3619 VKADGTFERYAFQSVDYEGIAFNGS
-3634 YDGLPYTGTDL
+3634 DL

-3655 KQPSDNYGT
+3655 KQPSDNFGT
-3664 GNMVVQ
+3664 GNIVVQ
-3670 FSCNNENGVY
+3670 FSCNDENGVY
-3680 SDIATLSPTFGTASP
+3680 SDICVMSPTLGENS

-3706 PIEGSDSNN
+3706 PIEGSAVGN
-3715 TLTNIMLNS
+3715 TVTNIMLSS
-3724 EIGAQATMYDIGF
+3724 ELGARVTLYDISF

-3791 GIAGKFRSNADFTI
+3791 GIAGKFSSDADFTI
-3805 YLSSLYLDKKFSG
+3805 YLSSLYLDKNRG
-3818 NKGAYLQK
+3818 GDKGAYLKK
-3826 SGDTLT
+3826 SGNTLT
-3832 FAYYFYLV
+3832 FAYYYVVGQSDSDDKFV
-3840 LRVPKLDEDGN
+3840 KEFF
-3851 QVYDEDGN
+3851 
-3859 PEYTNEP
+3859 
-3866 TLYTGSQSITL
+3866 TGSQSITL
-3877 ADATTAYEF
+3877 TPAAEYQF
-3886 DLRYGTNLD
+3886 DLKYGTNLD
-3895 GERDDNTIQRA
+3895 GERDDNTIQQA
-3906 TENLYFDNNLILS
+3906 TEPLRFDSQLLLT
-3919 ADSTNP
+3919 ADTTNP
-3925 VYYQTLTLTVND
+3925 VYYQTLTLTVNG
-3937 EEYTF
+3937 EKYTF

-3953 WTLISDK
+3953 WTLENAF
-3960 GEDLHQ
+3960 GQDLHDLIENAQ
-3966 KIQEVKDY
+3966 RNPD
-3974 MNDENFDETEPLPAE
+3974 DESLD
-3989 MQPYV
+3989 PYRYITDVV
-3994 NVIKE
+3994 NE
-3999 NQILE
+3999 NY
-4004 VNPYGPMDPEAF
+4004 YGSMGTEAF

-4042 PTLGIDYSE
+4042 PTLGVDYSDH
-4051 SAAGI
+4051 AAEEIGD
-4056 TGSPKI
+4056 PKI

>member
-153 TSMCSGYDAGRVG
+153 ASMCSGYDAGRVG

-263 ELSYYNFPLSYEV
+263 ELSYYNLPLSYEV

-364 TVTVQAKSLSYV
+364 TVTVKAKSLSYV

-464 DTSETVEFKYEYGFT
+464 DTSETVEFEYEYGFT
-479 VVLPSVASYR
+479 VVLPSVVSYR

-500 YFEYIDGVAEFV
+500 YFEYIDGAAEFV

-555 NAFATFIYYDVYD
+555 NALATFIYYDVYD
-568 GVRKELI
+568 GVRKELV

-590 TIEKGA
+590 TIEKGD

-605 EKFADAGLTV
+605 EKFADAGLRV
-615 EVLYADSPEPVTF
+615 EVLYADSVEPVVF
-628 VLTEGADVEF
+628 ELTLGADVEF

-682 PDGNGIAV
+682 PDGNGITV

-727 NVPTSYYLGVRHT
+727 NVPTSYYLGVRYT
-740 GTSDGAEIVRYVSFA
+740 GTSDGAEIVRYVPFA

-786 YTMNISVTERT
+786 YTMNISVTDRI

-1039 QVPMRKEYFDA
+1039 QVPMRREYFDA

-1114 EDGYILALYNNG
+1114 EGGYILALYNNG

-1222 ASAPEQIAANVIGYS
+1222 ATAPEQIAANVIGYS
-1237 SYNREDLTFALWDGK
+1237 SYNLENLTFALWDGK

-1301 KVTSEVKF
+1301 TVTSEVKF

-1322 SGYAAVDE
+1322 SAYAAVNE

-1345 ISGLAKD
+1345 ICGLATD
-1352 EDYKHI
+1352 EGYADI
-1358 FATGLEGNYML
+1358 FTTGLVGNYML
-1369 VYPEDRP
+1369 VYPKDYSD
-1376 EGLAIFDIVY
+1376 GLAIFDIVY

-1466 GLLEGDALRGALGRE
+1466 GLLEGDVLRGALGRE
-1481 PGYDAGTYAITVGT
+1481 PGYDAGTYKITVGT
-1495 LSNSNYYVEF
+1495 LSNSNYDVEF
-1505 YVDDP
+1505 YDDDD

-1580 VYGIGGVTVETPW
+1580 VYDIGGVTVETPW
-1593 MNGVGEYGISGEFI
+1593 MNGVGEYGISGKFI
-1607 DVPDRAANYNVIFT
+1607 DVPDRADNYNVIFT

-1672 DEIELYFGVNIGNIT
+1672 DEIELYFGVNIGDIT

-1750 DGEEEYTDA
+1750 DGEEEYTDE

-1765 RDGLSIGFTGASD
+1765 RDGLSIAFTGASD

-1805 ITSLQIT
+1805 ITPLQIT
-1812 LTADDYFYIGPDNE
+1812 ITLNDYFYIGSDNE

-1842 RLAARIPEDAD
+1842 RLAARIPEDPD

-1867 NPVTDDNNEI
+1867 NPVTDDNNET

-1899 TATAFNNANYTLI
+1899 TATAFNNANYTLDF
-1912 SAATLTFTLKKKEIY
+1912 AETLTFALKKKEIY

-1954 LEGTLNGEVVESG
+1954 LEGTLSGEVVESG

-2157 SDLSLPIPTNQQM
+2157 SDLSLPIPTNQRM

-2225 ATARNALS
+2225 LTARNALA

-2241 EMESAARFLVYGT
+2241 QMESAARFLVYGT

-2260 DVLDGALEKV
+2260 DALDGALEKV

-2275 DNNAGNTASAINEA
+2275 DNNSGNTASAINEA

-2368 VTLNGDVLASY
+2368 VTSNGNVLASY

-2455 NGVRVYADAT
+2455 SNVRVYADDT

-2512 VDSVGSGAAHSRWS
+2512 VDSVGSGAAQSRWS
-2526 AYLQLAGD
+2526 AYLRLAGD

-2546 NFNDISYTCLI
+2546 NFNDISYTCVI

-2649 LVDSDGDRVPNTSV
+2649 LVDSKGNRVPNTSV

-2669 EWQRIWSSGSDQV
+2669 EWQRIWSSGSDEE

-2695 NYMLDLRNSFRVNDT
+2695 NYKLDLENNFSVNKT

-2720 LVFPEALYNITIVR
+2720 LVFPEALYNITIAR

-2749 IGTYYTGL
+2749 ISTYYTGVL
-2757 LLDGIKFEYS
+2757 LRDIQFEYS
-2767 GFISGEDEKT
+2767 GFISGEDEIT
-2777 LKLPEITYN
+2777 LDLPEIKYN
-2786 NAYCQ
+2786 TAYCQ

-2797 VRLSSDFIINFAD
+2797 VRLSSDFITNFAD

-2849 ENSRRT
+2849 DEGRT
-2855 TSFGPYTVGYKYKV
+2855 SSFGPYTVGYQYEV
-2869 VETEGTRRAQLVDG
+2869 VETGGTLRAQLVGG
-2883 SMSIVSGVYGP
+2883 SMEIVSGVYGP

-2905 YDALRQ
+2905 YDALSK
-2911 YGIEAAAINVDEI
+2911 YGIEAAEINVDEI

-2939 VSSSPPD
+2939 VSTAPT
-2946 IELSGTEPL
+2946 EVTLSGTEPL

-2967 VEDTWIKDGEYYT
+2967 VKDTWIKDGEYYT

-3022 TVNQIDEFIT
+3022 TVNEIDKFIK
-3032 EDGEVT
+3032 DGEVT
-3038 DEMRREIDFM
+3038 DAMRQEIDFM
-3048 AFSSYLL
+3048 AISSYLL
-3055 FQDANLVIYDDLANE
+3055 FQNANLVIYDNPEYE
-3070 NTALAKNI
+3070 NTARANNI
-3078 IINIMNANT
+3078 IINIMNANA

-3107 LNEKLMDGTLHKSFT
+3107 LNENPMDGTVHNSLT

-3132 FTLDDTRVLNYSSED
+3132 FALDDTRVLNYSSED

-3155 FFETSSKVTEKP
+3155 FFETESVVKEKP
-3167 VFKIGGEGD
+3167 VFKKGGEGD

-3186 GTKQNYYTA
+3186 GTKQNYYTV

-3272 VHTVEFELQKSKNPY
+3272 VHTVEFELQKAKNPY

-3324 EQVFAEADKS
+3324 EQVFAEAGKG

-3374 LITGGAID
+3374 LITGGATD

-3406 DSGNIIAPSGYKYQF
+3406 EGGNIIAPSGYTYQF
-3421 YIDGTPFAIGENVS
+3421 YIDGTLFKIGANVS

-3446 IYYDGI
+3446 IYLGGT

-3465 MLTDGEISI
+3465 MLTNGEISI

-3480 GDVVTKEPEAE
+3480 GDVVTDESEAE
-3491 FTGMRSIDL
+3491 FTGMQSIDL
-3500 ADYEANRVNDSL
+3500 ADYEADRVNGSL
-3512 VIASNTGN
+3512 VIASNNGN
-3520 AQAIVSYHSD
+3520 AQAIVSYNSD

-3544 AAERIDGKVSY
+3544 AAVRIDGNVSY
-3555 PVRNYGTG
+3555 PVRDYGTG
-3563 AQYEL
+3563 TQHEL

-3592 FVLLYLQQNAA
+3592 FVLLYLQQKAA
-3603 SSLSGLNY
+3603 SSLSGLTY

-3619 VGDTETTRRLFNSGS
+3619 VRDSETTRLPFNSGS
-3634 YDGLPYTGTDL
+3634 YDGLVYTGTDL

-3680 SDIATLSPTFGTASP
+3680 SDIATLSPTFGTTSP

-3747 YLSNSGNIYQQY
+3747 YLSNSDNIYQQY

-3771 DQPSYFLSDNG
+3771 DQTSYFLSDNG

-3791 GIAGKFRSNADFTI
+3791 GIAGKFSSEADFTI
-3805 YLSSLYLDKKFSG
+3805 YLSSLYLNKKFSG
-3818 NKGAYLQK
+3818 DKGAYLQK
-3826 SGDTLT
+3826 SGNTLT

-3840 LRVPKLDEDGN
+3840 LRVPKPDGDG
-3851 QVYDEDGN
+3851 YDN
-3859 PEYTNEP
+3859 VP

-3877 ADATTAYEF
+3877 MDATAYEF

-3906 TENLYFDNNLILS
+3906 TGNLYFDNNLILS

-3925 VYYQTLTLTVND
+3925 VYYQTLTLTVNG

-3953 WTLISDK
+3953 WTLISEK

-3966 KIQEVKDY
+3966 KIQEVRDY
-3974 MNDENFDETEPLPAE
+3974 MNDENFDETEPLPEE

-3994 NVIKE
+3994 NVINA

-4004 VNPYGPMDPEAF
+4004 VNPYGQMNFDQF

-4056 TGSPKI
+4056 TDSPLI

>member
-153 TSMCSGYDAGRVG
+153 ASMCSGYDAGRVG

-364 TVTVQAKSLSYV
+364 TVTVKAKSLSYV

-464 DTSETVEFKYEYGFT
+464 DTSETVEFECEYGFT
-479 VVLPSVASYR
+479 VVLPSVVSYR

-500 YFEYIDGVAEFV
+500 YFEYIDGAAEFV

-555 NAFATFIYYDVYD
+555 NALATFIYYDVYD
-568 GVRKELI
+568 GVRKELV

-590 TIEKGA
+590 TIEKGD

-605 EKFADAGLTV
+605 ENFADAGLRV
-615 EVLYADSPEPVTF
+615 EVVYADSEEPVVF
-628 VLTEGADVEF
+628 ELTLGADVEF

-727 NVPTSYYLGVRHT
+727 NVPTSYYLGVRYT
-740 GTSDGAEIVRYVSFA
+740 GTANGAEIVRYVPFA

-786 YTMNISVTERT
+786 YTMNISVTDRI

-1039 QVPMRKEYFDA
+1039 QVPMRREYFDA

-1114 EDGYILALYNNG
+1114 EGGYILALYNNG

-1222 ASAPEQIAANVIGYS
+1222 ATAPEQIAANVIGYS
-1237 SYNREDLTFALWDGK
+1237 SYNLENLPFALWDGK
-1252 GEIAD
+1252 GESAD
-1257 HEYVLYYLAEDGTRY
+1257 VHEYVLYYLAEDGTRY

-1281 KAGVYDIVAEYAGDS
+1281 KAGVYDIVVEYAGDS

-1301 KVTSEVKF
+1301 TVTSEVKF

-1322 SGYAAVDE
+1322 SAYAEVNE

-1345 ISGLAKD
+1345 ISGLAAD
-1352 EDYKHI
+1352 EGYENI

-1369 VYPEDRP
+1369 VYPKDYSD
-1376 EGLAIFDIVY
+1376 GLAIFDIVY

-1466 GLLEGDALRGALGRE
+1466 GLLEGDVLRGALGRE

-1515 VTINQR
+1515 VTINRR

-1580 VYGIGGVTVETPW
+1580 VYDIGGVTVETPW

-1607 DVPDRAANYNVIFT
+1607 DVPDRADNYNVIFT

-1738 MPSIAAADVKLY
+1738 MPSIDAANVLLY
-1750 DGEEEYTDA
+1750 DGGEEYNDQT
-1759 DLAAEA
+1759 LAAEA
-1765 RDGLSIGFTGASD
+1765 RDGLSIAFTGASD

-1805 ITSLQIT
+1805 ITSLPIT
-1812 LTADDYFYIGPDNE
+1812 ITADDYFYIGSDNE

-1899 TATAFNNANYTLI
+1899 TATAFNNANYTLV

-2139 LDTAPEKQYDGAG
+2139 LDSAPEKQYDGAG

-2157 SDLSLPIPTNQQM
+2157 SDLNLPIPTNQRM

-2188 YVNLMNTASDKLT
+2188 YVNLMNTASEKLT
-2201 TFLAAFADVNIDSAA
+2201 AFLAAFADVNIDSAA

-2225 ATARNALS
+2225 LTARNALA

-2260 DVLDGALEKV
+2260 DVLDGALATV

-2331 HDYNRTLNDLLDRYS
+2331 HDYNRTLNDSLDRYS

-2379 GDIDRDNSETP
+2379 GDIDREKSETP

-2465 HSADNLN
+2465 HSDGNLN
-2472 GNYSLVQGSVFGK
+2472 GNYSLVQGSVFGN

-2512 VDSVGSGAAHSRWS
+2512 VDSVVSGATQSRWS
-2526 AYLQLAGD
+2526 AYLRLAGG
-2534 EELPYDETISAF
+2534 EELPYGETISAF
-2546 NFNDISYTCLI
+2546 NFNDISYTCVI

-2612 TEIVKTYGDVLDHNW
+2612 TEIVKTYGDVLDQNW

-2669 EWQRIWSSGSDQV
+2669 EWRRIWQSESGEALSG
-2682 LTVNPGSANCPVG
+2682 NPGAANYPVG
-2695 NYMLDLRNSFRVNDT
+2695 NYKLDLENDFSVNNT
-2710 DCHYEFDNYE
+2710 ACHYEFNNYE
-2720 LVFPEALYNITIVR
+2720 LIFPEALYNITIAR
-2734 KTLSL
+2734 KTLNL

-2749 IGTYYTGL
+2749 ISTYYTGL

-2767 GFISGEDEKT
+2767 GFIAGEDEKS
-2777 LKLPEITYN
+2777 LSLPEIKYN
-2786 NAYCQ
+2786 TDYCCN
-2791 SSNVGT
+2791 SNVGT
-2797 VRLSSDFIINFAD
+2797 VSLTSDFITNFAD

-2849 ENSRRT
+2849 DEGRT
-2855 TSFGPYTVGYKYKV
+2855 SSFGPYTVGYKYKV
-2869 VETEGTRRAQLVDG
+2869 VETEGIRRAQLVDG
-2883 SMSIVSGVYGP
+2883 SMSIVSGAYGA
-2894 EDFRFAVPADM
+2894 ENFRFEVPADM
-2905 YDALRQ
+2905 YDALSR
-2911 YGIEAAAINVDEI
+2911 YGIDATAINVDEI

-2939 VSSSPPD
+2939 VSTAPTGD
-2946 IELSGTEPL
+2946 TLSGTEPL
-2955 NYMDLYRHSYET
+2955 NYMDLYRHSYEV
-2967 VEDTWIKDGEYYT
+2967 VEDTVIKDGEYYT

-3038 DEMRREIDFM
+3038 DEMRQEIDFM
-3048 AFSSYLL
+3048 AISSYLL
-3055 FQDANLVIYDDLANE
+3055 FQNANLVIYDNPAYE
-3070 NTALAKNI
+3070 NTARANNI

-3107 LNEKLMDGTLHKSFT
+3107 LNENPMNDTVHKSYS
-3122 FAFSSSDPTE
+3122 FAYESTDPTD

-3155 FFETSSKVTEKP
+3155 FFETESKVTKDPE
-3167 VFKIGGEGD
+3167 FKIGGEGD
-3176 ELPYDKRVDA
+3176 KLQYDLRTDA
-3186 GTKQNYYTA
+3186 NSKQNYYTA

-3223 NGTSFADS
+3223 NGTSFADP

-3309 SAINA
+3309 TAINA
-3314 IAAIVAEGSD
+3314 IAAIVAEGSA
-3324 EQVFAEADKS
+3324 EQVFAEADS

-3382 PATDYSE
+3382 PATDYAE

-3406 DSGNIIAPSGYKYQF
+3406 EGGNIIAPPPGYKYQF
-3421 YIDGTPFAIGENVS
+3421 YIDGTAFDIGENVS

-3446 IYYDGI
+3446 IYLGGI

-3474 IEFNDA
+3474 IEFNDK
-3480 GDVVTKEPEAE
+3480 GEVVTEESEAE

-3500 ADYEANRVNDSL
+3500 ADYEADRVNGSL
-3512 VIASNTGN
+3512 VIASNNGN
-3520 AQAIVSYHSD
+3520 AQAIVSYNSD

-3544 AAERIDGKVSY
+3544 AATRNGASINY
-3555 PVRNYGTG
+3555 PAYNPDE
-3563 AQYEL
+3563 ADKLDL
-3568 NNYSVL
+3568 NAYAVL

-3581 ISGNNS
+3581 ISGNS
-3587 WQQVN
+3587 SMKQVN

-3603 SSLSGLNY
+3603 ISLSGLTY

-3619 VGDTETTRRLFNSGS
+3619 VGDSETTRRLFNSGS
-3634 YDGLPYTGTDL
+3634 YDGLPYTGKDL

-3706 PIEGSDSNN
+3706 PIEGSASNN
-3715 TLTNIMLNS
+3715 TVTNIVLNS
-3724 EIGAQATMYDIGF
+3724 DLGAQATMYDIGF

-3747 YLSNSGNIYQQY
+3747 YLSNFYALNTTYQQHGY
-3759 EGTGDDPSTGNS
+3759 EEDIYYDNDEPYERSG
-3771 DQPSYFLSDNG
+3771 YYYLSDNG

-3791 GIAGKFRSNADFTI
+3791 GIAGKFSSGADFTI
-3805 YLSSLYLDKKFSG
+3805 YLSSLYLDKNRG
-3818 NKGAYLQK
+3818 GDKGAYLKK
-3826 SGDTLT
+3826 SGNMLT
-3832 FAYYFYLV
+3832 FAYYYVVGQSDSDDKFV
-3840 LRVPKLDEDGN
+3840 KEFF
-3851 QVYDEDGN
+3851 
-3859 PEYTNEP
+3859 
-3866 TLYTGSQSITL
+3866 TGSQSITL
-3877 ADATTAYEF
+3877 TQSEEYQF
-3886 DLRYGTNLD
+3886 DLKYGTNLD
-3895 GERDDNTIQRA
+3895 GERDDNTINQA
-3906 TENLYFDNNLILS
+3906 TGPLRFGSQLLLT
-3919 ADSTNP
+3919 ADTTNP
-3925 VYYQTLTLTVND
+3925 VYYQTLTLTVNG
-3937 EEYTF
+3937 EKYTF

-3953 WTLISDK
+3953 WTLENAF
-3960 GEDLHQ
+3960 GQDLHDL
-3966 KIQEVKDY
+3966 I
-3974 MNDENFDETEPLPAE
+3974 ENAQRNPDDASL
-3989 MQPYV
+3989 
-3994 NVIKE
+3994 
-3999 NQILE
+3999 
-4004 VNPYGPMDPEAF
+4004 NPYRNITDVVNENYYGSMGTEAF

>member
-153 TSMCSGYDAGRVG
+153 ASMCSGYDAGRVG

-340 KVGEQELVIRFKY
+340 TVGEQELVIRFKY

-452 RLWLVTYTYTDP
+452 RLWLVTYTYTDS
-464 DTSETVEFKYEYGFT
+464 DTSETVEFECEYGFT
-479 VVLPSVASYR
+479 VVLPSVVSYR

-500 YFEYIDGVAEFV
+500 YFEYIDGAAEFV

-555 NAFATFIYYDVYD
+555 NALATFTYYDVYD
-568 GVRKELI
+568 GVRKELV

-656 FMFPD
+656 FMFPA

-671 GDITNNTVVSY
+671 GDITNNTVVRY
-682 PDGNGIAV
+682 PDGNGITV

-727 NVPTSYYLGVRHT
+727 DVPTSYYLGVRYT
-740 GTSDGAEIVRYVSFA
+740 GTSDGAEIVRYVPFA

-786 YTMNISVTERT
+786 YTMHISVTDRI

-1039 QVPMRKEYFDA
+1039 QVPMRREYFDA

-1114 EDGYILALYNNG
+1114 EGGYILALYNNG

-1222 ASAPEQIAANVIGYS
+1222 ATALPEQIAANVIGYS
-1237 SYNREDLTFALWDGK
+1237 SYNLEDLTFALWDGE

-1281 KAGVYDIVAEYAGDS
+1281 KAGVYDIVVEYAGDS

-1301 KVTSEVKF
+1301 MVTSEVKF

-1322 SGYAAVDE
+1322 SAYAAVNE

-1340 KLYVK
+1340 KLYVE

-1352 EDYKHI
+1352 EEYEDI
-1358 FATGLEGNYML
+1358 FATGLVGNYML
-1369 VYPEDRP
+1369 VYPEDYSD
-1376 EGLAIFDIVY
+1376 GLAIFDIVY

-1404 MINIRGNATDSSVN
+1404 MINIRGNASDSSVN

-1429 ISRRPVKVTAPSVS
+1429 ISRRPVKVTAPFVS

-1466 GLLEGDALRGALGRE
+1466 GLLEGDVLRGALGRE

-1505 YVDDP
+1505 YDDDD

-1515 VTINQR
+1515 VTINRR

-1554 NTENVFAASDIAN
+1554 NTENVFASRDLTDD
-1567 GQTVEDILGVLTI
+1567 QTVEDILGVLTI
-1580 VYGIGGVTVETPW
+1580 VYGIGGETVETPW

-1666 AGLMPG
+1666 TGLMPG

-1687 ALTVGNYAITLTG
+1687 ALTVGNYAITLTD
-1700 WSNNNY
+1700 WSNKNY

-1726 PEEYLTKRYNGR
+1726 PEEHLTKRYNGR
-1738 MPSIAAADVKLY
+1738 MPSIDAADVKLY
-1750 DGEEEYTDA
+1750 DGEEEYTDE
-1759 DLAAEA
+1759 DLAEEA
-1765 RDGLSIGFTGASD
+1765 RGGLSIAFTGASD

-1805 ITSLQIT
+1805 ITSLPIT
-1812 LTADDYFYIGPDNE
+1812 ITEDDYFYIGSDNE

-1867 NPVTDDNNEI
+1867 NPVTDDNNET

-1912 SAATLTFTLKKKEIY
+1912 SAETLTFTLKKKEIY

-2188 YVNLMNTASDKLT
+2188 YVNLMNTAAEKLT

-2225 ATARNALS
+2225 LTARNALA
-2233 ELRNLFDP
+2233 ELRNLFVVPEDP
-2241 EMESAARFLVYGT
+2241 ETESAARFLVYGT

-2260 DVLDGALEKV
+2260 DALDGALAKV

-2275 DNNAGNTASAINEA
+2275 DNNSGNTASAINEA

-2368 VTLNGDVLASY
+2368 VTSNGNVLASY

-2408 GEYNEDNYNQQPSYY
+2408 GDYDEDNYNQQPSYY

-2437 GNIVKSPGYAI
+2437 GNIVKSVGYAI

-2455 NGVRVYADAT
+2455 NGVRVYADET

-2512 VDSVGSGAAHSRWS
+2512 VDSVGSGATQSRWS
-2526 AYLQLAGD
+2526 GYLRLARG
-2534 EELPYDETISAF
+2534 EVLPYDETISAF
-2546 NFNDISYTCLI
+2546 NFNDISYTCVI

-2612 TEIVKTYGDVLDHNW
+2612 TEIVKTYGDVLDQNW

-2649 LVDSDGDRVPNTSV
+2649 LVDSNGNRVPNTSV

-2669 EWQRIWSSGSDQV
+2669 EWRRIWHSESGEALSG
-2682 LTVNPGSANCPVG
+2682 NPGAANYPVG
-2695 NYMLDLRNSFRVNDT
+2695 NYKLDLKNDFSVNDT
-2710 DCHYEFDNYE
+2710 ACHYEFNNYE
-2720 LVFPEALYNITIVR
+2720 LIFPEALYNITIAR

-2749 IGTYYTGL
+2749 IGTYYTGV
-2757 LLDGIKFEYS
+2757 LLDDIRFEYS

-2777 LKLPEITYN
+2777 LGLPAITYN
-2786 NAYCQ
+2786 TEYCQ

-2797 VRLSSDFIINFAD
+2797 VRLSSDFITNFAD

-2849 ENSRRT
+2849 DEGRT
-2855 TSFGPYTVGYKYKV
+2855 SSFGPYTVGYQYEV
-2869 VETEGTRRAQLVDG
+2869 VETGGTRRAQLVDG

-2894 EDFRFAVPADM
+2894 ENFRFAVPADM
-2905 YDALRQ
+2905 YDALSK
-2911 YGIEAAAINVDEI
+2911 YGIDAAAIKVDEI

-2939 VSSSPPD
+2939 VSIAPT
-2946 IELSGTEPL
+2946 EETLSGTEPL
-2955 NYMDLYRHSYET
+2955 NYMDLYRHSYEV
-2967 VEDTWIKDGEYYT
+2967 VEDTVIKDGEYYT

-3008 VDAIYATISKYVDL
+3008 VDAILATISKYVDL

-3032 EDGEVT
+3032 KDGEGNLTVT

-3055 FQDANLVIYDDLANE
+3055 FQNANLVIYDNPANE
-3070 NTALAKNI
+3070 NTALANNI

-3107 LNEKLMDGTLHKSFT
+3107 LNEVSMNGTVHNSLT

-3132 FTLDDTRVLNYSSED
+3132 FALNDTRVLNYSSED

-3155 FFETSSKVTEKP
+3155 FFETDSVVTEDPAFMK
-3167 VFKIGGEGD
+3167 GGEGD
-3176 ELPYDKRVDA
+3176 KLQYDQRTDA
-3186 GTKQNYYTA
+3186 NSKQNYYTA

-3223 NGTSFADS
+3223 NGGSFADP

-3241 LYNKIELIYGTGS
+3241 IYNKIELIYGTGS

-3309 SAINA
+3309 TAINA
-3314 IAAIVAEGSD
+3314 IAAIVAEGSA
-3324 EQVFAEADKS
+3324 EQVFAEADS

-3446 IYYDGI
+3446 IYFGGI

-3474 IEFNDA
+3474 IEFNDD
-3480 GDVVTKEPEAE
+3480 GEVVTKESEAE

-3500 ADYEANRVNDSL
+3500 AEYEDNRVNGSL

-3520 AQAIVSYHSD
+3520 AQAIVSYNSD

-3544 AAERIDGKVSY
+3544 AAVRIDGNVSY
-3555 PVRNYGTG
+3555 PVRDYGTG
-3563 AQYEL
+3563 TQHEL

-3581 ISGNNS
+3581 ISGNDS
-3587 WQQVN
+3587 MKQVN

-3603 SSLSGLNY
+3603 SSLSGLTY

-3619 VGDTETTRRLFNSGS
+3619 VGDSETTRSLFNSGS
-3634 YDGLPYTGTDL
+3634 DKKEDLPVYTGTDL

-3695 IDSTAVARLGL
+3695 IDSMAVARLGL
-3706 PIEGSDSNN
+3706 PIEGSTSNN
-3715 TLTNIMLNS
+3715 TVTNIILNS
-3724 EIGAQATMYDIGF
+3724 DLGAQATMYDIGF

-3791 GIAGKFRSNADFTI
+3791 GIAGKFSPDADFTI
-3805 YLSSLYLDKKFSG
+3805 YLSSLYLNKNRGGD
-3818 NKGAYLQK
+3818 KGAYLKK
-3826 SGDTLT
+3826 SGNTLT
-3832 FAYYFYLV
+3832 FAYYYVVGRESDSEEGSFV
-3840 LRVPKLDEDGN
+3840 KEFF
-3851 QVYDEDGN
+3851 
-3859 PEYTNEP
+3859 
-3866 TLYTGSQSITL
+3866 TGSQSITL
-3877 ADATTAYEF
+3877 TPAAEYQF
-3886 DLRYGTNLD
+3886 DLKYGTNLD

-3925 VYYQTLTLTVND
+3925 VYYQTLTLTVNG

-3953 WTLISDK
+3953 WTLENAY
-3960 GEDLHQ
+3960 GRDLHDLIEDAQ
-3966 KIQEVKDY
+3966 RNPD
-3974 MNDENFDETEPLPAE
+3974 DASL
-3989 MQPYV
+3989 
-3994 NVIKE
+3994 
-3999 NQILE
+3999 
-4004 VNPYGPMDPEAF
+4004 NPYRYITDVVNENYYGSMGTEAF

-4056 TGSPKI
+4056 TDSPRI

>member
-153 TSMCSGYDAGRVG
+153 ASMCSGYDAGRIG

-263 ELSYYNFPLSYEV
+263 GLSYYNFPLSYEV

-340 KVGEQELVIRFKY
+340 TVGEQELVIHFKY

-364 TVTVQAKSLSYV
+364 TVTVKAKSLSYV

-464 DTSETVEFKYEYGFT
+464 DTSETVEFECEYGFT
-479 VVLPSVASYR
+479 VVLPSVVSYR

-500 YFEYIDGVAEFV
+500 YFEYIDGAAEFV
-512 RFTEGLSL
+512 RFAEGLSL

-555 NAFATFIYYDVYD
+555 NALATFIYYDVYD
-568 GVRKELI
+568 GVRKELV

-596 GFKSVLAPE
+596 DFKSVLAPE
-605 EKFADAGLTV
+605 ENFADAGLRV
-615 EVLYADSPEPVTF
+615 EVLYADSVEPVVF
-628 VLTEGADVEF
+628 ELTLGADVEF

-682 PDGNGIAV
+682 PDGNGITV

-727 NVPTSYYLGVRHT
+727 NVPTSYYLGVRYT
-740 GTSDGAEIVRYVSFA
+740 GTSDGAEIVRYVPFA

-786 YTMNISVTERT
+786 YTMHISVTDRI

-1039 QVPMRKEYFDA
+1039 QVPMRREYFDA

-1114 EDGYILALYNNG
+1114 EGGYILALYNNG

-1204 FLPSNDYDRVYK
+1204 FLPTNDYNRVYK
-1216 DYLDAG
+1216 DYLDDLDAEETD
-1222 ASAPEQIAANVIGYS
+1222 PEQIAANVIGYS
-1237 SYNREDLTFALWDGK
+1237 SYNLEGLKFTLWDGK

-1257 HEYVLYYLAEDGTRY
+1257 HEYVLYYLAEDGTRFD
-1272 NVSLGQFPD
+1272 VSLGEFPD
-1281 KAGVYDIVAEYAGDS
+1281 KAGVYDIVVEYAGDS

-1301 KVTSEVKF
+1301 TVTSDRKL
-1309 TVAKRDLTITFTD
+1309 TVQKRDLTITFTD
-1322 SGYAAVDE
+1322 SAYAEVDE
-1330 LTKVYGEATD
+1330 LTKVYGEATE

-1345 ISGLAKD
+1345 IEGLAAD
-1352 EDYKHI
+1352 EDYEDI

-1369 VYPEDRP
+1369 VYPEDKP

-1466 GLLEGDALRGALGRE
+1466 GLLEGDVLRGALGRE

-1515 VTINQR
+1515 VTINRR

-1580 VYGIGGVTVETPW
+1580 VYGIDGETVETPW

-1607 DVPDRAANYNVIFT
+1607 DVPDRADNYNVIFT

-1666 AGLMPG
+1666 AGLMLG
-1672 DEIELYFGVNIGNIT
+1672 DEIELYFGVNIGDIT

-1726 PEEYLTKRYNGR
+1726 PEEHLTKRYNGR

-1765 RDGLSIGFTGASD
+1765 RDGLSIAFTGASD

-1805 ITSLQIT
+1805 ITSLPIT
-1812 LTADDYFYIGPDNE
+1812 ITADDYFYIGSDNE

-1842 RLAARIPEDAD
+1842 RLAARIPEDPD

-1867 NPVTDDNNEI
+1867 NPVTDDNNET

-1912 SAATLTFTLKKKEIY
+1912 SAETLTFTLKKKEIY

-1954 LEGTLNGEVVESG
+1954 LEGTLNGELVESG

-2139 LDTAPEKQYDGAG
+2139 LDSAPEKQYDGAG

-2188 YVNLMNTASDKLT
+2188 YVNLMNTASEKLT
-2201 TFLAAFADVNIDSAA
+2201 AFLTAFANVNIDSAA
-2216 SLGAVSNYA
+2216 SLGAVSSYA
-2225 ATARNALS
+2225 SDARNALA
-2233 ELRNLFDP
+2233 ELRNLFVVPEDP
-2241 EMESAARFLVYGT
+2241 ETESAARFLVYGT

-2260 DVLDGALEKV
+2260 DALDGALEKV

-2275 DNNAGNTASAINEA
+2275 DNNSGNTASAINEA

-2368 VTLNGDVLASY
+2368 VTSNGNVLASY

-2455 NGVRVYADAT
+2455 NGVRVYADET

-2512 VDSVGSGAAHSRWS
+2512 VDSVGSGATQSRWS
-2526 AYLQLAGD
+2526 GYLRLARG
-2534 EELPYDETISAF
+2534 EVLPYDETISAF

-2612 TEIVKTYGDVLDHNW
+2612 TEIVKTYGDVLDQNW

-2649 LVDSDGDRVPNTSV
+2649 LVDSKGDRVPNTSV

-2669 EWQRIWSSGSDQV
+2669 EWRRIWHSESGEALSG
-2682 LTVNPGSANCPVG
+2682 NPGAANYPVG
-2695 NYMLDLRNSFRVNDT
+2695 NYKLDLKNDFSVNDT
-2710 DCHYEFDNYE
+2710 ACHYEFNNYE
-2720 LVFPEALYNITIVR
+2720 LIFPEALYNITIAR

-2749 IGTYYTGL
+2749 ISTYYTGL
-2757 LLDGIKFEYS
+2757 LLGGIKFEYS
-2767 GFISGEDEKT
+2767 GFIAGEDENT
-2777 LKLPEITYN
+2777 LGLPEIIYN
-2786 NAYCQ
+2786 TAYCQ

-2797 VRLSSDFIINFAD
+2797 VSLTSDFITNFAD
-2810 IANALNNYTL
+2810 IANELNNYTL

-2834 VYLEKDGGLSALYWN
+2834 VYLEKDGGLSALYW
-2849 ENSRRT
+2849 SDDSGRT
-2855 TSFGPYTVGYKYKV
+2855 SSFGPYTVGYKYKV
-2869 VETEGTRRAQLVDG
+2869 VETEGIRRAQLVDG

-2911 YGIEAAAINVDEI
+2911 YGIEAAEIKVDEI

-2939 VSSSPPD
+2939 VSTAPTGVT
-2946 IELSGTEPL
+2946 LSGTEPL

-2967 VEDTWIKDGEYYT
+2967 VEDTVIKDGEYYT

-3008 VDAIYATISKYVDL
+3008 VDAIYAAISKYVDL
-3022 TVNQIDEFIT
+3022 TVNEIDEFIT
-3032 EDGEVT
+3032 RDDDGNLTVT
-3038 DEMRREIDFM
+3038 DEMRQEIDFM
-3048 AFSSYLL
+3048 AISSYLL
-3055 FQDANLVIYDDLANE
+3055 FQNANLVIYDNPANE
-3070 NTALAKNI
+3070 DTALANNI

-3107 LNEKLMDGTLHKSFT
+3107 LNEELMDETLHNSLT

-3132 FTLDDTRVLNYSSED
+3132 FTLNDTRVLNYSSED

-3155 FFETSSKVTEKP
+3155 FFETSSVVTEDP
-3167 VFKIGGEGD
+3167 AFMIGGEG
-3176 ELPYDKRVDA
+3176 EQLPYDQRVDA

-3195 ATPYD
+3195 ATAYD

-3206 SAELPADEGSA
+3206 SAELPANEGSA

-3223 NGTSFADS
+3223 NGKSFADP

-3272 VHTVEFELQKSKNPY
+3272 VHTVEFELQKAKNPY

-3324 EQVFAEADKS
+3324 EQVFAEADS

-3399 GLRYITD
+3399 GLRYLND
-3406 DSGNIIAPSGYKYQF
+3406 DSGNIIAPSGYTYQF
-3421 YIDGTPFAIGENVS
+3421 YIDGTPFDIGANVS

-3446 IYYDGI
+3446 IYFGGI

-3480 GDVVTKEPEAE
+3480 GDVVTQEPEEAE
-3491 FTGMRSIDL
+3491 FTGMQSIDL
-3500 ADYEANRVNDSL
+3500 AEYEANRVNGSL

-3520 AQAIVSYHSD
+3520 AQAIVSYNSD

-3544 AAERIDGKVSY
+3544 AAVRIDGNVSY

-3563 AQYEL
+3563 TQFEL

-3587 WQQVN
+3587 MKQVN
-3592 FVLLYLQQNAA
+3592 FVLLYLQQKAA
-3603 SSLSGLNY
+3603 SSLSGLTY

-3619 VGDTETTRRLFNSGS
+3619 VGDSGTTRRLFNSGS
-3634 YDGLPYTGTDL
+3634 YDGLDYTGKDL

-3695 IDSTAVARLGL
+3695 IDSMAVARLGL

-3724 EIGAQATMYDIGF
+3724 DLGAQATMYDIGF

-3759 EGTGDDPSTGNS
+3759 EGTRDDPSTGNS
-3771 DQPSYFLSDNG
+3771 DQLSYFLSDNG

-3791 GIAGKFRSNADFTI
+3791 GIAGKFSSDADFTI
-3805 YLSSLYLDKKFSG
+3805 YLSSLYLNKNRTGD
-3818 NKGAYLQK
+3818 KGAYLKK
-3826 SGDTLT
+3826 SGNTLT
-3832 FAYYFYLV
+3832 FAYYYVVGRESDSEEGGFV
-3840 LRVPKLDEDGN
+3840 KEFF
-3851 QVYDEDGN
+3851 
-3859 PEYTNEP
+3859 
-3866 TLYTGSQSITL
+3866 TGSQSITL
-3877 ADATTAYEF
+3877 TPEAEYQF
-3886 DLRYGTNLD
+3886 DLKYGTNLD
-3895 GERDDNTIQRA
+3895 GERDDNTINQA
-3906 TENLYFDNNLILS
+3906 TDPLRFGTQLLLT
-3919 ADSTNP
+3919 ADTTNP
-3925 VYYQTLTLTVND
+3925 VYYQTLTLTVNG

-3953 WTLISDK
+3953 WTLENAS
-3960 GEDLHQ
+3960 GQDLHDL
-3966 KIQEVKDY
+3966 I
-3974 MNDENFDETEPLPAE
+3974 ENAQSNPDDASLNHYRYITDV
-3989 MQPYV
+3989 V
-3994 NVIKE
+3994 NE
-3999 NQILE
+3999 NY
-4004 VNPYGPMDPEAF
+4004 YGSMGTVEF

-4042 PTLGIDYSE
+4042 PTLGIDYSG
-4051 SAAGI
+4051 SAAAI
-4056 TGSPKI
+4056 TDSPRI

>member
-153 TSMCSGYDAGRVG
+153 ASMCSGYDAGRVG

-202 LPTRNVYYLGDED
+202 LPTRNLYYLGDED

-340 KVGEQELVIRFKY
+340 TVGEQELVIRFKY

-376 RVPTSDVSEANAN
+376 RVPTSDVSETNAN

-419 AAANVEVYDFTGSG
+419 AAANVEVYDFTGAG

-452 RLWLVTYTYTDP
+452 RLWLVTYIYTDP
-464 DTSETVEFKYEYGFT
+464 ETSETVEFECEYSFT
-479 VVLPSVASYR
+479 VVLPSVVSYR

-500 YFEYIDGVAEFV
+500 YFEYIDGAAEFV
-512 RFTEGLSL
+512 RFAEGLSL

-542 GFGFEATTSGTTG
+542 GFGFEASTSGTTG
-555 NAFATFIYYDVYD
+555 NALATFTYYDVYD
-568 GVRKELI
+568 GVRKELV

-605 EKFADAGLTV
+605 ENFADAGLRV
-615 EVLYADSPEPVTF
+615 EVLYADSVEPVVF
-628 VLTEGADVEF
+628 ELTLGADVEF
-638 YAAFSFVAAG
+638 YAAFSFVSAG

-682 PDGNGIAV
+682 PDGNGITV

-727 NVPTSYYLGVRHT
+727 NVPTSYYLGVRYT
-740 GTSDGAEIVRYVSFA
+740 GTSNGAEIVRYVSFA

-786 YTMNISVTERT
+786 YTMNISVTDRI

-1237 SYNREDLTFALWDGK
+1237 SYNREDLTFTLWDGK

-1301 KVTSEVKF
+1301 TVTSEVKF

-1322 SGYAAVDE
+1322 SDYAAVNA

-1340 KLYVK
+1340 KLYVE
-1345 ISGLAKD
+1345 IAGLAAD
-1352 EDYKHI
+1352 EDYIDI

-1369 VYPEDRP
+1369 VYPKDYSD
-1376 EGLAIFDIVY
+1376 GLAIFDIVY

-1456 AEQADGTAAR
+1456 AEQADGTTAR

-1481 PGYDAGTYAITVGT
+1481 QGYDAGTYAITVGT

-1580 VYGIGGVTVETPW
+1580 VYDIGGVTVETPW
-1593 MNGVGEYGISGEFI
+1593 MNGVGEYGISGVFI
-1607 DVPDRAANYNVIFT
+1607 DVPDRADNYNVIFT

-1660 NEATED
+1660 NEATGD

-1738 MPSIAAADVKLY
+1738 MPSIDAANVLLY
-1750 DGEEEYTDA
+1750 DGGEEYNDQT
-1759 DLAAEA
+1759 LAAEA
-1765 RDGLSIGFTGASD
+1765 RDGLSIAFTGASD

-1805 ITSLQIT
+1805 ITSLPIT
-1812 LTADDYFYIGPDNE
+1812 ITADDYFYIGSDNE
-1826 DIPLSGADL
+1826 DIPLSDADL

-1867 NPVTDDNNEI
+1867 NPVTDNNNET
-1877 MYDMV
+1877 MYDLV

-1899 TATAFNNANYTLI
+1899 TATAFNNANYTLV
-1912 SAATLTFTLKKKEIY
+1912 SAETLTFTLKKKEIY

-1972 DTGVSAVQ
+1972 DIGVSAVQ

-2157 SDLSLPIPTNQQM
+2157 SDLSLPIPTNQRM

-2188 YVNLMNTASDKLT
+2188 YVNLMNTAAEKLT
-2201 TFLAAFADVNIDSAA
+2201 AFLAAFADVNIDSAA

-2225 ATARNALS
+2225 LTARNALA

-2241 EMESAARFLVYGT
+2241 EMESESAARFLVYGT

-2260 DVLDGALEKV
+2260 DVLDGALATV

-2275 DNNAGNTASAINEA
+2275 DNNAGNTASAINAA

-2368 VTLNGDVLASY
+2368 VTSNGNVLASY

-2397 DPENGVYLIRS
+2397 DPENGVYLIRA

-2437 GNIVKSPGYAI
+2437 GNIVKSVGYTI

-2455 NGVRVYADAT
+2455 NDVRVYADAT

-2472 GNYSLVQGSVFGK
+2472 GNYSLVQGSVFGN

-2499 TIDSGVKYGQRLT
+2499 TIDSGIKYGQRLT
-2512 VDSVGSGAAHSRWS
+2512 VDSLGPDATQSRWS
-2526 AYLQLAGD
+2526 GYLRLAGD
-2534 EELPYDETISAF
+2534 EALPYDETISAF
-2546 NFNDISYTCLI
+2546 NFNDISYTCVI
-2557 NGVNVINGF
+2557 NGVNVINAF
-2566 TTAAGEF
+2566 TTSAGDF

-2598 GKATLSMGYTVSGT
+2598 GKATLNMGYTVSGAN
-2612 TEIVKTYGDVLDHNW
+2612 EIVKTYGDVLDHNW

-2633 YIGFVGS
+2633 YTGFVGS
-2640 DNAGSVTGY
+2640 DNAGSVTGR
-2649 LVDSDGDRVPNTSV
+2649 LVDSEGNIVPNTSAV
-2663 VTLSAI
+2663 MLSSI
-2669 EWQRIWSSGSDQV
+2669 EWMRIWRSADGEE
-2682 LTVNPGSANCPVG
+2682 LTGNPGSANYPVG
-2695 NYMLDLRNSFRVNDT
+2695 NYMLDLRNSFSVNEA

-2720 LVFPEALYNITIVR
+2720 LVFPEALYNIIIAR
-2734 KTLSL
+2734 KTLNL

-2757 LLDGIKFEYS
+2757 LLDGIQFEYS
-2767 GFISGEDEKT
+2767 GFIAGEDENT
-2777 LKLPEITYN
+2777 LGLPAIEYN
-2786 NAYCQ
+2786 TAYCE

-2797 VRLSSDFIINFAD
+2797 VSLTSDFITNFAD
-2810 IANALNNYTL
+2810 IANKLNNYTL

-2849 ENSRRT
+2849 DADIGRT
-2855 TSFGPYTVGYKYKV
+2855 SSFGPYTVGYKYKV
-2869 VETEGTRRAQLVDG
+2869 VETEGIRRAQLVDG
-2883 SMSIVSGVYGP
+2883 TMSIVSGVYGP

-2905 YDALRQ
+2905 YDALSK
-2911 YGIEAAAINVDEI
+2911 YGIAAAAINVDEI

-2939 VSSSPPD
+2939 VSSSPAD

-2955 NYMDLYRHSYET
+2955 NYMDLYKHSYET
-2967 VEDTWIKDGEYYT
+2967 VEDTVIKDGEYYT

-3008 VDAIYATISKYVDL
+3008 VDAILATISKYVDL
-3022 TVNQIDEFIT
+3022 TKDQIDEFIT
-3032 EDGEVT
+3032 GDGEGNLTVT
-3038 DEMRREIDFM
+3038 DAMRREIDFM

-3055 FQDANLVIYDDLANE
+3055 FQNPNLVIYDDPANE
-3070 NTALAKNI
+3070 NTALANSI
-3078 IINIMNANT
+3078 IINIMNANK

-3093 MTYLFK
+3093 ITYLFK

-3107 LNEKLMDGTLHKSFT
+3107 LNEELMDGTLHNSLT

-3132 FTLDDTRVLNYSSED
+3132 FTLNDTRVLNYSSED
-3147 TYAILPVR
+3147 KYAILPVR
-3155 FFETSSKVTEKP
+3155 FFETDSVVTEDP
-3167 VFKIGGEGD
+3167 TFKIGGEGD
-3176 ELPYDKRVDA
+3176 QLPYNQRVDA
-3186 GTKQNYYTA
+3186 GTKQSYYTA
-3195 ATPYD
+3195 ATAYD

-3241 LYNKIELIYGTGS
+3241 IYNKIELIYGTGS

-3287 TSYYFTFVA
+3287 TLNYFTFVA

-3309 SAINA
+3309 TAINA
-3314 IAAIVAEGSD
+3314 IAAIVAEGSA
-3324 EQVFAEADKS
+3324 EQVFAEADS

-3406 DSGNIIAPSGYKYQF
+3406 EGGNIIAPSGYNYQF
-3421 YIDGTPFAIGENVS
+3421 YIDGTPFDIGTNVS

-3446 IYYDGI
+3446 IYFGGI

-3480 GDVVTKEPEAE
+3480 GEVVTEESEAE
-3491 FTGMRSIDL
+3491 FTGMQSIDF
-3500 ADYEANRVNDSL
+3500 AAYEADRVNGSL
-3512 VIASNTGN
+3512 VIDSNNGN
-3520 AQAIVSYHSD
+3520 AQAIVSYNSD

-3544 AAERIDGKVSY
+3544 AATRNGASINY
-3555 PVRNYGTG
+3555 PAYNPDE
-3563 AQYEL
+3563 ADKLDL
-3568 NNYSVL
+3568 NAYAVL

-3581 ISGNNS
+3581 ISYNS
-3587 WQQVN
+3587 SYQQVN
-3592 FVLLYLQQNAA
+3592 FILLYLQENAA
-3603 SSLSGLNY
+3603 SSLSGLTY

-3619 VGDTETTRRLFNSGS
+3619 VGNTETTRRPFNSG
-3634 YDGLPYTGTDL
+3634 YEKEKLPVYTGTDL

-3706 PIEGSDSNN
+3706 PIEGSASDN

-3747 YLSNSGNIYQQY
+3747 YLSNSGNIYQLY

-3791 GIAGKFRSNADFTI
+3791 GIAGKFRSDADFTI

-3826 SGDTLT
+3826 SGNTLT

-3840 LRVPKLDEDGN
+3840 LRVPKPGGDG
-3851 QVYDEDGN
+3851 YDN
-3859 PEYTNEP
+3859 VP

-3877 ADATTAYEF
+3877 TAATEYEF

-3895 GERDDNTIQRA
+3895 GARDDNTIQRA
-3906 TENLYFDNNLILS
+3906 TEDLYFDNNLILS

-3937 EEYTF
+3937 GEEYTF

-3974 MNDENFDETEPLPAE
+3974 MNDENFDETEPLPVE

-3994 NVIKE
+3994 NVINE

-4004 VNPYGPMDPEAF
+4004 VNPYGPMDPEEF

-4051 SAAGI
+4051 SAAAI
-4056 TGSPKI
+4056 TGSPLI

>member
-153 TSMCSGYDAGRVG
+153 ASMCSGYDAGRVG

-263 ELSYYNFPLSYEV
+263 ELSYYNLPLSYEV

-293 PVQLEGTALNLG
+293 PAQLEGTALNLG

-340 KVGEQELVIRFKY
+340 TVGEQELVIRFKY

-364 TVTVQAKSLSYV
+364 TVTVKAKSLSYV

-419 AAANVEVYDFTGSG
+419 AAANVEVYDFTGAG

-464 DTSETVEFKYEYGFT
+464 DTSENVEFECEYGFT
-479 VVLPSVASYR
+479 VVLPSVVSYR

-500 YFEYIDGVAEFV
+500 YFEYIDGAAEFV

-555 NAFATFIYYDVYD
+555 NALATFIYYDVYD
-568 GVRKELI
+568 GDRKELV

-605 EKFADAGLTV
+605 EKFADAGLRV
-615 EVLYADSPEPVTF
+615 EVLYADSVEPVVF
-628 VLTEGADVEF
+628 ELTLGADVEF

-682 PDGNGIAV
+682 PDGNGITV

-727 NVPTSYYLGVRHT
+727 NVPTSYYLGVRYT
-740 GTSDGAEIVRYVSFA
+740 GTSDGAEIVRYVPFA

-780 EGVLLN
+780 EGVSLN
-786 YTMNISVTERT
+786 YTMNISVTDRI

-1039 QVPMRKEYFDA
+1039 QVPMRREYFDA

-1099 DVKTEFVEHEPFTPG
+1099 DVKTEFVEGEAFTPG
-1114 EDGYILALYNNG
+1114 EGGYILALYNNG

-1204 FLPSNDYDRVYK
+1204 FLPTNEYERVYK
-1216 DYLDAG
+1216 DYLDDG
-1222 ASAPEQIAANVIGYS
+1222 ETAPEQIAANVIGYS
-1237 SYNREDLTFALWDGK
+1237 SYNLENLPFALWDGK
-1252 GEIAD
+1252 GEGAD
-1257 HEYVLYYLAEDGTRY
+1257 VHEYVLYYLAEDGTRY
-1272 NVSLGQFPD
+1272 NVSLGEFPD
-1281 KAGVYDIVAEYAGDS
+1281 KAGVYDIVVEYAGDS

-1301 KVTSEVKF
+1301 TVTSDRKL
-1309 TVAKRDLTITFTD
+1309 TVQKRDLTITFTD
-1322 SGYAAVDE
+1322 SAYAAVNE

-1345 ISGLAKD
+1345 ISGLAAD
-1352 EDYKHI
+1352 EGYENI

-1369 VYPEDRP
+1369 VYPKDYSD
-1376 EGLAIFDIVY
+1376 GLAIFDIVY

-1466 GLLEGDALRGALGRE
+1466 GLLEGDVLRGALGRE

-1510 ENRPF
+1510 EENRPF
-1515 VTINQR
+1515 VTINRR

-1580 VYGIGGVTVETPW
+1580 VYGIGGETVETPW
-1593 MNGVGEYGISGEFI
+1593 MNGVGEYGISGKFI
-1607 DVPDRAANYNVIFT
+1607 DVPDRADNYNVIFT

-1666 AGLMPG
+1666 SGLMPG

-1687 ALTVGNYAITLTG
+1687 ALTVGNYAITLTS

-1726 PEEYLTKRYNGR
+1726 PEDYLTKRYNGR
-1738 MPSIAAADVKLY
+1738 MPSIDAADVKLY

-1759 DLAAEA
+1759 DLAEEA
-1765 RDGLSIGFTGASD
+1765 RDGLSIAFTGASD

-1812 LTADDYFYIGPDNE
+1812 ITEDDYFYIGSDNE

-1842 RLAARIPEDAD
+1842 RLAARIPEDPD

-1867 NPVTDDNNEI
+1867 NPVTDDNNET

-1912 SAATLTFTLKKKEIY
+1912 SAETLTFTLKKKEIY
-1927 IYIDCSSAT
+1927 IYMDCSSAT

-2050 YDGAAPPRS
+2050 YNGAAPPRS

-2139 LDTAPEKQYDGAG
+2139 LDSAPEKQYDGAG

-2157 SDLSLPIPTNQQM
+2157 SDLNLPIPTNQRM

-2181 MDGEENV
+2181 MDGEENL

-2225 ATARNALS
+2225 LTARNALA
-2233 ELRNLFDP
+2233 ELRNLFVP
-2241 EMESAARFLVYGT
+2241 EPESAARFLVYGT
-2254 ELLSAI
+2254 DLLSAI
-2260 DVLDGALEKV
+2260 DVLDGALAKV

-2275 DNNAGNTASAINEA
+2275 DNNSGNTASAINEA

-2346 LRITAKRLEIHIGTD
+2346 LRITPKRLEIHIDTD
-2361 ENYNGSV
+2361 EDYNGSV
-2368 VTLNGDVLASY
+2368 ETLNGDVLASY

-2408 GEYNEDNYNQQPSYY
+2408 GEYNEYNYKQELSYY
-2423 FYYPGAEDIPIYIY
+2423 FYYPGAEDIRIYIY

-2465 HSADNLN
+2465 HSDGNLN

-2512 VDSVGSGAAHSRWS
+2512 VDSVVSGAEKSRWS

-2534 EELPYDETISAF
+2534 ELPYGETISSF
-2546 NFNDISYTCLI
+2546 NYNDISYTCLI

-2585 NYSITVNPGLLRI
+2585 NYTITVNPGLLRI

-2649 LVDSDGDRVPNTSV
+2649 LVDSDGERVPNTSV

-2695 NYMLDLRNSFRVNDT
+2695 NYMLDLRNSFSVNNT
-2710 DCHYEFDNYE
+2710 ACHYEFDNYE
-2720 LVFPEALYNITIVR
+2720 LIFPEALYNITIAR
-2734 KTLSL
+2734 KTLNL
-2739 SPVSYSDGSA
+2739 SPVSYKDGSA
-2749 IGTYYTGL
+2749 IGTYYKGL
-2757 LLDGIKFEYS
+2757 LLDDIKFEYS
-2767 GFISGEDEKT
+2767 GFIAGEDENT

-2849 ENSRRT
+2849 DKGRT
-2855 TSFGPYTVGYKYKV
+2855 SSFGPYTVGYKYKV
-2869 VETEGTRRAQLVDG
+2869 VETGGTRRAQLVNG

-2894 EDFRFAVPADM
+2894 ENFRFAVPADM

-2911 YGIEAAAINVDEI
+2911 YGIDADAINVKEI

-2939 VSSSPPD
+2939 VSTAPT
-2946 IELSGTEPL
+2946 EETLSGTEPL

-2967 VEDTWIKDGEYYT
+2967 VKDTWINDGEYYT

-3022 TVNQIDEFIT
+3022 TVNQIDKFIK
-3032 EDGEVT
+3032 DGEVT
-3038 DEMRREIDFM
+3038 DEMRQEIDFM
-3048 AFSSYLL
+3048 AISSYLL
-3055 FQDANLVIYDDLANE
+3055 FQDANLVIYDNPENE

-3107 LNEKLMDGTLHKSFT
+3107 LNENSMNGTVHNSYSFAYEST
-3122 FAFSSSDPTE
+3122 DLTR

-3155 FFETSSKVTEKP
+3155 FFETDSVVTEGP
-3167 VFKIGGEGD
+3167 EFMVGGEG
-3176 ELPYDKRVDA
+3176 EQRLPYDRRVDA

-3206 SAELPADEGSA
+3206 SAELPANEGSA

-3272 VHTVEFELQKSKNPY
+3272 VHTVEFELQKAKNPY

-3314 IAAIVAEGSD
+3314 IAAIVAEGSA
-3324 EQVFAEADKS
+3324 EQVFAEADKG

-3389 FSSATLHELF
+3389 FSSTTLHELF
-3399 GLRYITD
+3399 GLRYLND

-3421 YIDGTPFAIGENVS
+3421 FIDGTPFAIGENVS

-3446 IYYDGI
+3446 IYFNDI

-3480 GDVVTKEPEAE
+3480 GDVVTEESEAE
-3491 FTGMRSIDL
+3491 FTGMQSIDL
-3500 ADYEANRVNDSL
+3500 AKYETDRVYGSL
-3512 VIASNTGN
+3512 VIESNTGN
-3520 AQAIVSYHSD
+3520 AQAIVSYNSD

-3544 AAERIDGKVSY
+3544 AAVRIDGNVSY

-3563 AQYEL
+3563 TQFEL

-3587 WQQVN
+3587 MKQVN
-3592 FVLLYLQQNAA
+3592 FVLLYLQQKAA
-3603 SSLSGLNY
+3603 SSLSGLTY

-3619 VGDTETTRRLFNSGS
+3619 VGDSETTRSLFNSGGS
-3634 YDGLPYTGTDL
+3634 YDGLPYTGKDL

-3680 SDIATLSPTFGTASP
+3680 SDIATLSPTFGTTSP
-3695 IDSTAVARLGL
+3695 IDSPAVARLGL

-3771 DQPSYFLSDNG
+3771 DQSSYFLSDNG

-3791 GIAGKFRSNADFTI
+3791 GIAGKFSSDADFTI
-3805 YLSSLYLDKKFSG
+3805 YLSSLYLDKNRSG
-3818 NKGAYLQK
+3818 DKGAYLKK
-3826 SGDTLT
+3826 SDNTLT

-3840 LRVPKLDEDGN
+3840 LRVPKPDGDG
-3851 QVYDEDGN
+3851 YDN
-3859 PEYTNEP
+3859 VP

-3877 ADATTAYEF
+3877 TDATATAYEF

-3906 TENLYFDNNLILS
+3906 TENLYFDNKLILS

-3925 VYYQTLTLTVND
+3925 VYYQTLTLTVNG

-3974 MNDENFDETEPLPAE
+3974 MNDENFDETEPIPEE

-4004 VNPYGPMDPEAF
+4004 VNPYGQMNFDQF

-4031 ETQNIDGIELT
+4031 ETQKIDGIELT

-4056 TGSPKI
+4056 TGSPLI

>member
-153 TSMCSGYDAGRVG
+153 ASMCSGYDAGRVG

-263 ELSYYNFPLSYEV
+263 GLSYYNFPLSYEV

-340 KVGEQELVIRFKY
+340 TVGEQELVIRFKY

-376 RVPTSDVSEANAN
+376 RVPTSDVSETNAN

-419 AAANVEVYDFTGSG
+419 AAANVEVYDFTGAG

-464 DTSETVEFKYEYGFT
+464 DTSETVEFECEYGFT
-479 VVLPSVASYR
+479 VVLPSVVSYR

-500 YFEYIDGVAEFV
+500 YFEYIDGAAEFV
-512 RFTEGLSL
+512 RFVEGLSL

-555 NAFATFIYYDVYD
+555 NALATFTYYDVYD
-568 GVRKELI
+568 GVRKELV

-605 EKFADAGLTV
+605 ENFADAGLRV
-615 EVLYADSPEPVTF
+615 EVLYVDSVEPVVF
-628 VLTEGADVEF
+628 ELTLGADVEF

-682 PDGNGIAV
+682 PDGNGITV

-727 NVPTSYYLGVRHT
+727 NVPTSYYLGVRYT
-740 GTSDGAEIVRYVSFA
+740 GTSNGAEIVRYVPFA

-780 EGVLLN
+780 EDVLLN
-786 YTMNISVTERT
+786 YTMHISVTDRI

-821 EYLEDIVVR
+821 EYLEDIFVR

-1114 EDGYILALYNNG
+1114 EGGYILALYNNG

-1204 FLPSNDYDRVYK
+1204 FLPSNVYERVYK
-1216 DYLDAG
+1216 DYLDVG
-1222 ASAPEQIAANVIGYS
+1222 KTDPEQIAANVIGYS
-1237 SYNREDLTFALWDGK
+1237 SYNLENLPFALWDGK
-1252 GEIAD
+1252 GEGAD
-1257 HEYVLYYLAEDGTRY
+1257 VHEYVLYYLAEDGTRY
-1272 NVSLGQFPD
+1272 NVSLGEFPD
-1281 KAGVYDIVAEYAGDS
+1281 KAGVYDIVVEYAGDS

-1301 KVTSEVKF
+1301 TVTSDRKL
-1309 TVAKRDLTITFTD
+1309 TVQKRDLTITFTD
-1322 SGYAAVDE
+1322 SAYAAVDE

-1345 ISGLAKD
+1345 IEGLAKD
-1352 EDYKHI
+1352 EDYEDI
-1358 FATGLEGNYML
+1358 FTTGLEGNYML
-1369 VYPEDRP
+1369 VYPEDKP

-1505 YVDDP
+1505 YDDDD

-1580 VYGIGGVTVETPW
+1580 VYGIGGVPVETPW
-1593 MNGVGEYGISGEFI
+1593 MNGVGEYGISGVFI
-1607 DVPDRAANYNVIFT
+1607 DVPDKADNYNVIFT

-1660 NEATED
+1660 NEATGD

-1738 MPSIAAADVKLY
+1738 MPSIDAANVLLY
-1750 DGEEEYTDA
+1750 DGGEEYNDQT
-1759 DLAAEA
+1759 LAAEA

-1805 ITSLQIT
+1805 ITSLRIT
-1812 LTADDYFYIGPDNE
+1812 ITEDDYFYIGSDNE
-1826 DIPLSGADL
+1826 DIPLSSADL

-1867 NPVTDDNNEI
+1867 NPVTDNNNET

-1899 TATAFNNANYTLI
+1899 TATAFNNANYTLV
-1912 SAATLTFTLKKKEIY
+1912 SAETLTFTLKKKEIY
-1927 IYIDCSSAT
+1927 IYMDCSSAT

-2157 SDLSLPIPTNQQM
+2157 SDLSLPIPTNQRM

-2188 YVNLMNTASDKLT
+2188 YVNLMNTAAEKLT

-2225 ATARNALS
+2225 LTARNALA
-2233 ELRNLFDP
+2233 ELRNLFVVPEDP
-2241 EMESAARFLVYGT
+2241 ETESPARFLVYGT

-2260 DVLDGALEKV
+2260 DALDGALATV

-2275 DNNAGNTASAINEA
+2275 DNNAGNTASAINAA

-2368 VTLNGDVLASY
+2368 VTSNGNVLASY

-2437 GNIVKSPGYAI
+2437 GNIVKSVGYAI

-2465 HSADNLN
+2465 HSDGNLN
-2472 GNYSLVQGSVFGK
+2472 GNYSLVQGSVFGN

-2499 TIDSGVKYGQRLT
+2499 TIDSGIKYGQRLT
-2512 VDSVGSGAAHSRWS
+2512 VDSLGPDATQSRWS
-2526 AYLQLAGD
+2526 AYLRLAGD

-2546 NFNDISYTCLI
+2546 NFNDISYTCVI

-2649 LVDSDGDRVPNTSV
+2649 LVNSDGERVPNTSV

-2669 EWQRIWSSGSDQV
+2669 EWQRIWSSGSDEV

-2695 NYMLDLRNSFRVNDT
+2695 NYMLDLRNSFTVNNT

-2720 LVFPEALYNITIVR
+2720 LVFPEALYNITIAR
-2734 KTLSL
+2734 KTLNL

-2749 IGTYYTGL
+2749 IGTYYKGL
-2757 LLDGIKFEYS
+2757 LLRDIQFEYS
-2767 GFISGEDEKT
+2767 GFISGEDENS
-2777 LKLPEITYN
+2777 LGLPEITYN
-2786 NAYCQ
+2786 TAYCQ

-2797 VRLSSDFIINFAD
+2797 VRLSSDFITNFAD

-2849 ENSRRT
+2849 DEGRT
-2855 TSFGPYTVGYKYKV
+2855 SSFGPYTVGYQYEV
-2869 VETEGTRRAQLVDG
+2869 VETGGTRRAQLQNG
-2883 SMSIVSGVYGP
+2883 TMSIVSGVYGP
-2894 EDFRFAVPADM
+2894 ENFRFAVPADM
-2905 YDALRQ
+2905 YDALSR
-2911 YGIEAAAINVDEI
+2911 YGIDAAAINLDEI

-2939 VSSSPPD
+2939 VSTAPTGVT
-2946 IELSGTEPL
+2946 LSGTEPL

-2967 VEDTWIKDGEYYT
+2967 VEDTVIKDGEYYT

-3008 VDAIYATISKYVDL
+3008 VDAIYAAISKYVDL
-3022 TVNQIDEFIT
+3022 TVNEIDEFIT
-3032 EDGEVT
+3032 RDDDGNLTVT
-3038 DEMRREIDFM
+3038 DEMRQEIDFM
-3048 AFSSYLL
+3048 AISSYLL
-3055 FQDANLVIYDDLANE
+3055 FQNANLVIYDDPAYE
-3070 NTALAKNI
+3070 NTAKANNI
-3078 IINIMNANT
+3078 IINIMNANA

-3107 LNEKLMDGTLHKSFT
+3107 LNENPMNGTEHKSYS
-3122 FAFSSSDPTE
+3122 FAYESTDPTD
-3132 FTLDDTRVLNYSSED
+3132 FKLNDTRVLNYSSED

-3155 FFETSSKVTEKP
+3155 FFETDSVVTEDPAFMK
-3167 VFKIGGEGD
+3167 GGEGE
-3176 ELPYDKRVDA
+3176 ELQYDLRTDA
-3186 GTKQNYYTA
+3186 NSKQNYYTA
-3195 ATPYD
+3195 AKAYD

-3272 VHTVEFELQKSKNPY
+3272 VHTVEFELQKAKNPY

-3309 SAINA
+3309 TAINA

-3324 EQVFAEADKS
+3324 EQVFAEDDS

-3389 FSSATLHELF
+3389 FSSTTLHELF
-3399 GLRYITD
+3399 GLRYLND
-3406 DSGNIIAPSGYKYQF
+3406 DSGNIIAPSGYTYQF
-3421 YIDGTPFAIGENVS
+3421 YIDGTAFDIGENVS

-3446 IYYDGI
+3446 IYLGGT

-3480 GDVVTKEPEAE
+3480 GEVVTEESEAE

-3500 ADYEANRVNDSL
+3500 AEYEADRVNGSL

-3520 AQAIVSYHSD
+3520 AQAIVSYNSD

-3544 AAERIDGKVSY
+3544 AAVRIDGNVSY
-3555 PVRNYGTG
+3555 PVRDYGTG
-3563 AQYEL
+3563 TQYEL

-3581 ISGNNS
+3581 ISGNS
-3587 WQQVN
+3587 SMKQVN

-3603 SSLSGLNY
+3603 SSLSGLTY

-3619 VGDTETTRRLFNSGS
+3619 VGDSETTRSLFNSGS
-3634 YDGLPYTGTDL
+3634 YENLPVYTGTDL

-3706 PIEGSDSNN
+3706 PIEGSASNN
-3715 TLTNIMLNS
+3715 TVTNIILNS
-3724 EIGAQATMYDIGF
+3724 DLGAQATMYDIGF

-3747 YLSNSGNIYQQY
+3747 YLSNFYALNTIYQQHGY
-3759 EGTGDDPSTGNS
+3759 EEDMYYDNGEPYERSG
-3771 DQPSYFLSDNG
+3771 YYYLSDNG

-3791 GIAGKFRSNADFTI
+3791 GIAGKFSSDADFTI
-3805 YLSSLYLDKKFSG
+3805 YLSSLYLDKNRSG
-3818 NKGAYLQK
+3818 DKGAYLKK
-3826 SGDTLT
+3826 SGNTLT
-3832 FAYYFYLV
+3832 FAYYYV
-3840 LRVPKLDEDGN
+3840 VGQSDLDGKFVKEFF
-3851 QVYDEDGN
+3851 
-3859 PEYTNEP
+3859 
-3866 TLYTGSQSITL
+3866 TGSQSITL
-3877 ADATTAYEF
+3877 TPAAEYQF
-3886 DLRYGTNLD
+3886 DLKYGTNLD
-3895 GERDDNTIQRA
+3895 GARDDNTIQPA
-3906 TENLYFDNNLILS
+3906 TEPLRFGSQLLLT
-3919 ADSTNP
+3919 ADATNP
-3925 VYYQTLTLTVND
+3925 VYYQTLTLTVNG

-3953 WTLISDK
+3953 WTLENAY
-3960 GEDLHQ
+3960 GRDLHNL
-3966 KIQEVKDY
+3966 I
-3974 MNDENFDETEPLPAE
+3974 ENAQRNPDDASLD
-3989 MQPYV
+3989 PYRYITDVV
-3994 NVIKE
+3994 NE
-3999 NQILE
+3999 NY
-4004 VNPYGPMDPEAF
+4004 YGSMGTDAF

-4051 SAAGI
+4051 SAAAI
-4056 TGSPKI
+4056 TDSPKI

>member
-263 ELSYYNFPLSYEV
+263 ELSYYNLPLSYEV

-419 AAANVEVYDFTGSG
+419 AAANVEVYDFTGAG

-464 DTSETVEFKYEYGFT
+464 DTSETVEFECEYGFT
-479 VVLPSVASYR
+479 VVLPSVVSYR

-555 NAFATFIYYDVYD
+555 NALATFIYYDVYD
-568 GVRKELI
+568 GVRKELV

-590 TIEKGA
+590 TIEKGV

-605 EKFADAGLTV
+605 ENFADAGLRV
-615 EVLYADSPEPVTF
+615 EVLYADSVEPVVF
-628 VLTEGADVEF
+628 ELTLGADVEF

-682 PDGNGIAV
+682 PDGNGITV

-727 NVPTSYYLGVRHT
+727 DVPTSYYLGVRYT

-786 YTMNISVTERT
+786 YTMNISVTERI

-1099 DVKTEFVEHEPFTPG
+1099 DVKTEFVEHESFTPG
-1114 EDGYILALYNNG
+1114 EGGYILALYNNG

-1170 QQNIVIYYTDTV
+1170 QQNIVIYYMDTV

-1237 SYNREDLTFALWDGK
+1237 SYNREDLTFTLWDGK

-1301 KVTSEVKF
+1301 TVTSEVKF

-1322 SGYAAVDE
+1322 SGYAAVNA

-1340 KLYVK
+1340 KLYVE
-1345 ISGLAKD
+1345 IAGLAAD
-1352 EDYKHI
+1352 EDYIDI

-1369 VYPEDRP
+1369 VYPEDYSD
-1376 EGLAIFDIVY
+1376 GLAIFDIVY

-1456 AEQADGTAAR
+1456 AEQADGTTAR

-1481 PGYDAGTYAITVGT
+1481 QGYDAGTYAITVGT

-1505 YVDDP
+1505 YVDDS

-1580 VYGIGGVTVETPW
+1580 VYDIGGVTVETPW
-1593 MNGVGEYGISGEFI
+1593 MNGVGEYGISGVFI
-1607 DVPDRAANYNVIFT
+1607 DVPDRADNYNVIFT

-1660 NEATED
+1660 NEATGD
-1666 AGLMPG
+1666 SGLMPS

-1738 MPSIAAADVKLY
+1738 MPSIDAANVLLY
-1750 DGEEEYTDA
+1750 DGGEEYNDQT
-1759 DLAAEA
+1759 LAAEA
-1765 RDGLSIGFTGASD
+1765 RDGLSIAFTGASD
-1778 NVGAYPVTVNSN
+1778 NVGAYLVTVNSN

-1805 ITSLQIT
+1805 ITSLPIT
-1812 LTADDYFYIGPDNE
+1812 ITADDYFYIGSDNE

-1867 NPVTDDNNEI
+1867 NPVTDNNNET
-1877 MYDMV
+1877 MYDLV

-1899 TATAFNNANYTLI
+1899 TATAFNNANYTLV
-1912 SAATLTFTLKKKEIY
+1912 SAETLSFTLKKKEIY

-1972 DTGVSAVQ
+1972 DIGVSAVQ

-2157 SDLSLPIPTNQQM
+2157 SDLSLPIPTNQRM

-2188 YVNLMNTASDKLT
+2188 YVNLMNTAAEKLT
-2201 TFLAAFADVNIDSAA
+2201 AFLAAFADVNIDSAA

-2225 ATARNALS
+2225 LIARNALA

-2241 EMESAARFLVYGT
+2241 EMESAAEFLVYGT

-2260 DVLDGALEKV
+2260 DVLDGALATV

-2275 DNNAGNTASAINEA
+2275 DNNAGNTASAINAA

-2368 VTLNGDVLASY
+2368 VTSNGNVLASY

-2437 GNIVKSPGYAI
+2437 GNIVKSVGYTI

-2455 NGVRVYADAT
+2455 NDVRVYADAT

-2472 GNYSLVQGSVFGK
+2472 GNYSLVQGSVFGN

-2499 TIDSGVKYGQRLT
+2499 TIDSGINYGQRLT
-2512 VDSVGSGAAHSRWS
+2512 VDSLGPDATQSRWS
-2526 AYLQLAGD
+2526 GYLRLAGD
-2534 EELPYDETISAF
+2534 EALPYGETISAF
-2546 NFNDISYTCLI
+2546 NFNDISYTCVI
-2557 NGVNVINGF
+2557 NGVNVINAF
-2566 TTAAGEF
+2566 TTSAGDF

-2598 GKATLSMGYTVSGT
+2598 GKATLNMGYTVSGAN
-2612 TEIVKTYGDVLDHNW
+2612 EIVKTYGDVLDHNW

-2633 YIGFVGS
+2633 YTGFVGS
-2640 DNAGSVTGY
+2640 DNAGSVTGR
-2649 LVDSDGDRVPNTSV
+2649 LVDSEGNIVPNTSAV
-2663 VTLSAI
+2663 MLSSI
-2669 EWQRIWSSGSDQV
+2669 EWMRIWRSADGEE
-2682 LTVNPGSANCPVG
+2682 LTGNPGSANYPVG
-2695 NYMLDLRNSFRVNDT
+2695 NYMLDLRNSFSVNEA

-2720 LVFPEALYNITIVR
+2720 LVFPEALYNIIIAR
-2734 KTLSL
+2734 KTLNL

-2757 LLDGIKFEYS
+2757 LLDGIQFEYS
-2767 GFISGEDEKT
+2767 GFIAGEDENT
-2777 LKLPEITYN
+2777 LSLPAITYN
-2786 NAYCQ
+2786 TAYCQ

-2797 VRLSSDFIINFAD
+2797 VRLSSDFITNFAD

-2849 ENSRRT
+2849 DDSSGRT

-2869 VETEGTRRAQLVDG
+2869 VETEGIRRAQLVDG
-2883 SMSIVSGVYGP
+2883 TMSIVSGVYGP
-2894 EDFRFAVPADM
+2894 DDFRFAVPADM
-2905 YDALRQ
+2905 YNALSK
-2911 YGIEAAAINVDEI
+2911 YGIAADAIDVDEI

-2939 VSSSPPD
+2939 VSSSPAD

-2955 NYMDLYRHSYET
+2955 NYMDLYKHSYEE
-2967 VEDTWIKDGEYYT
+2967 VEDTVIKDGEYYT

-3022 TVNQIDEFIT
+3022 TTDQIDEFI
-3032 EDGEVT
+3032 DGEGNLTVT
-3038 DEMRREIDFM
+3038 DAMRREIDFI

-3055 FQDANLVIYDDLANE
+3055 FQDANLVIYDNPANE
-3070 NTALAKNI
+3070 NTALANNI
-3078 IINIMNANT
+3078 IINIMNANK

-3107 LNEKLMDGTLHKSFT
+3107 LNEELMDGTLHNSFT

-3132 FTLDDTRVLNYSSED
+3132 FELNDTRVLNYSSED

-3155 FFETSSKVTEKP
+3155 FFETNSVVTEDP
-3167 VFKIGGEGD
+3167 AFMVGGEGD
-3176 ELPYDKRVDA
+3176 KLPYDQRTDA
-3186 GTKQNYYTA
+3186 NSKQNYYTA
-3195 ATPYD
+3195 ATAYD

-3223 NGTSFADS
+3223 NGTSFADQ

-3241 LYNKIELIYGTGS
+3241 IYNKIELIYGTGS

-3287 TSYYFTFVA
+3287 TLNYFTFVA

-3309 SAINA
+3309 TAINA
-3314 IAAIVAEGSD
+3314 IAAIVAEGSA
-3324 EQVFAEADKS
+3324 EQVFAEADS

-3399 GLRYITD
+3399 GLRYLND
-3406 DSGNIIAPSGYKYQF
+3406 DSGNIIAPSGYTYEF
-3421 YIDGTPFAIGENVS
+3421 YIDGTPFYIGENVS

-3446 IYYDGI
+3446 IYFGGI

-3480 GDVVTKEPEAE
+3480 GEVVTEESEAE

-3500 ADYEANRVNDSL
+3500 ADYEADRVNGSL
-3512 VIASNTGN
+3512 VIASNNGN
-3520 AQAIVSYHSD
+3520 AQAIVSYNSD

-3544 AAERIDGKVSY
+3544 AATRNGASINY
-3555 PVRNYGTG
+3555 PAYNPGE
-3563 AQYEL
+3563 ADKLDL
-3568 NNYSVL
+3568 NAYAVL

-3581 ISGNNS
+3581 ISYNS
-3587 WQQVN
+3587 SYQQVN
-3592 FVLLYLQQNAA
+3592 FILLYLQQNAA
-3603 SSLSGLNY
+3603 SSLSGLTY

-3619 VGDTETTRRLFNSGS
+3619 VGNAETTRRPFNSGEN
-3634 YDGLPYTGTDL
+3634 YENLPVYTGTDL

-3706 PIEGSDSNN
+3706 PIEGSASNN
-3715 TLTNIMLNS
+3715 TVTNIVLNS
-3724 EIGAQATMYDIGF
+3724 DLGAQATMYDIGF

-3759 EGTGDDPSTGNS
+3759 EGTGNDPSTGNS

-3791 GIAGKFRSNADFTI
+3791 GIAGKFSSDANFTI
-3805 YLSSLYLDKKFSG
+3805 YLSSLYLDKNRG
-3818 NKGAYLQK
+3818 GDKGAYLKK
-3826 SGDTLT
+3826 SGNTLT
-3832 FAYYFYLV
+3832 FAYYYVVGKSDL
-3840 LRVPKLDEDGN
+3840 EGN
-3851 QVYDEDGN
+3851 FVKEFF
-3859 PEYTNEP
+3859 
-3866 TLYTGSQSITL
+3866 TGSQSIPLTPS
-3877 ADATTAYEF
+3877 AEYQF
-3886 DLRYGTNLD
+3886 DLKYGTNLD
-3895 GERDDNTIQRA
+3895 GARDDNTINKA
-3906 TENLYFDNNLILS
+3906 TEPLRFGSQLLLT
-3919 ADSTNP
+3919 ADTTNP
-3925 VYYQTLTLTVND
+3925 VYYQTLTLTVNG

-3953 WTLISDK
+3953 WALENAY
-3960 GEDLHQ
+3960 GQDLHNL
-3966 KIQEVKDY
+3966 I
-3974 MNDENFDETEPLPAE
+3974 ENAQVSPDDTSLDPYRYITDVVNENYYGSMGTEE
-3989 MQPYV
+3989 
-3994 NVIKE
+3994 
-3999 NQILE
+3999 
-4004 VNPYGPMDPEAF
+4004 F

-4051 SAAGI
+4051 SAAAI

>member
-153 TSMCSGYDAGRVG
+153 ASMCSGYDAGRVG

-263 ELSYYNFPLSYEV
+263 ELSYYNLPLSYEV

-340 KVGEQELVIRFKY
+340 TVGEQELVIRFKY

-364 TVTVQAKSLSYV
+364 TVTVKAKSLSYV

-419 AAANVEVYDFTGSG
+419 AAANVEVYDFTGAG

-464 DTSETVEFKYEYGFT
+464 DTSETVEFECEYGFT
-479 VVLPSVASYR
+479 VVLPSVVSYR

-500 YFEYIDGVAEFV
+500 YFEYIDGAAEFV
-512 RFTEGLSL
+512 RFAEGLSL

-555 NAFATFIYYDVYD
+555 NALATFIYYDVYD
-568 GVRKELI
+568 GVRKELV

-605 EKFADAGLTV
+605 EKFADAGLRV
-615 EVLYADSPEPVTF
+615 EVLYADSVEPVVF
-628 VLTEGADVEF
+628 ELTLGADVDF

-727 NVPTSYYLGVRHT
+727 DVPTSYYLGVRYT
-740 GTSDGAEIVRYVSFA
+740 GTSDGAEIVRYVPFA

-786 YTMNISVTERT
+786 YTMNISVTDRI

-830 VEYDNNTFEIVQYGS
+830 VEYDNNTFEIVQYDS

-979 AAQGVRLSYLG
+979 AAQGVRLNYLG

-1039 QVPMRKEYFDA
+1039 QVPMRREYFDA

-1114 EDGYILALYNNG
+1114 EGGYILALYNNG

-1222 ASAPEQIAANVIGYS
+1222 ETAPEQIAANVIGYS
-1237 SYNREDLTFALWDGK
+1237 SYNREDLTFTLWDGE

-1301 KVTSEVKF
+1301 TVTSEVKF

-1322 SGYAAVDE
+1322 SAYAVVDE

-1340 KLYVK
+1340 KLYVE
-1345 ISGLAKD
+1345 IAGLAAD
-1352 EDYKHI
+1352 EEYEDI

-1369 VYPEDRP
+1369 VYPKDYSD
-1376 EGLAIFDIVY
+1376 GLAIFDIVY

-1466 GLLEGDALRGALGRE
+1466 GLLEGDVLRGALGRE

-1580 VYGIGGVTVETPW
+1580 VYGIGGETVETPW
-1593 MNGVGEYGISGEFI
+1593 MNGVGEYGISGVFI
-1607 DVPDRAANYNVIFT
+1607 DVPDRADNYNVIFT
-1621 PGVMVIEQ
+1621 PGVMAVQ
-1629 RAITVAVDGMIAE
+1629 RRSVGVQVENITAE
-1642 YGDLTVD
+1642 YGDMSVAG
-1649 DIASLD
+1649 IASLVID
-1655 ITYTL
+1655 YTFDA
-1660 NEATED
+1660 ATEYT
-1666 AGLMPG
+1666 GLVDG
-1672 DEIELYFGVNIGNIT
+1672 DELELYFGVSVSGSV
-1687 ALTVGNYAITLTG
+1687 LTVGDYAITLTG
-1700 WSNNNY
+1700 WSNDNY
-1706 SVTANNA
+1706 IVTANNA

-1750 DGEEEYTDA
+1750 DGEEEYTDE

-1805 ITSLQIT
+1805 ITSLRIT
-1812 LTADDYFYIGPDNE
+1812 ITEQDYFYIGPDNE
-1826 DIPLSGADL
+1826 DIPLKGADL

-1867 NPVTDDNNEI
+1867 NPVTDDNNET

-1899 TATAFNNANYTLI
+1899 TATAFNNANYTLDF
-1912 SAATLTFTLKKKEIY
+1912 AETLTFALKKKEIY

-2050 YDGAAPPRS
+2050 YNGAAPPRS

-2139 LDTAPEKQYDGAG
+2139 LDSAPEKQYDGAG

-2157 SDLSLPIPTNQQM
+2157 SDLNLPIPTNQRM

-2188 YVNLMNTASDKLT
+2188 YVNLMNTASEKLT
-2201 TFLAAFADVNIDSAA
+2201 AFLAAFADVNIDSAA

-2225 ATARNALS
+2225 LTARSALA
-2233 ELRNLFDP
+2233 ELRNLFVP
-2241 EMESAARFLVYGT
+2241 EPESAARFLVYGT

-2260 DVLDGALEKV
+2260 DVLDGALAKV

-2275 DNNAGNTASAINEA
+2275 DNNSGNTASAINEA

-2368 VTLNGDVLASY
+2368 VTSNGDVLASY

-2408 GEYNEDNYNQQPSYY
+2408 GEYNEDNYYQQPSYY

-2465 HSADNLN
+2465 HSDGNLN

-2485 YIIQKKAITLEFSE
+2485 YIIQKKAITLEFSK

-2512 VDSVGSGAAHSRWS
+2512 VDSVGSGATQSRWS
-2526 AYLQLAGD
+2526 AYLRLAGD

-2546 NFNDISYTCLI
+2546 NFNDISYTCEI

-2585 NYSITVNPGLLRI
+2585 NYTITVNPGLLRI

-2649 LVDSDGDRVPNTSV
+2649 LVNSDGDRVPNTSV

-2669 EWQRIWSSGSDQV
+2669 EWQRIWSSGSDEV

-2695 NYMLDLRNSFRVNDT
+2695 NYMLDLRNSFSVNDT

-2720 LVFPEALYNITIVR
+2720 LVFPEALYNITIAR

-2749 IGTYYTGL
+2749 ISTYYTGV

-2767 GFISGEDEKT
+2767 GFISGEDEDS
-2777 LKLPEITYN
+2777 LRLPEIKYN
-2786 NAYCQ
+2786 TAYCQ

-2797 VRLSSDFIINFAD
+2797 VSLTSDFIINFAD

-2826 TVRAIPIE
+2826 TVKAIPIE
-2834 VYLEKDGGLSALYWN
+2834 VYLEKDGGLSALYWFDDD
-2849 ENSRRT
+2849 SKRRT
-2855 TSFGPYTVGYKYKV
+2855 SSFGPYTVGYKYKV
-2869 VETEGTRRAQLVDG
+2869 VETGGTLRAQLVG

-2894 EDFRFAVPADM
+2894 KDFRFAVPADM
-2905 YDALRQ
+2905 YDALSK
-2911 YGIEAAAINVDEI
+2911 YGIKVAEINVEEI

-2939 VSSSPPD
+2939 VSTAPTD
-2946 IELSGTEPL
+2946 KELSGTEPL
-2955 NYMDLYRHSYET
+2955 NYMDLYRHSYEV
-2967 VEDTWIKDGEYYT
+2967 VEDTVIKGGEYYT

-3022 TVNQIDEFIT
+3022 TVNEIDEFIT
-3032 EDGEVT
+3032 KDGEVT
-3038 DEMRREIDFM
+3038 DEMRREIDFI

-3055 FQDANLVIYDDLANE
+3055 FQDANLVIYDNPAYE
-3070 NTALAKNI
+3070 NTAMAKNI
-3078 IINIMNANT
+3078 IINIMNANA

-3107 LNEKLMDGTLHKSFT
+3107 LNENPMDGTVHNSLT

-3132 FTLDDTRVLNYSSED
+3132 FALDDTRVLNYSSED

-3155 FFETSSKVTEKP
+3155 FFETDSEVKEKP
-3167 VFKIGGEGD
+3167 VFKKGGEGD
-3176 ELPYDKRVDA
+3176 ELPYDTRVDA
-3186 GTKQNYYTA
+3186 GTKQNYYTV

-3309 SAINA
+3309 TAINA
-3314 IAAIVAEGSD
+3314 IAAIVAEGSA
-3324 EQVFAEADKS
+3324 EQVFAEANS

-3389 FSSATLHELF
+3389 FSSTTLHELF

-3406 DSGNIIAPSGYKYQF
+3406 EGGNIIAPSGYKYQF

-3446 IYYDGI
+3446 IYLGDI

-3480 GDVVTKEPEAE
+3480 GVIVTEESEAE
-3491 FTGMRSIDL
+3491 FTGKRSIDL
-3500 ADYEANRVNDSL
+3500 AEYEADRVNGSL

-3520 AQAIVSYHSD
+3520 AQAIVSYNSD

-3544 AAERIDGKVSY
+3544 AATRNGASINY
-3555 PVRNYGTG
+3555 PAYNP
-3563 AQYEL
+3563 AEADKLDL
-3568 NNYSVL
+3568 NAYAVL

-3587 WQQVN
+3587 MKQVN

-3603 SSLSGLNY
+3603 SSLSGLIY

-3619 VGDTETTRRLFNSGS
+3619 VGDSETTRRLFNSGS
-3634 YDGLPYTGTDL
+3634 YENLPRYTGTDL

-3715 TLTNIMLNS
+3715 TVTNIILNS

-3747 YLSNSGNIYQQY
+3747 YLSNFYALNTIYQQLGY
-3759 EGTGDDPSTGNS
+3759 EENVNDDEGKPHERSG
-3771 DQPSYFLSDNG
+3771 YYYLSDNG

-3791 GIAGKFRSNADFTI
+3791 GIAGKFSSDADDFTI
-3805 YLSSLYLDKKFSG
+3805 YLSSLYLDKNRSG
-3818 NKGAYLQK
+3818 DKGAYLKK
-3826 SGDTLT
+3826 SGNTLT
-3832 FAYYFYLV
+3832 FAYYYVV
-3840 LRVPKLDEDGN
+3840 LRESDSEEGSFVKEFF
-3851 QVYDEDGN
+3851 
-3859 PEYTNEP
+3859 
-3866 TLYTGSQSITL
+3866 TGSQSITL
-3877 ADATTAYEF
+3877 TPAEEYQF
-3886 DLRYGTNLD
+3886 DLKYGTNLD
-3895 GERDDNTIQRA
+3895 GSRDDNTINQA
-3906 TENLYFDNNLILS
+3906 TGPLRFGTQLLLT
-3919 ADSTNP
+3919 ADTTNP
-3925 VYYQTLTLTVND
+3925 VYYQTLTLTVNG

-3953 WTLISDK
+3953 WTLENAF
-3960 GEDLHQ
+3960 GHDLHDLIEDA
-3966 KIQEVKDY
+3966 KRNPDDASLAPYRYITDVV
-3974 MNDENFDETEPLPAE
+3974 NEN
-3989 MQPYV
+3989 Y
-3994 NVIKE
+3994 
-3999 NQILE
+3999 
-4004 VNPYGPMDPEAF
+4004 YGSMGTDAF

-4031 ETQNIDGIELT
+4031 ETQKIDGIELT

-4051 SAAGI
+4051 SAAEI
-4056 TGSPKI
+4056 TDPPLI

>member
-153 TSMCSGYDAGRVG
+153 ASMCSGYDAGRVG

-340 KVGEQELVIRFKY
+340 TVGEQELVIRFKY

-376 RVPTSDVSEANAN
+376 RVPTSDVSETNAN

-464 DTSETVEFKYEYGFT
+464 DTSETVEFECEYGFT
-479 VVLPSVASYR
+479 VVLPSVVSYR

-500 YFEYIDGVAEFV
+500 YFEYIDGATEFV

-555 NAFATFIYYDVYD
+555 NALATFTYYDVYD
-568 GVRKELI
+568 GVRKELV

-605 EKFADAGLTV
+605 ENFADAGLRV
-615 EVLYADSPEPVTF
+615 EVLYADSVEPVVF
-628 VLTEGADVEF
+628 ELTLGADVEF
-638 YAAFSFVAAG
+638 YAAFSFVSAG

-656 FMFPD
+656 FMFPA

-682 PDGNGIAV
+682 PDGNGITV

-727 NVPTSYYLGVRHT
+727 NVPTSYYLGVRYT

-786 YTMNISVTERT
+786 YTMNISVTDRI

-830 VEYDNNTFEIVQYGS
+830 VEYDNNTFEIVQYDS

-1114 EDGYILALYNNG
+1114 EGGYILALYNNG
-1126 RQESVTFPEDIPLY
+1126 RQESITFPEDIPLY

-1222 ASAPEQIAANVIGYS
+1222 KTAPEQIAANVIGYS
-1237 SYNREDLTFALWDGK
+1237 SYNMEDLTFTLWDGK

-1301 KVTSEVKF
+1301 TVTSEVKF

-1322 SGYAAVDE
+1322 SDYAAVNA

-1340 KLYVK
+1340 KLYVE
-1345 ISGLAKD
+1345 IAGLAAD
-1352 EDYKHI
+1352 EDYADI

-1369 VYPEDRP
+1369 VYPKDYSD
-1376 EGLAIFDIVY
+1376 GLAIFDIVY

-1456 AEQADGTAAR
+1456 AEQADGTTAR

-1481 PGYDAGTYAITVGT
+1481 QGYDAGTYAITVGT

-1580 VYGIGGVTVETPW
+1580 VYDLEGVTVETPW
-1593 MNGVGEYGISGEFI
+1593 MNGVGEYGISGVFI
-1607 DVPDRAANYNVIFT
+1607 DVPDRADNYNVIFT

-1660 NEATED
+1660 NEATGD

-1687 ALTVGNYAITLTG
+1687 VLTVGNYAITLTG

-1726 PEEYLTKRYNGR
+1726 PEKYLTKRYNGR
-1738 MPSIAAADVKLY
+1738 MPSIDAANVLLY
-1750 DGEEEYTDA
+1750 DGGEEYNDQT
-1759 DLAAEA
+1759 LAAEA
-1765 RDGLSIGFTGASD
+1765 RDGLSIAFTGASD
-1778 NVGAYPVTVNSN
+1778 NVGAYPVTVDSN

-1805 ITSLQIT
+1805 ITSLPIT
-1812 LTADDYFYIGPDNE
+1812 ITAGDYFYIGSDNE

-1867 NPVTDDNNEI
+1867 NPVTDNNNEI
-1877 MYDMV
+1877 MYDLV

-1899 TATAFNNANYTLI
+1899 TATAFNNANYTLV
-1912 SAATLTFTLKKKEIY
+1912 SADTLTFTLKKKEIY

-2139 LDTAPEKQYDGAG
+2139 LDSAPEKQYDGAG

-2157 SDLSLPIPTNQQM
+2157 SDLSLPIPTNQRM

-2188 YVNLMNTASDKLT
+2188 YVNLMNTASEKLT
-2201 TFLAAFADVNIDSAA
+2201 AFLAAFADVNIDSAA

-2225 ATARNALS
+2225 LTARNALA

-2241 EMESAARFLVYGT
+2241 EMESAAGFLVYGT

-2260 DVLDGALEKV
+2260 DVLDGALATV

-2275 DNNAGNTASAINEA
+2275 DNNAGNTASAINAA

-2331 HDYNRTLNDLLDRYS
+2331 HDYNRTLNDLLDKYS

-2368 VTLNGDVLASY
+2368 VTSNGNVLASY

-2437 GNIVKSPGYAI
+2437 GNIVKSIGYAI

-2472 GNYSLVQGSVFGK
+2472 GNYSLVQGSVFGN

-2499 TIDSGVKYGQRLT
+2499 TIDSGIKYGQRLT
-2512 VDSVGSGAAHSRWS
+2512 VDSLSPDAKQSRWS
-2526 AYLQLAGD
+2526 AYLRLAGD
-2534 EELPYDETISAF
+2534 EALPYGETISAF
-2546 NFNDISYTCLI
+2546 NFNDISYTCVI

-2598 GKATLSMGYTVSGT
+2598 GKATLNMGYTVSGAN
-2612 TEIVKTYGDVLDHNW
+2612 EIVKTYGDVLDHNW

-2633 YIGFVGS
+2633 YTGFVGS
-2640 DNAGSVTGY
+2640 DNAGSVTGR
-2649 LVDSDGDRVPNTSV
+2649 LVDSKGNPVPNTSAV
-2663 VTLSAI
+2663 MLSSI
-2669 EWQRIWSSGSDQV
+2669 EWMRIWRSADGKE
-2682 LTVNPGSANCPVG
+2682 LTGNPGSANYPVG
-2695 NYMLDLRNSFRVNDT
+2695 NYMLDLRNSFIVNKA

-2720 LVFPEALYNITIVR
+2720 LVFPEALYNIIIAR
-2734 KTLSL
+2734 KTLNL

-2757 LLDGIKFEYS
+2757 LLDGIQFEYS
-2767 GFISGEDEKT
+2767 GFIAGEDENT
-2777 LKLPEITYN
+2777 LGLPAIKYN
-2786 NAYCQ
+2786 TAYCQ

-2797 VRLSSDFIINFAD
+2797 VRLSSDFITNFAD
-2810 IANALNNYTL
+2810 IAKALSNYTL

-2849 ENSRRT
+2849 DDSSGRT

-2869 VETEGTRRAQLVDG
+2869 VETEGIRRAQLVDG
-2883 SMSIVSGVYGP
+2883 SMSIVSGAYGA
-2894 EDFRFAVPADM
+2894 ENFRFEVPADM
-2905 YDALRQ
+2905 YDALSK
-2911 YGIEAAAINVDEI
+2911 YGIDATAINVDEI

-2939 VSSSPPD
+2939 VSSSPAD

-2955 NYMDLYRHSYET
+2955 NYMDLYKHSYEE
-2967 VEDTWIKDGEYYT
+2967 VEDTVIKDDEYYT

-3008 VDAIYATISKYVDL
+3008 VDAILATISKYVDL
-3022 TVNQIDEFIT
+3022 TKDQIDDFIT
-3032 EDGEVT
+3032 GDGNGNLTAT
-3038 DEMRREIDFM
+3038 DAMRREIDFM

-3055 FQDANLVIYDDLANE
+3055 FQDANLVIYDDPANE
-3070 NTALAKNI
+3070 NTALANNI

-3099 LYYAINGA
+3099 MYYAINGA
-3107 LNEKLMDGTLHKSFT
+3107 LNEVLMDGTLHNSLT

-3132 FTLDDTRVLNYSSED
+3132 FTLNDTRVLNYSSED

-3155 FFETSSKVTEKP
+3155 FFETSSVVTEDP
-3167 VFKIGGEGD
+3167 AFMIGGEG
-3176 ELPYDKRVDA
+3176 EQLPYDQRVDA

-3195 ATPYD
+3195 ATAYD

-3206 SAELPADEGSA
+3206 SAELPANEGSA

-3223 NGTSFADS
+3223 NGTSFADP

-3241 LYNKIELIYGTGS
+3241 IYNKIELIYGTGS

-3272 VHTVEFELQKSKNPY
+3272 LHTVEFELQKSKNPY
-3287 TSYYFTFVA
+3287 TSNYFTFVA

-3309 SAINA
+3309 TAINA
-3314 IAAIVAEGSD
+3314 IAAIVAEGSA
-3324 EQVFAEADKS
+3324 EQVFAEADS

-3374 LITGGAID
+3374 LVTGGAID

-3406 DSGNIIAPSGYKYQF
+3406 DGGNIIAPSGYTYEF
-3421 YIDGTPFAIGENVS
+3421 YIDGTPFDIGANVS

-3446 IYYDGI
+3446 IYFGGI

-3480 GDVVTKEPEAE
+3480 GDVVTEESEAE

-3500 ADYEANRVNDSL
+3500 ADYEADRVNGSL

-3520 AQAIVSYHSD
+3520 AQAIVSYNSD

-3544 AAERIDGKVSY
+3544 AATRNGASINY
-3555 PVRNYGTG
+3555 PAYNPDE
-3563 AQYEL
+3563 ADKLDL
-3568 NNYSVL
+3568 NAYAVL

-3581 ISGNNS
+3581 ISYNS
-3587 WQQVN
+3587 SLQQVN
-3592 FVLLYLQQNAA
+3592 FVLLYLQQNAT
-3603 SSLSGLNY
+3603 SSLSGLTY

-3619 VGDTETTRRLFNSGS
+3619 VVNTETTRRLFNSGS
-3634 YDGLPYTGTDL
+3634 YENLPVYTGTDL

-3706 PIEGSDSNN
+3706 PIKGSASNN
-3715 TLTNIMLNS
+3715 TVTNIILNS
-3724 EIGAQATMYDIGF
+3724 DLGAQATMYDIGF

-3791 GIAGKFRSNADFTI
+3791 GIAGKFSSDADFTI
-3805 YLSSLYLDKKFSG
+3805 YLSSLYLDKNRG
-3818 NKGAYLQK
+3818 GDKGAYLKK
-3826 SGDTLT
+3826 SGNTLT
-3832 FAYYFYLV
+3832 FAYYYVVGKSDL
-3840 LRVPKLDEDGN
+3840 EGN
-3851 QVYDEDGN
+3851 FVKEFF
-3859 PEYTNEP
+3859 
-3866 TLYTGSQSITL
+3866 TGSQSITL
-3877 ADATTAYEF
+3877 TPSAEYQF
-3886 DLRYGTNLD
+3886 DLKYGTNLD
-3895 GERDDNTIQRA
+3895 GERDDNTIQQA
-3906 TENLYFDNNLILS
+3906 TEPLRFGLQLLLT
-3919 ADSTNP
+3919 ADTTNP
-3925 VYYQTLTLTVND
+3925 VYYQTLTLTVNG
-3937 EEYTF
+3937 EKYTF

-3953 WTLISDK
+3953 WTLENAY
-3960 GEDLHQ
+3960 GQDLHDLIKNAQ
-3966 KIQEVKDY
+3966 VSPDDTSLDPYRYITDVV
-3974 MNDENFDETEPLPAE
+3974 NENYYGSMGTE
-3989 MQPYV
+3989 
-3994 NVIKE
+3994 
-3999 NQILE
+3999 
-4004 VNPYGPMDPEAF
+4004 DF
-4016 YRLPTFISYIGYILV
+4016 YRLPTFISYIGYIVV

-4051 SAAGI
+4051 SAAAI
-4056 TGSPKI
+4056 TDSPKI

>member
-12 IVAVAVIAVLCLS
+12 IVAVSVIAVLCLS

-153 TSMCSGYDAGRVG
+153 ASMCSGYDAGRVG

-263 ELSYYNFPLSYEV
+263 ELSYYNLPLSYEV

-340 KVGEQELVIRFKY
+340 TVGEQELVIRFKY

-364 TVTVQAKSLSYV
+364 TVTVRAKSLSYV
-376 RVPTSDVSEANAN
+376 RVPTSDVSETNAN

-464 DTSETVEFKYEYGFT
+464 DTSETVEFEYEYGFT
-479 VVLPSVASYR
+479 VVLPSVVSYR

-500 YFEYIDGVAEFV
+500 YFEYIDGAAEFV

-555 NAFATFIYYDVYD
+555 NALATFIYYDVYD
-568 GVRKELI
+568 GDRKELV

-605 EKFADAGLTV
+605 EKFADAGLRV
-615 EVLYADSPEPVTF
+615 EVLYADSVEPVVF
-628 VLTEGADVEF
+628 ELTLGADVEF

-656 FMFPD
+656 FMFPA

-682 PDGNGIAV
+682 PDGNGITV

-727 NVPTSYYLGVRHT
+727 DVPTSYYLGVRYT
-740 GTSDGAEIVRYVSFA
+740 GTSDGAEIVRYVPFA

-786 YTMNISVTERT
+786 YTMNISVTDRI

-1039 QVPMRKEYFDA
+1039 QVPMRREYFDA

-1114 EDGYILALYNNG
+1114 EGGYILALYNNG
-1126 RQESVTFPEDIPLY
+1126 RQESITFPEDIPLY

-1222 ASAPEQIAANVIGYS
+1222 KTDPEQIAANVIGYS
-1237 SYNREDLTFALWDGK
+1237 SYNVEDLTFALWDGE
-1252 GEIAD
+1252 GEIAG

-1281 KAGVYDIVAEYAGDS
+1281 KAGVYDIVVEYAGDS

-1301 KVTSEVKF
+1301 TVTSEVKF

-1322 SGYAAVDE
+1322 SAYAEVDE

-1345 ISGLAKD
+1345 IDGLAAD
-1352 EDYKHI
+1352 EEYADI
-1358 FATGLEGNYML
+1358 FATGLVGNYML
-1369 VYPEDRP
+1369 VYPKDYSD
-1376 EGLAIFDIVY
+1376 GLAIFDIVY

-1418 YNIVVNSVPYV
+1418 YNIAVNSVPYV

-1466 GLLEGDALRGALGRE
+1466 GLLEGDVLRGALGRE

-1515 VTINQR
+1515 VTINRR

-1533 YGSDFTVSS
+1533 YGSDFSVPS
-1542 DFAEYF
+1542 DPAEYF
-1548 ADSALQ
+1548 SDPALQ
-1554 NTENVFAASDIAN
+1554 NTENVFASRDLTD
-1567 GQTVEDILGVLTI
+1567 GQTAGDILGALT
-1580 VYGIGGVTVETPW
+1580 VSFNRDGETVTSPW
-1593 MNGVGEYGISGEFI
+1593 LNGVGEYSITGEFS
-1607 DVPDRAANYNVIFT
+1607 DAPDPAKNYNAVFT
-1621 PGVMVIEQ
+1621 AGVMAVQ
-1629 RAITVAVDGMIAE
+1629 RRSVGVQVENITAE
-1642 YGDLTVD
+1642 YGDMSVAG
-1649 DIASLD
+1649 IASLVID
-1655 ITYTL
+1655 YTFDA
-1660 NEATED
+1660 ATEYT
-1666 AGLMPG
+1666 GLVDG
-1672 DEIELYFGVNIGNIT
+1672 DELELYFGVSVSGSV
-1687 ALTVGNYAITLTG
+1687 LTVGNYAITLTD

-1750 DGEEEYTDA
+1750 DGEEEYTDE
-1759 DLAAEA
+1759 DLAEEA
-1765 RDGLSIGFTGASD
+1765 RDGLSIAFTGASD

-1805 ITSLQIT
+1805 ITSLRIT
-1812 LTADDYFYIGPDNE
+1812 ITEKDYFYIGSDNE

-1867 NPVTDDNNEI
+1867 NPVTDDNNET

-1899 TATAFNNANYTLI
+1899 TATAFNNANYTLD
-1912 SAATLTFTLKKKEIY
+1912 SAETLTFTLKKKEIY

-1954 LEGTLNGEVVESG
+1954 LEGTLNGELVESG

-2036 TIQLRIYENALSKT
+2036 TIQLRIYENALSKD

-2188 YVNLMNTASDKLT
+2188 YVNLMNTASEKLT

-2225 ATARNALS
+2225 LTARNALA
-2233 ELRNLFDP
+2233 ELRNLFVVPEDP
-2241 EMESAARFLVYGT
+2241 ETESPARFLVYGT

-2260 DVLDGALEKV
+2260 DALDGALAKV

-2275 DNNAGNTASAINEA
+2275 DNNSGNTASAINEA

-2368 VTLNGDVLASY
+2368 VTSNGNVLASY

-2612 TEIVKTYGDVLDHNW
+2612 TEIVKTYGDVLDQNW

-2649 LVDSDGDRVPNTSV
+2649 LVDSDGERVPNTSV

-2669 EWQRIWSSGSDQV
+2669 EWRRIWQSESGEALSG
-2682 LTVNPGSANCPVG
+2682 NPGAANYPVG
-2695 NYMLDLRNSFRVNDT
+2695 NYKLDLENDFSVNGT
-2710 DCHYEFDNYE
+2710 ACHYEFNNYE
-2720 LVFPEALYNITIVR
+2720 LIFPEALYNITIAR

-2767 GFISGEDEKT
+2767 GFISGEDEIT
-2777 LKLPEITYN
+2777 LSLPEINYN
-2786 NAYCQ
+2786 KDYCRN
-2791 SSNVGT
+2791 SNVGT
-2797 VRLSSDFIINFAD
+2797 VSLTSDFITNFAD
-2810 IANALNNYTL
+2810 IAKALTNYTL

-2849 ENSRRT
+2849 DEGRT
-2855 TSFGPYTVGYKYKV
+2855 SSFGPYTVGYKYKV
-2869 VETEGTRRAQLVDG
+2869 IETEGIRRAQLVDD
-2883 SMSIVSGVYGP
+2883 SMSIVSGAYGA
-2894 EDFRFAVPADM
+2894 ENFRFEVPADK
-2905 YDALRQ
+2905 YDALSR
-2911 YGIEAAAINVDEI
+2911 YGIDATAINVDEI

-2939 VSSSPPD
+2939 VSSSPAD

-2955 NYMDLYRHSYET
+2955 NYMDLYRHSYEV
-2967 VEDTWIKDGEYYT
+2967 VEDTVRKDGEYYT

-3032 EDGEVT
+3032 KDGEVT

-3055 FQDANLVIYDDLANE
+3055 FQNPNLVIYDNPADE

-3107 LNEKLMDGTLHKSFT
+3107 LNEVSMDDTVHKSYS
-3122 FAFSSSDPTE
+3122 FAYESTDPTD
-3132 FTLDDTRVLNYSSED
+3132 FKLDDTRVLNYSSED

-3155 FFETSSKVTEKP
+3155 FFETDSVVTEDP
-3167 VFKIGGEGD
+3167 EFKIGGEGD
-3176 ELPYDKRVDA
+3176 KLQYDQRTDA
-3186 GTKQNYYTA
+3186 NSKQNYYTVE
-3195 ATPYD
+3195 TPYD

-3287 TSYYFTFVA
+3287 TLNYFTFVA

-3309 SAINA
+3309 TAINA
-3314 IAAIVAEGSD
+3314 IAAIVAEGSA
-3324 EQVFAEADKS
+3324 EQVFAEDNS

-3389 FSSATLHELF
+3389 FSSTTLHELF
-3399 GLRYITD
+3399 GLRYLND
-3406 DSGNIIAPSGYKYQF
+3406 DSGNIIAPSGYTYHF
-3421 YIDGTPFAIGENVS
+3421 YIDGTPFDIGENVS

-3446 IYYDGI
+3446 IYYGDI

-3480 GDVVTKEPEAE
+3480 GVVVTPESEPE
-3491 FTGMRSIDL
+3491 FTGMQSIDL
-3500 ADYEANRVNDSL
+3500 ADYEANRDNGSL

-3520 AQAIVSYHSD
+3520 AQAIVSYNSD

-3544 AAERIDGKVSY
+3544 AAVRIDDNVISY

-3563 AQYEL
+3563 TQFEL

-3581 ISGNNS
+3581 ISGNDSMN
-3587 WQQVN
+3587 QVN

-3603 SSLSGLNY
+3603 SSLSGLTY

-3619 VGDTETTRRLFNSGS
+3619 VGNTETTRLLFNSGS
-3634 YDGLPYTGTDL
+3634 DENEKLPRYTGTDL

-3680 SDIATLSPTFGTASP
+3680 SDIATLSPTFGTTSP
-3695 IDSTAVARLGL
+3695 IDSMAVARLGL
-3706 PIEGSDSNN
+3706 PIEGSASNN

-3737 GNDIPYTDTK
+3737 GNDIPYNDTK
-3747 YLSNSGNIYQQY
+3747 YLSNSDNIYQQY

-3771 DQPSYFLSDNG
+3771 DQLSYFLSDNG

-3791 GIAGKFRSNADFTI
+3791 GIAGKFSSDADFTI
-3805 YLSSLYLDKKFSG
+3805 YLSSLYLDKNRSG
-3818 NKGAYLQK
+3818 DKGAYLKK
-3826 SGDTLT
+3826 SGNTLT

-3840 LRVPKLDEDGN
+3840 LRVPKPDGDG
-3851 QVYDEDGN
+3851 YDN
-3859 PEYTNEP
+3859 VP
-3866 TLYTGSQSITL
+3866 TLYTGSQSIALT
-3877 ADATTAYEF
+3877 DATATAYEF

-3925 VYYQTLTLTVND
+3925 VYYQTLTLTVNG

-4004 VNPYGPMDPEAF
+4004 VNPYGQMNFDQF

-4031 ETQNIDGIELT
+4031 ETQNIDGIVLT

-4056 TGSPKI
+4056 TGSPLI

>member
-153 TSMCSGYDAGRVG
+153 ASMCSGYDAGRVG

-202 LPTRNVYYLGDED
+202 LPTRNLYYLGDED

-263 ELSYYNFPLSYEV
+263 ELSYYNLPLSYEV

-419 AAANVEVYDFTGSG
+419 AAANVEVYDFTGAG

-464 DTSETVEFKYEYGFT
+464 DTSETVEFECEYGFT
-479 VVLPSVASYR
+479 VVLPSVVSYR

-500 YFEYIDGVAEFV
+500 YFEYIDGAAEFV

-555 NAFATFIYYDVYD
+555 NALATFIYYDVYD
-568 GVRKELI
+568 GVRKELV

-605 EKFADAGLTV
+605 ENFADAGLRV
-615 EVLYADSPEPVTF
+615 EVLYADSVEPVVF
-628 VLTEGADVEF
+628 ELTLGADVEF
-638 YAAFSFVAAG
+638 YAAFSFVSAG

-682 PDGNGIAV
+682 PDGNGITV

-727 NVPTSYYLGVRHT
+727 NVPTSYYLGVRYT
-740 GTSDGAEIVRYVSFA
+740 GTSDGAEIVRYVPFA

-786 YTMNISVTERT
+786 YTMNISVTDRI

-904 MYAVIAGG
+904 MYAVIDGG

-1039 QVPMRKEYFDA
+1039 QVPMRREYFDA

-1114 EDGYILALYNNG
+1114 EGGYILALYNNG

-1222 ASAPEQIAANVIGYS
+1222 ATAPEQIAANVIGYS
-1237 SYNREDLTFALWDGK
+1237 SYNLENLTFTLWDGE

-1281 KAGVYDIVAEYAGDS
+1281 KAGVYDIVVEYAGDS

-1301 KVTSEVKF
+1301 TVTSEVKF

-1322 SGYAAVDE
+1322 SAYAAVDE

-1345 ISGLAKD
+1345 IEGLAKD
-1352 EDYKHI
+1352 EDYEDI
-1358 FATGLEGNYML
+1358 FTTGLEGNYML
-1369 VYPEDRP
+1369 VYPEDYS

-1443 VTYGESVPALAYT
+1443 VTYGESVPALTYT
-1456 AEQADGTAAR
+1456 AEQADGTTAR
-1466 GLLEGDALRGALGRE
+1466 GLLEGDVLRGALGRE
-1481 PGYDAGTYAITVGT
+1481 QGYDAGTYAITVGT

-1505 YVDDP
+1505 YVDDD

-1515 VTINQR
+1515 VTINRR

-1580 VYGIGGVTVETPW
+1580 VYDIGGVTVETPW
-1593 MNGVGEYGISGEFI
+1593 MNGVGEYGISGVFI
-1607 DVPDRAANYNVIFT
+1607 DVPDRADNYNVIFT

-1660 NEATED
+1660 NEATGD

-1672 DEIELYFGVNIGNIT
+1672 DEIELKFGVNIGNIT
-1687 ALTVGNYAITLTG
+1687 ALTVGNYAITLTD
-1700 WSNNNY
+1700 WSNKNY

-1738 MPSIAAADVKLY
+1738 MPSIDAADVKLY
-1750 DGEEEYTDA
+1750 DGEEEYTDE

-1765 RDGLSIGFTGASD
+1765 RDGLSIAFTGASD

-1805 ITSLQIT
+1805 ITSLPIT
-1812 LTADDYFYIGPDNE
+1812 ITADDYFYIGSDNE

-1867 NPVTDDNNEI
+1867 NPVTDNNNET
-1877 MYDMV
+1877 MYDLV

-1899 TATAFNNANYTLI
+1899 TATAFNNANYTLV
-1912 SAATLTFTLKKKEIY
+1912 SAETLTFTLKKKEIY

-2188 YVNLMNTASDKLT
+2188 YVNLMNTAAEKLT
-2201 TFLAAFADVNIDSAA
+2201 AFLAAFADVNIDSAA

-2225 ATARNALS
+2225 LTARNALA

-2241 EMESAARFLVYGT
+2241 EMESAAEFLVYGT

-2260 DVLDGALEKV
+2260 DVLDGALATV

-2275 DNNAGNTASAINEA
+2275 DNNAGNTASAINAA

-2368 VTLNGDVLASY
+2368 VTSNGNVLASY

-2465 HSADNLN
+2465 HSDGNLN
-2472 GNYSLVQGSVFGK
+2472 GNYSLVQGSVFGN

-2534 EELPYDETISAF
+2534 EVLPYDETISAF
-2546 NFNDISYTCLI
+2546 NFNDISYTCVI

-2598 GKATLSMGYTVSGT
+2598 GKATLNMGYTVSGAN
-2612 TEIVKTYGDVLDHNW
+2612 EIVKTYGDVLDHNW

-2633 YIGFVGS
+2633 YTGFVGS
-2640 DNAGSVTGY
+2640 DNAGSVTGR
-2649 LVDSDGDRVPNTSV
+2649 LVDSEGNIVPNTSAV
-2663 VTLSAI
+2663 MLSSI
-2669 EWQRIWSSGSDQV
+2669 EWMRIWRSGSGEE
-2682 LTVNPGSANCPVG
+2682 LTGNPGSANYPVG
-2695 NYMLDLRNSFRVNDT
+2695 NYMLDLRNSFSVNDT

-2720 LVFPEALYNITIVR
+2720 LVFPEALYNIIIAR
-2734 KTLSL
+2734 KTLNL

-2749 IGTYYTGL
+2749 ISTYYTGL

-2767 GFISGEDEKT
+2767 GFISGEDEKS
-2777 LKLPEITYN
+2777 LGLPAIIYN
-2786 NAYCQ
+2786 TAYCQ

-2797 VRLSSDFIINFAD
+2797 VRLSSDFITNFAD

-2849 ENSRRT
+2849 DNSRRT

-2869 VETEGTRRAQLVDG
+2869 VETGGTRRAQLVDG

-2905 YDALRQ
+2905 YDALSK
-2911 YGIEAAAINVDEI
+2911 YGIKAAEINVDEI

-2939 VSSSPPD
+2939 VSSSPAD

-2955 NYMDLYRHSYET
+2955 NYMALYKHSYET

-3008 VDAIYATISKYVDL
+3008 VDAIYAAISKYVDL
-3022 TVNQIDEFIT
+3022 TVNEIDEFIT
-3032 EDGEVT
+3032 KDDDGNLTVK

-3048 AFSSYLL
+3048 AISSYLL
-3055 FQDANLVIYDDLANE
+3055 FQNANLVIYDNPANKD
-3070 NTALAKNI
+3070 TALANNI

-3107 LNEKLMDGTLHKSFT
+3107 LNEVSMNGTVHNSLSFAYEST
-3122 FAFSSSDPTE
+3122 DPTQ
-3132 FTLDDTRVLNYSSED
+3132 FTLNDTRVLNYSSED

-3155 FFETSSKVTEKP
+3155 FFETDSAVKENPAFT
-3167 VFKIGGEGD
+3167 IGGEGD
-3176 ELPYDKRVDA
+3176 KLPYNQRVDA
-3186 GTKQNYYTA
+3186 GTKQNYFTA
-3195 ATPYD
+3195 ATAYD

-3287 TSYYFTFVA
+3287 TLNYFTFVA

-3309 SAINA
+3309 TAINA
-3314 IAAIVAEGSD
+3314 IAAIVAEGSA
-3324 EQVFAEADKS
+3324 EQVFAEADS

-3406 DSGNIIAPSGYKYQF
+3406 EGGNIIAPSGYAYQF
-3421 YIDGTPFAIGENVS
+3421 YIDGTPFDIGENVS

-3446 IYYDGI
+3446 IYFGGI

-3480 GDVVTKEPEAE
+3480 GDVVTEESEAE
-3491 FTGMRSIDL
+3491 FTGMQSIDL
-3500 ADYEANRVNDSL
+3500 ADYEADRVNGSL
-3512 VIASNTGN
+3512 VIASNNGN
-3520 AQAIVSYHSD
+3520 AQAIVSYNSD

-3544 AAERIDGKVSY
+3544 AATRNGASINY
-3555 PVRNYGTG
+3555 PAYNPDE
-3563 AQYEL
+3563 ADKLDL
-3568 NNYSVL
+3568 NAYAVL

-3581 ISGNNS
+3581 ISYNS
-3587 WQQVN
+3587 SYQQVN
-3592 FVLLYLQQNAA
+3592 FILLYLQENAA
-3603 SSLSGLNY
+3603 SSLSGLTY

-3619 VGDTETTRRLFNSGS
+3619 VGNTETTRRPFNSGS
-3634 YDGLPYTGTDL
+3634 YENLDYTGTDL

-3706 PIEGSDSNN
+3706 PIEGSASDN
-3715 TLTNIMLNS
+3715 TVTNIILNS
-3724 EIGAQATMYDIGF
+3724 DLGAQATMYDIGF

-3791 GIAGKFRSNADFTI
+3791 GIAGKFSSDADFTI
-3805 YLSSLYLDKKFSG
+3805 YLSSLYLDKNRG
-3818 NKGAYLQK
+3818 GDKGAYLKK
-3826 SGDTLT
+3826 SGNTLT
-3832 FAYYFYLV
+3832 FAYYYVVGKTDDDNKFV
-3840 LRVPKLDEDGN
+3840 KEFF
-3851 QVYDEDGN
+3851 
-3859 PEYTNEP
+3859 
-3866 TLYTGSQSITL
+3866 TGSQSITL
-3877 ADATTAYEF
+3877 TPAAEYQF
-3886 DLRYGTNLD
+3886 DLKYGTNLD
-3895 GERDDNTIQRA
+3895 GARDDNTIQRA
-3906 TENLYFDNNLILS
+3906 TEDLYFDNNLILS

-3925 VYYQTLTLTVND
+3925 VYYQTLTLTVNG
-3937 EEYTF
+3937 EKYTF

-3953 WTLISDK
+3953 WALENAY
-3960 GEDLHQ
+3960 GQDLHDL
-3966 KIQEVKDY
+3966 I
-3974 MNDENFDETEPLPAE
+3974 ENAQVSPDDTSLDPYRYITDVVNENYYGSMGTEE
-3989 MQPYV
+3989 
-3994 NVIKE
+3994 
-3999 NQILE
+3999 
-4004 VNPYGPMDPEAF
+4004 F

-4051 SAAGI
+4051 SAAAI
-4056 TGSPKI
+4056 TDSPLI

>member
-153 TSMCSGYDAGRVG
+153 ASMCSGYDAGRVG

-263 ELSYYNFPLSYEV
+263 ELSYYNLPLSYEV

-464 DTSETVEFKYEYGFT
+464 DTSETVEFKCEYGFT
-479 VVLPSVASYR
+479 VVLPSVVSYR

-500 YFEYIDGVAEFV
+500 YFEYIDGAAEFV

-555 NAFATFIYYDVYD
+555 NALATFIYYDVYD
-568 GVRKELI
+568 GVRKELV

-596 GFKSVLAPE
+596 DFKSVLAPE
-605 EKFADAGLTV
+605 EKFADAGLRV
-615 EVLYADSPEPVTF
+615 EVLYADSEPVVF
-628 VLTEGADVEF
+628 ELTLGADVEF

-682 PDGNGIAV
+682 PDGNGITV

-727 NVPTSYYLGVRHT
+727 DVPTSYYLGVRYT
-740 GTSDGAEIVRYVSFA
+740 GTSDGAEIVRYVPFA

-786 YTMNISVTERT
+786 YTMNVSVTDRI

-1039 QVPMRKEYFDA
+1039 QVPMRREYFDA

-1114 EDGYILALYNNG
+1114 EGGYILALYNNG

-1222 ASAPEQIAANVIGYS
+1222 ATAPEQIAANVIGYS
-1237 SYNREDLTFALWDGK
+1237 SYNLEDLTFTLWDGK

-1272 NVSLGQFPD
+1272 NVSLGEFPD
-1281 KAGVYDIVAEYAGDS
+1281 KAGVYDIVVEYAGDS

-1301 KVTSEVKF
+1301 TVTSEVKF

-1322 SGYAAVDE
+1322 SAYAAVDE

-1340 KLYVK
+1340 KLYVE
-1345 ISGLAKD
+1345 IDGLAKD
-1352 EDYKHI
+1352 EGYADI

-1369 VYPEDRP
+1369 VYPEDYSD
-1376 EGLAIFDIVY
+1376 GLAIFDIVY

-1466 GLLEGDALRGALGRE
+1466 GLLEGDVLRGALGRE
-1481 PGYDAGTYAITVGT
+1481 PGYDAGTYDITVGT

-1505 YVDDP
+1505 YVDDD

-1515 VTINQR
+1515 VTINRR

-1533 YGSDFTVSS
+1533 YGSSFSVPLDP
-1542 DFAEYF
+1542 AEYF
-1548 ADSALQ
+1548 SDPALQ
-1554 NTENVFAASDIAN
+1554 NTENVFAFRDLTD
-1567 GQTVEDILGVLTI
+1567 GQTAGDILGALTVI
-1580 VYGIGGVTVETPW
+1580 FNRDGETVETPW
-1593 MNGVGEYGISGEFI
+1593 MNGVGEYGISGVFI
-1607 DVPDRAANYNVIFT
+1607 DVPDRADNYNVIFT

-1649 DIASLD
+1649 DIAS

-1660 NEATED
+1660 NEATD
-1666 AGLMPG
+1666 GVMPG

-1750 DGEEEYTDA
+1750 DGEEEYTDE
-1759 DLAAEA
+1759 DLAEEA

-1805 ITSLQIT
+1805 ITSLPIIIT
-1812 LTADDYFYIGPDNE
+1812 EDDYFYIGSDNE
-1826 DIPLSGADL
+1826 DIPLKGADL

-1867 NPVTDDNNEI
+1867 NPVTDDNNET

-1912 SAATLTFTLKKKEIY
+1912 SAETLEFTLKKKEIY

-2157 SDLSLPIPTNQQM
+2157 SDLSLPIPTNQRM

-2181 MDGEENV
+2181 MDGEENL
-2188 YVNLMNTASDKLT
+2188 YVNLMNTASEKLT

-2225 ATARNALS
+2225 LTARNALA

-2241 EMESAARFLVYGT
+2241 QMESAARFLVYGT

-2260 DVLDGALEKV
+2260 DVLDGALAKV

-2275 DNNAGNTASAINEA
+2275 DSNAGNTASAINEA

-2368 VTLNGDVLASY
+2368 VTSNGNVLASY

-2408 GEYNEDNYNQQPSYY
+2408 GEYNEYNYKQELSYY
-2423 FYYPGAEDIPIYIY
+2423 FYYPGAENIPIYIY
-2437 GNIVKSPGYAI
+2437 GNIVKSVGYAI

-2472 GNYSLVQGSVFGK
+2472 GNYSLVQGSVFGN

-2512 VDSVGSGAAHSRWS
+2512 VDSLGPDATQSRWS
-2526 AYLQLAGD
+2526 AYLRLAGD
-2534 EELPYDETISAF
+2534 EVLPYDETISAF
-2546 NFNDISYTCLI
+2546 NFNDISYTCVI

-2598 GKATLSMGYTVSGT
+2598 GKATLNMGYTVSGAN
-2612 TEIVKTYGDVLDHNW
+2612 EIVKTYGDVLDHNW

-2633 YIGFVGS
+2633 YTGFVGS
-2640 DNAGSVTGY
+2640 DNAGSVTGR
-2649 LVDSDGDRVPNTSV
+2649 LVDSEGNIVPNTSAV
-2663 VTLSAI
+2663 MLSSI
-2669 EWQRIWSSGSDQV
+2669 EWMRIWRSVSGEE
-2682 LTVNPGSANCPVG
+2682 LTGNPGSANYPVG
-2695 NYMLDLRNSFRVNDT
+2695 NYMLDLRNSFSVNDT

-2720 LVFPEALYNITIVR
+2720 LVFTEALYNIIIAR
-2734 KTLSL
+2734 KTLNL

-2767 GFISGEDEKT
+2767 GFIAGEDKDS
-2777 LKLPEITYN
+2777 LRLPEIKYN
-2786 NAYCQ
+2786 TAYCQ

-2797 VRLSSDFIINFAD
+2797 VRLSSDFITNFAD

-2849 ENSRRT
+2849 DNSRRT

-2869 VETEGTRRAQLVDG
+2869 VETEGIRRAQLVDG

-2894 EDFRFAVPADM
+2894 KDFRFAVPADM
-2905 YDALRQ
+2905 YDTLSK
-2911 YGIEAAAINVDEI
+2911 YGIKAAEINVDEI

-3008 VDAIYATISKYVDL
+3008 VDAIYAAISKYVDL
-3022 TVNQIDEFIT
+3022 TVNEIDEFIT
-3032 EDGEVT
+3032 KDGDVT
-3038 DEMRREIDFM
+3038 EEMRREIDFM
-3048 AFSSYLL
+3048 AISSYLL
-3055 FQDANLVIYDDLANE
+3055 FQNANLVIYDNPANKD
-3070 NTALAKNI
+3070 TALANNI

-3107 LNEKLMDGTLHKSFT
+3107 LNEVSMNGTVHNSFT
-3122 FAFSSSDPTE
+3122 FAFSSSDPTD
-3132 FTLDDTRVLNYSSED
+3132 FKLKDTRVLNYSSED

-3155 FFETSSKVTEKP
+3155 FFETESAVTEDP
-3167 VFKIGGEGD
+3167 AFMIGGEGD
-3176 ELPYDKRVDA
+3176 QLPYDQRVDA

-3195 ATPYD
+3195 ATAYD

-3206 SAELPADEGSA
+3206 SAELPANEGSA

-3223 NGTSFADS
+3223 NGTSFADP

-3241 LYNKIELIYGTGS
+3241 IYNKIELIYGTGS

-3272 VHTVEFELQKSKNPY
+3272 VHTVEFELQKAKNPY

-3314 IAAIVAEGSD
+3314 IAAIVAEGSA
-3324 EQVFAEADKS
+3324 EQVFAEADS

-3362 VISTIRDNSDTV
+3362 VISTIRGNSDTV

-3399 GLRYITD
+3399 GLRYLND
-3406 DSGNIIAPSGYKYQF
+3406 DSGNIIAPSGYTYRF
-3421 YIDGTPFAIGENVS
+3421 YIDGTWFDIGANVS

-3446 IYYDGI
+3446 IYFGGT

-3480 GDVVTKEPEAE
+3480 GEVVTEESEAE

-3500 ADYEANRVNDSL
+3500 AEYEANRVNGSL

-3520 AQAIVSYHSD
+3520 AQAIVSYNSD

-3544 AAERIDGKVSY
+3544 AATRNGASINY
-3555 PVRNYGTG
+3555 PAYNP
-3563 AQYEL
+3563 AEADKLDL
-3568 NNYSVL
+3568 NAYAVL

-3581 ISGNNS
+3581 ISYNS
-3587 WQQVN
+3587 SLQQVN
-3592 FVLLYLQQNAA
+3592 FILLYLQQNAA
-3603 SSLSGLNY
+3603 SSLSGLTY

-3619 VGDTETTRRLFNSGS
+3619 VVDTETTRRLFNSGS
-3634 YDGLPYTGTDL
+3634 YDGLGYTGTDL

-3680 SDIATLSPTFGTASP
+3680 SDIATLSPTFGTTSP
-3695 IDSTAVARLGL
+3695 IDSMAVARLGL

-3715 TLTNIMLNS
+3715 TVTNIILNS

-3747 YLSNSGNIYQQY
+3747 YLSNFYALNTIYQQHGY
-3759 EGTGDDPSTGNS
+3759 EEDLYYDNGEPYERSG
-3771 DQPSYFLSDNG
+3771 YYYLSDNG

-3791 GIAGKFRSNADFTI
+3791 GIAGKFSSDADFTI
-3805 YLSSLYLDKKFSG
+3805 YLSSLYLDKNRG
-3818 NKGAYLQK
+3818 GDKGAYLKK
-3826 SGDTLT
+3826 SDNTLT
-3832 FAYYFYLV
+3832 FAYYYVVGKSDSENNFV
-3840 LRVPKLDEDGN
+3840 KEFF
-3851 QVYDEDGN
+3851 
-3859 PEYTNEP
+3859 
-3866 TLYTGSQSITL
+3866 TGSQSITL
-3877 ADATTAYEF
+3877 TPAEEYQF
-3886 DLRYGTNLD
+3886 DLKYGTNLD
-3895 GERDDNTIQRA
+3895 GERDDNTIQQA
-3906 TENLYFDNNLILS
+3906 TKPLRFGSQLLLT
-3919 ADSTNP
+3919 ADTTNP
-3925 VYYQTLTLTVND
+3925 VYYQTLTLTLNG
-3937 EEYTF
+3937 EKYTF

-3953 WTLISDK
+3953 WTLENAF
-3960 GEDLHQ
+3960 GQDLHDL
-3966 KIQEVKDY
+3966 I
-3974 MNDENFDETEPLPAE
+3974 ENAQRNPDDASL
-3989 MQPYV
+3989 
-3994 NVIKE
+3994 
-3999 NQILE
+3999 
-4004 VNPYGPMDPEAF
+4004 NPYRNITDVVNENYYGSMGTEAF

>member
-153 TSMCSGYDAGRVG
+153 ASMCSGYDAGRIG

-228 NGYTETL
+228 NGYTKTL

-440 VNGSFVYNVAGE
+440 VNGSFVYNVEGE

-464 DTSETVEFKYEYGFT
+464 DTSETVEFECEYGFT
-479 VVLPSVASYR
+479 VVLPSVVSYR

-512 RFTEGLSL
+512 RFAEGLSL

-555 NAFATFIYYDVYD
+555 NALATFIYYDVYD
-568 GVRKELI
+568 GVRKELV

-605 EKFADAGLTV
+605 EKFADAGLRV
-615 EVLYADSPEPVTF
+615 EVLYADSVEPVVF
-628 VLTEGADVEF
+628 ELTLGADVEF

-656 FMFPD
+656 FMFPA

-682 PDGNGIAV
+682 PDGNGITV

-727 NVPTSYYLGVRHT
+727 NVPTSYYLGVRYT
-740 GTSDGAEIVRYVSFA
+740 GTSDGAEIVRYVPFA

-780 EGVLLN
+780 EGVSLN
-786 YTMNISVTERT
+786 YTMNISVTDRI

-1039 QVPMRKEYFDA
+1039 QVPMRREYFDA

-1114 EDGYILALYNNG
+1114 EGGYILALYNNG

-1222 ASAPEQIAANVIGYS
+1222 ATAPEQIAANVIGYS
-1237 SYNREDLTFALWDGK
+1237 SYNLEDLTFTLWDGK

-1281 KAGVYDIVAEYAGDS
+1281 KAGVYDIVVEYAGDS

-1301 KVTSEVKF
+1301 TVTSEVKF

-1322 SGYAAVDE
+1322 SAYAAVNE

-1345 ISGLAKD
+1345 IDGLAKD
-1352 EDYKHI
+1352 EGYANI

-1369 VYPEDRP
+1369 VYPEDKP

-1466 GLLEGDALRGALGRE
+1466 GLLEGDVLRGALGRE

-1505 YVDDP
+1505 YDDDD

-1580 VYGIGGVTVETPW
+1580 VYGIGGETVETPW
-1593 MNGVGEYGISGEFI
+1593 MNGVGEYGISGVFI

-1649 DIASLD
+1649 GIASLD

-1687 ALTVGNYAITLTG
+1687 ALTVGNYAITLTD
-1700 WSNNNY
+1700 WSNKNY

-1750 DGEEEYTDA
+1750 DGEEEYTDE
-1759 DLAAEA
+1759 DLAEEA
-1765 RDGLSIGFTGASD
+1765 RDGLSIAFTGASD

-1805 ITSLQIT
+1805 ITSLPIT
-1812 LTADDYFYIGPDNE
+1812 ITEDDYFYIGSDNE

-1842 RLAARIPEDAD
+1842 RLAARIPEDPD

-1867 NPVTDDNNEI
+1867 NPVTDDNNET
-1877 MYDMV
+1877 MYDLV

-1894 GTYSL
+1894 GTYTL
-1899 TATAFNNANYTLI
+1899 TATAFNNANYTLV
-1912 SAATLTFTLKKKEIY
+1912 SAETLKFTLKKKEIY

-2157 SDLSLPIPTNQQM
+2157 SDLSLPIPTNQRM

-2188 YVNLMNTASDKLT
+2188 YVNLMNTASEKLT

-2225 ATARNALS
+2225 LTARNALA

-2241 EMESAARFLVYGT
+2241 EMESAAGFLVYGT

-2260 DVLDGALEKV
+2260 DVLDGALATV

-2275 DNNAGNTASAINEA
+2275 DNNAGNTASAINAA

-2346 LRITAKRLEIHIGTD
+2346 LRITEKRLEIHIGTD

-2368 VTLNGDVLASY
+2368 VTSNGNVLASY

-2437 GNIVKSPGYAI
+2437 GNIVKSVGYTI

-2455 NGVRVYADAT
+2455 NGVKVYADAT

-2472 GNYSLVQGSVFGK
+2472 GNYSLVQGSVFGN

-2499 TIDSGVKYGQRLT
+2499 TIDSGIKYGQRLT
-2512 VDSVGSGAAHSRWS
+2512 VDSLSPDAKQSRWS
-2526 AYLQLAGD
+2526 AYLRLAGD
-2534 EELPYDETISAF
+2534 EVLPYGETISAF
-2546 NFNDISYTCLI
+2546 NFNDISYTCVI

-2598 GKATLSMGYTVSGT
+2598 GKATLNMGYTVSGAN
-2612 TEIVKTYGDVLDHNW
+2612 EIVKTYGDVLDHNW

-2633 YIGFVGS
+2633 YTGFVGS
-2640 DNAGSVTGY
+2640 DNAGSVTGR
-2649 LVDSDGDRVPNTSV
+2649 LVDSKGNIVPNTSAV
-2663 VTLSAI
+2663 MLSSI
-2669 EWQRIWSSGSDQV
+2669 EWMRIWRSASGEE
-2682 LTVNPGSANCPVG
+2682 LTGNPGSANYPVG
-2695 NYMLDLRNSFRVNDT
+2695 NYMLDLRNSFTVNNT

-2720 LVFPEALYNITIVR
+2720 LVFPEALYNIIIAR
-2734 KTLSL
+2734 KTLNL

-2757 LLDGIKFEYS
+2757 LLDGIQFEYS
-2767 GFISGEDEKT
+2767 GFIAGEDENT
-2777 LKLPEITYN
+2777 LGLPAITYN
-2786 NAYCQ
+2786 TAYCQ

-2797 VRLSSDFIINFAD
+2797 VRLSSDFITNFAD

-2849 ENSRRT
+2849 DDSSGRT

-2869 VETEGTRRAQLVDG
+2869 VETEGIRRAQLVDG

-2905 YDALRQ
+2905 YDALSK
-2911 YGIEAAAINVDEI
+2911 YGIEAAAINVEEI

-2939 VSSSPPD
+2939 VSSSPAD

-2955 NYMDLYRHSYET
+2955 NYMDLYKHSYEE
-2967 VEDTWIKDGEYYT
+2967 VEDTVIKDGEYYT

-3008 VDAIYATISKYVDL
+3008 VDAILATISKYVDL
-3022 TVNQIDEFIT
+3022 TTDQIDDFIT
-3032 EDGEVT
+3032 RDGDGNLTVT
-3038 DEMRREIDFM
+3038 DAMRREIDFM

-3055 FQDANLVIYDDLANE
+3055 FQDANLVIYDDQANE

-3078 IINIMNANT
+3078 IINIMNAQT
-3087 EAISGD
+3087 AVSGD

-3107 LNEKLMDGTLHKSFT
+3107 LNEVSMNGTVHNSLT

-3132 FTLDDTRVLNYSSED
+3132 FTLNDTRVLNYSSED

-3155 FFETSSKVTEKP
+3155 FFETDSVVTEDP
-3167 VFKIGGEGD
+3167 AFMIGGEG
-3176 ELPYDKRVDA
+3176 EQLPYDQRVDA

-3195 ATPYD
+3195 ATAYD

-3206 SAELPADEGSA
+3206 SAELPADKGSA

-3324 EQVFAEADKS
+3324 EQVFAEADKG

-3389 FSSATLHELF
+3389 FSSTTLHELF
-3399 GLRYITD
+3399 GLRYLND
-3406 DSGNIIAPSGYKYQF
+3406 DSGNIIAPSGYTYQF
-3421 YIDGTPFAIGENVS
+3421 YIDGTPFDIGANVS

-3446 IYYDGI
+3446 IYFGGI

-3474 IEFNDA
+3474 IEFDDA
-3480 GDVVTKEPEAE
+3480 GEVVTEE
-3491 FTGMRSIDL
+3491 FTGMQSIDL
-3500 ADYEANRVNDSL
+3500 AEYEADRVNGSL

-3520 AQAIVSYHSD
+3520 AQAIVSYNSD

-3544 AAERIDGKVSY
+3544 AATRNGASINY
-3555 PVRNYGTG
+3555 PAYNP
-3563 AQYEL
+3563 AEADKLDL
-3568 NNYSVL
+3568 NAYVVL

-3581 ISGNNS
+3581 ISYNSS

-3592 FVLLYLQQNAA
+3592 FILLYLQQNAT
-3603 SSLSGLNY
+3603 SSLSGLTY

-3619 VGDTETTRRLFNSGS
+3619 VGNTETTRRLFNSGS
-3634 YDGLPYTGTDL
+3634 YDGLVYTGTDL

-3670 FSCNNENGVY
+3670 FSCNDENGVY

-3695 IDSTAVARLGL
+3695 IDSMAVARLGL
-3706 PIEGSDSNN
+3706 PMEGSASNN

-3724 EIGAQATMYDIGF
+3724 EIGAQATMYDLGF

-3747 YLSNSGNIYQQY
+3747 YLSNFYALNTIYQQHGY
-3759 EGTGDDPSTGNS
+3759 EENVYDGNDEPYERS
-3771 DQPSYFLSDNG
+3771 GYYYLSDNG

-3791 GIAGKFRSNADFTI
+3791 GIAGKFSSDADFTI
-3805 YLSSLYLDKKFSG
+3805 YLSSLYLDKNRG
-3818 NKGAYLQK
+3818 GDKGAYLKK
-3826 SGDTLT
+3826 SGNTLT
-3832 FAYYFYLV
+3832 FAYYYVVGKTDDDNNFE
-3840 LRVPKLDEDGN
+3840 KEFF
-3851 QVYDEDGN
+3851 
-3859 PEYTNEP
+3859 
-3866 TLYTGSQSITL
+3866 TGSQSITL
-3877 ADATTAYEF
+3877 TPAAEYQF
-3886 DLRYGTNLD
+3886 DLKYGTNLD
-3895 GERDDNTIQRA
+3895 GERDDNTIQQA
-3906 TENLYFDNNLILS
+3906 TEPLRFGSQLLLT
-3919 ADSTNP
+3919 ADTTNP
-3925 VYYQTLTLTVND
+3925 VYYQTLTLTVNG
-3937 EEYTF
+3937 EKYTF

-3953 WTLISDK
+3953 WTLENA
-3960 GEDLHQ
+3960 GGQDLHDLIEDAQ
-3966 KIQEVKDY
+3966 VSPDDALDPYRYITDVV
-3974 MNDENFDETEPLPAE
+3974 NENYYGSMGTEE
-3989 MQPYV
+3989 
-3994 NVIKE
+3994 
-3999 NQILE
+3999 
-4004 VNPYGPMDPEAF
+4004 F

-4051 SAAGI
+4051 SAAAI
-4056 TGSPKI
+4056 TDSPLI

>member
-153 TSMCSGYDAGRVG
+153 ASMCSGYDAGRVG

-215 VSLSGGEIFVTYN
+215 VSLSGGEIFITYN

-263 ELSYYNFPLSYEV
+263 ELSYYNLPLSYEV

-353 GDVVLATPGLI
+353 GNVVLATPGLI

-376 RVPTSDVSEANAN
+376 RVPTSDVSETNAN

-479 VVLPSVASYR
+479 VVLPSVVSYR

-555 NAFATFIYYDVYD
+555 NALATFIYYDVYD
-568 GVRKELI
+568 GDRKELV

-605 EKFADAGLTV
+605 EKFADAGLRV
-615 EVLYADSPEPVTF
+615 EVLYADSVEPVVF
-628 VLTEGADVEF
+628 ELTLGADVEF

-671 GDITNNTVVSY
+671 GDITNNTVVGY
-682 PDGNGIAV
+682 PDGNGITV

-700 GVFADAAGNNAV
+700 GVFADAAGDNAV

-727 NVPTSYYLGVRHT
+727 NVPTSYYLGVRYT
-740 GTSDGAEIVRYVSFA
+740 GTSDGAEIVRYVPFA

-786 YTMNISVTERT
+786 YTMNISVTDRI

-1039 QVPMRKEYFDA
+1039 QVPMRREYFDA

-1114 EDGYILALYNNG
+1114 EGGYILALYNNG

-1204 FLPSNDYDRVYK
+1204 FLPNNVYNRVYK

-1222 ASAPEQIAANVIGYS
+1222 ETAPEQIAANVIGYS
-1237 SYNREDLTFALWDGK
+1237 SYNREDLTFTLWDGE

-1281 KAGVYDIVAEYAGDS
+1281 KAGVYDIVVEYAGDS

-1301 KVTSEVKF
+1301 TVTSEVKF

-1322 SGYAAVDE
+1322 SDYAAVNE

-1340 KLYVK
+1340 KLYVE
-1345 ISGLAKD
+1345 IAGLAAD
-1352 EDYKHI
+1352 EDYADI

-1369 VYPEDRP
+1369 VYPKDYS

-1466 GLLEGDALRGALGRE
+1466 GLLEGDVLRGALGRE

-1515 VTINQR
+1515 VTINRR

-1528 SYSAT
+1528 SYSAI

-1580 VYGIGGVTVETPW
+1580 VYGIGGVPVETPW
-1593 MNGVGEYGISGEFI
+1593 MNGVGEYGISGVFI

-1672 DEIELYFGVNIGNIT
+1672 DEIKLYFGVNIGDIT

-1738 MPSIAAADVKLY
+1738 MPSIDAANVLLY
-1750 DGEEEYTDA
+1750 DGAEEYNDQT
-1759 DLAAEA
+1759 LAAEA
-1765 RDGLSIGFTGASD
+1765 RDGLSIAFIGASD

-1805 ITSLQIT
+1805 ITSLPIT
-1812 LTADDYFYIGPDNE
+1812 ITADDYFYIGSDNE

-1867 NPVTDDNNEI
+1867 NPVTDDNNET

-1912 SAATLTFTLKKKEIY
+1912 SAETLTFTLKKKEIY
-1927 IYIDCSSAT
+1927 IYMDCSSAT

-1972 DTGVSAVQ
+1972 DIGVSAVQ

-2157 SDLSLPIPTNQQM
+2157 SDLSLPIPTNQRM

-2188 YVNLMNTASDKLT
+2188 YVNLMNTASEKLT

-2225 ATARNALS
+2225 LTARNALA
-2233 ELRNLFDP
+2233 ELRNLFVVPEDP
-2241 EMESAARFLVYGT
+2241 ETESPARFLVYGT

-2260 DVLDGALEKV
+2260 DALDGALAKV

-2275 DNNAGNTASAINEA
+2275 DNNSGNTASAINEA

-2368 VTLNGDVLASY
+2368 VTSNGNVLASY
-2379 GDIDRDNSETP
+2379 GDIDREKSETP

-2465 HSADNLN
+2465 HSDGNLN

-2534 EELPYDETISAF
+2534 EVLPYDETISAF

-2669 EWQRIWSSGSDQV
+2669 EWQRIWSSGSDEV

-2695 NYMLDLRNSFRVNDT
+2695 NYMLDLRNSFSVNGT
-2710 DCHYEFDNYE
+2710 ACHYEFDNYE
-2720 LVFPEALYNITIVR
+2720 LVFPEALYNIIIAR
-2734 KTLSL
+2734 KTLNL

-2749 IGTYYTGL
+2749 ISTYYTGL

-2767 GFISGEDEKT
+2767 GFIAGEDEKS
-2777 LKLPEITYN
+2777 LSLPEIKYN
-2786 NAYCQ
+2786 TDYCCN
-2791 SSNVGT
+2791 SNVGT

-2810 IANALNNYTL
+2810 IANKLNNYTL

-2849 ENSRRT
+2849 DEGRT
-2855 TSFGPYTVGYKYKV
+2855 SSFGPYTVGYKYKV
-2869 VETEGTRRAQLVDG
+2869 VETEGIRRAQLVDG

-2894 EDFRFAVPADM
+2894 ENFRFAVPADM

-2911 YGIEAAAINVDEI
+2911 YGIEAAAINVEEI
-2924 IGSIAKYG
+2924 IASIAKYG

-2939 VSSSPPD
+2939 VSSSPAD

-2955 NYMDLYRHSYET
+2955 NYMDLYRHSYEV
-2967 VEDTWIKDGEYYT
+2967 VEDTVIKDGEYYT

-3008 VDAIYATISKYVDL
+3008 VDAIYAVISKYVDL

-3032 EDGEVT
+3032 KDGEGNLTVT
-3038 DEMRREIDFM
+3038 DEMRREIDFI

-3055 FQDANLVIYDDLANE
+3055 FQNANLVIYDNPANE
-3070 NTALAKNI
+3070 NTALANNI

-3107 LNEKLMDGTLHKSFT
+3107 LNEVSMNGTVHNSLT
-3122 FAFSSSDPTE
+3122 FAFSSSDPTK
-3132 FTLDDTRVLNYSSED
+3132 FTLNDTRVLNYSSED

-3155 FFETSSKVTEKP
+3155 FFETDSVVTEDP
-3167 VFKIGGEGD
+3167 AFMVGGEGD
-3176 ELPYDKRVDA
+3176 KLPYNQRVDA
-3186 GTKQNYYTA
+3186 GTKQNYFTA
-3195 ATPYD
+3195 ATAYD

-3223 NGTSFADS
+3223 NGKSFADP

-3241 LYNKIELIYGTGS
+3241 LYNKIELIYGAGS

-3272 VHTVEFELQKSKNPY
+3272 VHTVEFELQKAKNPY

-3362 VISTIRDNSDTV
+3362 VISTIRGNSDTV

-3406 DSGNIIAPSGYKYQF
+3406 EGGNIIAPSGYKYQF

-3446 IYYDGI
+3446 IYLGDI

-3465 MLTDGEISI
+3465 LLTDGEISI

-3480 GDVVTKEPEAE
+3480 GDVVTEDSDAE

-3500 ADYEANRVNDSL
+3500 ADYEADRVNDSL

-3520 AQAIVSYHSD
+3520 AQAIVSYNSD

-3544 AAERIDGKVSY
+3544 AAVRIDGNVISY

-3563 AQYEL
+3563 TQFEL

-3603 SSLSGLNY
+3603 SSLSGLAY

-3619 VGDTETTRRLFNSGS
+3619 VGDSVTTRLPFNSGS
-3634 YDGLPYTGTDL
+3634 YDGLSYTGKDL

-3695 IDSTAVARLGL
+3695 IDSAAVARLGL

-3715 TLTNIMLNS
+3715 TVTNIILNS

-3747 YLSNSGNIYQQY
+3747 YLSNFYAPNTIYQQNGY
-3759 EGTGDDPSTGNS
+3759 EEDVYDDNGELCERSG
-3771 DQPSYFLSDNG
+3771 YYYLSDNG

-3791 GIAGKFRSNADFTI
+3791 GIAGKFSSKAADFTI
-3805 YLSSLYLDKKFSG
+3805 YLSSLYLNKNRGGD
-3818 NKGAYLQK
+3818 KGAYLKK
-3826 SGDTLT
+3826 SGNTLT
-3832 FAYYFYLV
+3832 FAYYYVVGQSDSDDKFV
-3840 LRVPKLDEDGN
+3840 KEFF
-3851 QVYDEDGN
+3851 
-3859 PEYTNEP
+3859 
-3866 TLYTGSQSITL
+3866 TGSQSITL
-3877 ADATTAYEF
+3877 TQSEEYQF
-3886 DLRYGTNLD
+3886 DLKYGTNLD
-3895 GERDDNTIQRA
+3895 GDRDDNTIQQA
-3906 TENLYFDNNLILS
+3906 TKPLRFGSQLLLT
-3919 ADSTNP
+3919 ADTTNP
-3925 VYYQTLTLTVND
+3925 VYYQTLTLTLNG
-3937 EEYTF
+3937 EKYTF

-3953 WTLISDK
+3953 WTLENAF
-3960 GEDLHQ
+3960 GQDLHDL
-3966 KIQEVKDY
+3966 I
-3974 MNDENFDETEPLPAE
+3974 ENAQRNPDDASL
-3989 MQPYV
+3989 
-3994 NVIKE
+3994 
-3999 NQILE
+3999 
-4004 VNPYGPMDPEAF
+4004 NPYRNITDVVNENYYGSMGTEAF

-4042 PTLGIDYSE
+4042 PTLGVDYSGH
-4051 SAAGI
+4051 AAEEIGD
-4056 TGSPKI
+4056 PKI